1 MNLLKKNKYSI
12 RKYKVGIFSTLI
24 GTVLLLSNPNG
35 AQALTTDHNVQGGS
49 NQALPGNSQNTN
61 ADTNRDIVN
70 DSQNTPNAHATDNT
84 STNQALTNHQNVDV
98 ANQVGP
104 APIQPSASPA
114 QNNNNS
120 NANSTATEPAANTN
134 NNLASNNNTLNV
146 PNNTDNNDSAR
157 HLTLKEIQE
166 DVRHSSDK
174 PELVAIAEEASNRP
188 KKRSRR
194 AAPTD
199 PNATPADP
207 TATPADPTA
216 GNGSAPVAITA
227 PYTPTT
233 DPNANNIGQ
242 NAPNEVLS
250 FDDNN
255 IRPSTNRSVPTVTVV
270 DNLPGYTLINGGK
283 VGVFSHA
290 MVRTS
295 MFDSGDAKNY
305 QAQGNVIAL
314 GRIRG
319 NDTNDHGDFNG
330 IEKTLTVNPNSE
342 LIFEFN
348 TMTTKNYQ
356 AQGNVIALGRIRG
369 NDTNDHGDFNGIE
382 KTLTVNPNSELIFEF
397 NTMTTKNYQG
407 MTNLII
413 KNADND
419 TVIGEK
425 VVAYGP
431 IWRLLKV
438 PENVSHL
445 KIQFVPKNDAITDA
459 RGIYQLRDGYK
470 YYDFVDSIGLHSGSH
485 VYVERRTMEPTATN
499 NKEFT
504 VTTSLKN
511 NGNFGASFNTDDF
524 VYKIQLP
531 EGVEYVNNSLTKD
544 FPSGNSGV
552 DINDMNVTYDA
563 ANRIITIKSTGGGTG
578 NSPARLMPDKILDL
592 KYKLRVNNVPT
603 PRTVTFNDTLT
614 YKTYSQDFINSP
626 AESHTVSTNP
636 YTIDIIM
643 NKDALQ
649 AEVDRR
655 IQQADYTFASLDIFN
670 DLKRR
675 AQTILDENRNNVP
688 LNKRVSQ
695 ADIDSL
701 ANQMQHTLIRSVDA
715 ENAVNRKVDDM
726 EDLVNQN
733 DELTDEE
740 KQAAIQVIEEHKN
753 EIIGNIGDQTT
764 DDGVTRIK
772 DQGIQTL
779 SGDTATPVVKPNAK
793 QAIRDKAAKQREIIN
808 HTPDATQDEIQDALN
823 QLTTDE
829 TDAIDNVTNATTNAD
844 VETAKNNGIN
854 TIGAVAPQVTHKQAA
869 RDAINQATA
878 TKRQQINSNREATQE
893 EKNAA
898 LNELTQATNHAL
910 EQINQATTNDDVDT
924 AKGDG
929 LNAINPIAPVTV
941 VKQAARDAVSHDAQQ
956 HIAEINA
963 NPDATQEE
971 RQAAIEKVNAAVAVA
986 NTNILNAN
994 TNADVE
1000 QVKTN
1005 AIQGI
1010 QAIEPAT
1017 KVKTDAKN
1025 AIDQSAETQHNAIF
1039 NNNDATL
1046 EEQQAAQQ
1054 LLDQAVATAK
1064 QNINAADTNQEV
1076 AQAKDQGTQNIVVIQ
1091 PATQVKTDARNAVN
1105 EKAREAITNIN
1116 ATPGATREEKQ
1127 EAINRVNTLKNR
1139 ALNDIGV
1146 TSTTAMVNSIRDDAV
1161 NQIGAVQPH
1170 VTKKQTATGVLTDLA
1185 TAKKQ
1190 EINQNTN
1197 ATTEEKQVA
1206 LNQVDQD
1213 LATAI
1218 NNINQ
1223 ADTNAEVDQAQQLG
1237 TKAINAIQ
1245 PNIVKKP
1252 AALAQTNQHY
1262 SAKLVEI
1269 NATPDATDDEKN
1281 AAINTLNQD
1290 RQQAIES
1297 IKQANTNAEVDQ
1309 AATVAENNIDAVQV
1323 DVVKKQ
1329 AARDKITAEV
1339 AKRIEAVKQTPN
1351 ATDEE
1356 KQAAVNQINQLKDQA
1371 FNQINQNQTNDQVDA
1386 TTNQAIN
1393 AIDNVEAEVVI
1404 KPKAI
1409 ADIEKAVKEKQQQ
1422 IDNSLD
1428 STDNEKE
1435 VALQALAKEKEKAL
1449 AAIDQAQTNSQ
1460 VNQAATNG
1468 VSAIKII
1475 QPETKIK
1482 PAAREKINQ
1491 KANELRA
1498 QINQDK
1504 EATAEERQAALDKIN
1519 DLVAKAMTNITN
1531 DRTNQQVNDSTNQAL
1546 DDIALVTPDHIVRAA
1561 ARDAVKQQYEA
1572 KKHEIE
1578 QAEHATDEEKQ
1589 VALNQLANNEKRALQ
1604 NINQAIAN
1612 NDVKRVESNGI
1623 ATLKGVEPHI
1633 VVKPEAQEAIK
1644 ASADNQVE
1652 SIKDTPH
1659 ATTDEL
1665 DEANQQINDTL
1676 KQGQQ
1681 DIDNTTQDAAVND
1694 VRNQTIKAIEQIKP
1708 KVRRKRAAL
1717 DNIDESN
1724 NNQLDAIRNTLDTT
1738 QDERNVA
1745 IAALNKIVNA
1755 IKNDI
1760 AQNKTNAEVDQ
1771 TEADGNNNIKVILPK
1786 VQVKPAARQSV
1797 SAKAEAQNALIDQ
1810 SDLST
1815 EEERLAAKHLVEQ
1828 ALNQAIDQINHADK
1842 TAQVNQNS
1850 IDAQNII
1857 SKIKPATTVKATA
1870 LQQIQ
1875 NIATN
1880 KINLIKANNE
1890 ATDEEQNAAIVQVE
1904 KELIK
1909 AKQQIAGAVTNADVA
1924 YLLHDGKNE
1933 IREIEPVINKKAT
1946 AREQLTTLFN
1956 DKKQAIEA
1964 NVQATVEERNSILAQ
1979 LQNIYDTAI
1988 GQIDQDRSNAQV
2000 DKTATLN
2007 LQTIH
2012 DLDVHPIKK
2021 PDAEKTI
2028 NDDLARVTHLVQNY
2042 RKVSDRNKADALK
2055 AITALKLQMD
2065 EELKTART
2073 NADVDAVL
2081 KRFNVALGDIEAV
2094 ITEKENSL
2102 LRIDNIAQ
2110 QTYAKFKAIATP
2122 EQLAKV
2128 KALIDQYVADG
2139 NRMVDE
2145 DATLNDI
2152 KKDTQLIIDEILAIK
2167 LPAEVIKAS
2176 PKVGQP
2182 APKVCTPIKK
2192 EDKQEVRKVVKELPN
2207 TGSEEMDLP
2216 LKELALITGAA
2227 LLARRRSKKEKE
2239 S

>member
-49 NQALPGNSQNTN
+49 NQALPGNSPNTN

-70 DSQNTPNAHATDNT
+70 GSQNTPNAHATDNT
-84 STNQALTNHQNVDV
+84 STNQALTNHQNVGV
-98 ANQVGP
+98 ANQVAP
-104 APIQPSASPA
+104 APIQPSTSSAS
-114 QNNNNS
+114 NNNHS
-120 NANSTATEPAANTN
+120 DANSTATEPAANTN

-194 AAPTD
+194 AAPAD
-199 PNATPADP
+199 PN
-207 TATPADPTA
+207 ATPADPTA

-227 PYTPTT
+227 PFTPTT

-242 NAPNEVLS
+242 NAPNEVLT

-314 GRIRG
+314 GRIKG
-319 NDTNDHGDFNG
+319 NDTNDHGG
-330 IEKTLTVNPNSE
+330 
-342 LIFEFN
+342 
-348 TMTTKNYQ
+348 
-356 AQGNVIALGRIRG
+356 
-369 NDTNDHGDFNGIE
+369 FNGIE

-603 PRTVTFNDTLT
+603 PRTVTFNDILT
-614 YKTYSQDFINSP
+614 YKTYTQDFINSP

-670 DLKRR
+670 ELKRR

-701 ANQMQHTLIRSVDA
+701 VNQMQHTLIRSVDA

-808 HTPDATQDEIQDALN
+808 NTPDATQDEIQDALN

-971 RQAAIEKVNAAVAVA
+971 RQAAIEKVNAAVAAA

-1105 EKAREAITNIN
+1105 DKAREAITNIN

-1197 ATTEEKQVA
+1197 ATDEEKQVA

-1252 AALAQTNQHY
+1252 TALAQINQHY
-1262 SAKLVEI
+1262 NAKLAEI

-1386 TTNQAIN
+1386 TTNHAIN
-1393 AIDNVEAEVVI
+1393 AIDNVEAKVVI

-1435 VALQALAKEKEKAL
+1435 VALLALAKEKEKSL

-1475 QPETKIK
+1475 QPETKVK

-1546 DDIALVTPDHIVRAA
+1546 DDIALVTPDHIVRAT

-1604 NINQAIAN
+1604 NIDQAIAN

-1909 AKQQIAGAVTNADVA
+1909 AKQQIASAVTNADVA

-1956 DKKQAIEA
+1956 DKKLAIEA

-2000 DKTATLN
+2000 DKTASLN

-2139 NRMVDE
+2139 IRMIDE

-2152 KKDTQLIIDEILAIK
+2152 KQHTQFIVDEILAIK
-2167 LPAEVIKAS
+2167 LPAEATKVL

-2182 APKVCTPIKK
+2182 APKLCTSIKK
-2192 EDKQEVRKVVKELPN
+2192 VDKQEVRKVVKELPN

-2227 LLARRRSKKEKE
+2227 LLARRRNKNEKE

>member
-35 AQALTTDHNVQGGS
+35 AQALTTDNNVQS
-49 NQALPGNSQNTN
+49 DTNQATPVNSQ
-61 ADTNRDIVN
+61 DTNVANNRGLAN
-70 DSQNTPNAHATDNT
+70 SAQNTPNQSATTNQ
-84 STNQALTNHQNVDV
+84 STNQALVNHNNGSI
-98 ANQVGP
+98 ANQATP

-114 QNNNNS
+114 QNNNHS
-120 NANSTATEPAANTN
+120 DANSTATETVSNAN
-134 NNLASNNNTLNV
+134 NNDVVSNNTTLNV
-146 PNNTDNNDSAR
+146 PNRTNENGSGG

-174 PELVAIAEEASNRP
+174 PELVAIAEQASNRP

-194 AAPTD
+194 AAPAD

-207 TATPADPTA
+207 AAAAA
-216 GNGSAPVAITA
+216 GNGGAPVAITA

-233 DPNANNIGQ
+233 DPNANNAGQ

-250 FDDNN
+250 FDDNG
-255 IRPSTNRSVPTVTVV
+255 IRPSTNRSVPSVTVV
-270 DNLPGYTLINGGK
+270 DNLPGFTLINGGK

-314 GRIRG
+314 GRIKG

-330 IEKTLTVNPNSE
+330 IEKS
-342 LIFEFN
+342 
-348 TMTTKNYQ
+348 
-356 AQGNVIALGRIRG
+356 
-369 NDTNDHGDFNGIE
+369 
-382 KTLTVNPNSELIFEF
+382 LTVNPNSELIFEF

-407 MTNLII
+407 VTNLII

-419 TVIGEK
+419 TVIAEK
-425 VVAYGP
+425 SVAYGP
-431 IWRLLKV
+431 IWRLFKV
-438 PENVSHL
+438 PDNVSHL

-524 VYKIQLP
+524 VYKVQLP

-544 FPSGNSGV
+544 FPSSNSGV
-552 DINDMNVTYDA
+552 DMNDFNVTYDA
-563 ANRIITIKSTGGGTG
+563 ANRVITIKSTGGGSG

-614 YKTYSQDFINSP
+614 YKTYTQDFINSP

-670 DLKRR
+670 GLKRR

-701 ANQMQHTLIRSVDA
+701 TNQMQHTLIRSVDA
-715 ENAVNRKVDDM
+715 ENAVNKKVDQM

-753 EIIGNIGDQTT
+753 EIIGDIGDQTT
-764 DDGVTRIK
+764 DAGVTRIK

-793 QAIRDKAAKQREIIN
+793 KAIRDKATKQREIIN
-808 HTPDATQDEIQDALN
+808 ATPDATEDEIQDAIN
-823 QLTTDE
+823 QLATDE

-854 TIGAVAPQVTHKQAA
+854 TIGAVVPQVTHKKAA

-893 EKNAA
+893 EKDAA

-910 EQINQATTNDDVDT
+910 EQINQATTNADVDN

-971 RQAAIEKVNAAVAVA
+971 RQAAIDKVNAAVTAA

-994 TNADVE
+994 TNANVE

-1010 QAIEPAT
+1010 QAITPAT

-1025 AIDQSAETQHNAIF
+1025 AIDKSAETQHNTIF
-1039 NNNDATL
+1039 NNDATL

-1105 EKAREAITNIN
+1105 DKAREAITNIN

-1139 ALNDIGV
+1139 ALTDIGV

-1170 VTKKQTATGVLTDLA
+1170 VTKKQTATGVLNDLA

-1223 ADTNAEVDQAQQLG
+1223 AD
-1237 TKAINAIQ
+1237 
-1245 PNIVKKP
+1245 
-1252 AALAQTNQHY
+1252 
-1262 SAKLVEI
+1262 
-1269 NATPDATDDEKN
+1269 
-1281 AAINTLNQD
+1281 
-1290 RQQAIES
+1290 
-1297 IKQANTNAEVDQ
+1297 TNAEVDQ

-1386 TTNQAIN
+1386 TTNQAVN

-1435 VALQALAKEKEKAL
+1435 VASQALTKEKEKAL

-1475 QPETKIK
+1475 QPETKVK

-1498 QINQDK
+1498 KINQDK
-1504 EATAEERQAALDKIN
+1504 EATAEERQVALDKIN
-1519 DLVAKAMTNITN
+1519 EFVNQAMTDITN
-1531 DRTNQQVNDSTNQAL
+1531 NRTNQQVDDTTSQAL
-1546 DDIALVTPDHIVRAA
+1546 DSIALVTPEHIVRAG

-1572 KKHEIE
+1572 KKQEIE

-1589 VALNQLANNEKRALQ
+1589 VALNQLANNEKLALQ
-1604 NINQAIAN
+1604 NINQAVTN
-1612 NDVKRVESNGI
+1612 NDVKRVETNGI
-1623 ATLKGVEPHI
+1623 ATLKGVQPHI
-1633 VVKPEAQEAIK
+1633 VIKPEEQQAIK
-1644 ASADNQVE
+1644 ASAENQVE

-1659 ATTDEL
+1659 ATVDEL
-1665 DEANQQINDTL
+1665 DEANQLISDTL
-1676 KQGQQ
+1676 KKAQQ
-1681 DIDNTTQDAAVND
+1681 EIENTNQDAAVTD

-1717 DNIDESN
+1717 DSIEEN
-1724 NNQLDAIRNTLDTT
+1724 NKNQLDAIRNTLDTT
-1738 QDERNVA
+1738 QDERDVA
-1745 IAALNKIVNA
+1745 IDTLNKIVNT

-1760 AQNKTNAEVDQ
+1760 AQNKTNAEVDR
-1771 TEADGNNNIKVILPK
+1771 TETDGNDNIKVILPK

-1797 SAKAEAQNALIDQ
+1797 GVKAEAQNALIDQ

-1842 TAQVNQNS
+1842 TAQVNQDS
-1850 IDAQNII
+1850 INAQNII

-1890 ATDEEQNAAIVQVE
+1890 ATDEEQNAAIAQVE

-1909 AKQQIAGAVTNADVA
+1909 AKQQIASAVTNADVA
-1924 YLLHDGKNE
+1924 YLLHDEKNE
-1933 IREIEPVINKKAT
+1933 IREIEPVINRKAS

-1964 NVQATVEERNSILAQ
+1964 NIQATVEERNSILAQ

-2000 DKTATLN
+2000 DKTASLN

-2028 NDDLARVTHLVQNY
+2028 NDDLARVTALVQNY

-2081 KRFNVALGDIEAV
+2081 KRFNVALSDIEAV

-2128 KALIDQYVADG
+2128 KVLIDQYVADG
-2139 NRMVDE
+2139 NRMIDE

-2152 KKDTQLIIDEILAIK
+2152 KQHTQFIVDEILAIK
-2167 LPAEVIKAS
+2167 LPAEATKVS
-2176 PKVGQP
+2176 PKVIQS
-2182 APKVCTPIKK
+2182 APKVCTPIIK
-2192 EDKQEVRKVVKELPN
+2192 EETHESRKVEKELPN
-2207 TGSEEMDLP
+2207 TGSEGMDLP
-2216 LKELALITGAA
+2216 LKEFALITGAA
-2227 LLARRRSKKEKE
+2227 LLARRRTKNEKE

>member
-35 AQALTTDHNVQGGS
+35 AQALTTDNNVQS
-49 NQALPGNSQNTN
+49 DTNQATPVNSQDKDVAN
-61 ADTNRDIVN
+61 NRGLAN
-70 DSQNTPNAHATDNT
+70 SAQNTPNQSAT
-84 STNQALTNHQNVDV
+84 TNQALVNHNNGSIV
-98 ANQVGP
+98 NQATPTSV
-104 APIQPSASPA
+104 QSSTPSA
-114 QNNNNS
+114 QNNNHTDGNTTATETVS
-120 NANSTATEPAANTN
+120 NANN
-134 NNLASNNNTLNV
+134 NDAVSNNTTLNV
-146 PNNTDNNDSAR
+146 PNKTNENGSGG

-174 PELVAIAEEASNRP
+174 PELVAIAEPASNRP

-194 AAPTD
+194 AAPAD

-207 TATPADPTA
+207 AAAAA
-216 GNGSAPVAITA
+216 GNGGAPVAITA

-233 DPNANNIGQ
+233 DPNANNAGQ

-250 FDDNN
+250 FDDNG
-255 IRPSTNRSVPTVTVV
+255 IRPSTNRSVPSVTVV
-270 DNLPGYTLINGGK
+270 DNLPGFTLINGGK

-295 MFDSGDAKNY
+295 MFDSADAKNY

-314 GRIRG
+314 GRI
-319 NDTNDHGDFNG
+319 
-330 IEKTLTVNPNSE
+330 K
-342 LIFEFN
+342 
-348 TMTTKNYQ
+348 
-356 AQGNVIALGRIRG
+356 G

-407 MTNLII
+407 VTNLII

-419 TVIGEK
+419 TVIAEK
-425 VVAYGP
+425 SVAYGP
-431 IWRLLKV
+431 IWRLFKV

-524 VYKIQLP
+524 VYQVQLP

-544 FPSGNSGV
+544 FPSSNSGV
-552 DINDMNVTYDA
+552 DMNDFNVTYDA
-563 ANRIITIKSTGGGTG
+563 ANRVITIKSTGGGSG

-614 YKTYSQDFINSP
+614 YKTYTQDFINSP

-701 ANQMQHTLIRSVDA
+701 TNQMQHTLIRSVDA
-715 ENAVNRKVDDM
+715 ENAVNKKVDQM

-793 QAIRDKAAKQREIIN
+793 KAIRDKATKQREIIN
-808 HTPDATQDEIQDALN
+808 ATPDATEDEIQDALN
-823 QLTTDE
+823 QLATDE

-854 TIGAVAPQVTHKQAA
+854 TIGAVVPQVTHKKAA

-910 EQINQATTNDDVDT
+910 EQINQATTNADVDN

-929 LNAINPIAPVTV
+929 LNAINPIAPVIV

-971 RQAAIEKVNAAVAVA
+971 RQAAIDKVNAAVTAA

-1010 QAIEPAT
+1010 QAITPAT

-1025 AIDQSAETQHNAIF
+1025 AIDKSAETQHNTIF

-1091 PATQVKTDARNAVN
+1091 PATQVKTDARNVVN
-1105 EKAREAITNIN
+1105 DKAREAITNIN

-1139 ALNDIGV
+1139 ALTDIGV

-1170 VTKKQTATGVLTDLA
+1170 VTKKQTATGVLNDLA

-1206 LNQVDQD
+1206 LNQVDQE

-1252 AALAQTNQHY
+1252 AALAQINQHY
-1262 SAKLVEI
+1262 NAKLAEI

-1297 IKQANTNAEVDQ
+1297 VKQANTNAEVDQ

-1371 FNQINQNQTNDQVDA
+1371 FNQINQNQTNDQVDT
-1386 TTNQAIN
+1386 TTNQALN

-1435 VALQALAKEKEKAL
+1435 VASQALAKEKEKAL

-1475 QPETKIK
+1475 QPETKVK

-1491 KANELRA
+1491 KVNELRA
-1498 QINQDK
+1498 KINQDK
-1504 EATAEERQAALDKIN
+1504 EATAEERQVALDKIN
-1519 DLVAKAMTNITN
+1519 EFVNQAMTDITN
-1531 DRTNQQVNDSTNQAL
+1531 NRTNQQVDDTTSQAL
-1546 DDIALVTPDHIVRAA
+1546 DSIALVAPEHIVRAA

-1572 KKHEIE
+1572 KKQEIE

-1589 VALNQLANNEKRALQ
+1589 VALNQLANNEKLALQ
-1604 NINQAIAN
+1604 NINQAVTN
-1612 NDVKRVESNGI
+1612 NDVKRVETNGI
-1623 ATLKGVEPHI
+1623 ATLKGVQPHI
-1633 VVKPEAQEAIK
+1633 VIKPEAQQAIK
-1644 ASADNQVE
+1644 ASAENQVE

-1659 ATTDEL
+1659 ATVDEL
-1665 DEANQQINDTL
+1665 DEANQLISDTL
-1676 KQGQQ
+1676 KQAQQ
-1681 DIDNTTQDAAVND
+1681 EIENTNQDAAVTD
-1694 VRNQTIKAIEQIKP
+1694 VRNRTIKAIEQIKP

-1717 DNIDESN
+1717 DSIEEN
-1724 NNQLDAIRNTLDTT
+1724 NKNQLDAIRNTLDTT
-1738 QDERNVA
+1738 QDERDVA
-1745 IAALNKIVNA
+1745 IDTLNKIVNT

-1760 AQNKTNAEVDQ
+1760 AQNKTNAEVDR
-1771 TEADGNNNIKVILPK
+1771 TETDGNDNIKVILPK

-1797 SAKAEAQNALIDQ
+1797 GVKAEAQNALIDQ

-1842 TAQVNQNS
+1842 TAQVNKDS

-1880 KINLIKANNE
+1880 KINLSKANNE
-1890 ATDEEQNAAIVQVE
+1890 ATDEEQNIAIAQVE

-1909 AKQQIAGAVTNADVA
+1909 AKQQIASAVTNADVA
-1924 YLLHDGKNE
+1924 YLLHDEKNE
-1933 IREIEPVINKKAT
+1933 IREIEPVINRKAS

-1964 NVQATVEERNSILAQ
+1964 NIQATVEERNSILAQ

-2000 DKTATLN
+2000 DKTASLN
-2007 LQTIH
+2007 LQKIH

-2028 NDDLARVTHLVQNY
+2028 NDDLARVTALVQNY
-2042 RKVSDRNKADALK
+2042 RKVSNRNKADALK

-2081 KRFNVALGDIEAV
+2081 KRFNVALSDIEAV

-2128 KALIDQYVADG
+2128 KVLIDQYVADG
-2139 NRMVDE
+2139 NRMIDE

-2152 KKDTQLIIDEILAIK
+2152 KQHTQFIVDEILAIK
-2167 LPAEVIKAS
+2167 LPAEPTKVS
-2176 PKVGQP
+2176 PKVIQP

-2192 EDKQEVRKVVKELPN
+2192 EETHESRKVEKELPN
-2207 TGSEEMDLP
+2207 TGSEGMDLP
-2216 LKELALITGAA
+2216 LKEFALITGAA
-2227 LLARRRSKKEKE
+2227 LLARRRTKNEKE

>member
-295 MFDSGDAKNY
+295 MFDSGDA
-305 QAQGNVIAL
+305 
-314 GRIRG
+314 
-319 NDTNDHGDFNG
+319 
-330 IEKTLTVNPNSE
+330 
-342 LIFEFN
+342 
-348 TMTTKNYQ
+348 KNYQ

-963 NPDATQEE
+963 NPD
-971 RQAAIEKVNAAVAVA
+971 
-986 NTNILNAN
+986 
-994 TNADVE
+994 
-1000 QVKTN
+1000 
-1005 AIQGI
+1005 
-1010 QAIEPAT
+1010 
-1017 KVKTDAKN
+1017 
-1025 AIDQSAETQHNAIF
+1025 
-1039 NNNDATL
+1039 
-1046 EEQQAAQQ
+1046 
-1054 LLDQAVATAK
+1054 
-1064 QNINAADTNQEV
+1064 
-1076 AQAKDQGTQNIVVIQ
+1076 
-1091 PATQVKTDARNAVN
+1091 
-1105 EKAREAITNIN
+1105 
-1116 ATPGATREEKQ
+1116 ATREEKQ

>member
-1 MNLLKKNKYSI
+1 
-12 RKYKVGIFSTLI
+12 
-24 GTVLLLSNPNG
+24 
-35 AQALTTDHNVQGGS
+35 
-49 NQALPGNSQNTN
+49 
-61 ADTNRDIVN
+61 
-70 DSQNTPNAHATDNT
+70 
-84 STNQALTNHQNVDV
+84 
-98 ANQVGP
+98 
-104 APIQPSASPA
+104 
-114 QNNNNS
+114 
-120 NANSTATEPAANTN
+120 
-134 NNLASNNNTLNV
+134 
-146 PNNTDNNDSAR
+146 
-157 HLTLKEIQE
+157 
-166 DVRHSSDK
+166 
-174 PELVAIAEEASNRP
+174 
-188 KKRSRR
+188 
-194 AAPTD
+194 
-199 PNATPADP
+199 
-207 TATPADPTA
+207 
-216 GNGSAPVAITA
+216 
-227 PYTPTT
+227 
-233 DPNANNIGQ
+233 
-242 NAPNEVLS
+242 
-250 FDDNN
+250 
-255 IRPSTNRSVPTVTVV
+255 
-270 DNLPGYTLINGGK
+270 
-283 VGVFSHA
+283 
-290 MVRTS
+290 
-295 MFDSGDAKNY
+295 
-305 QAQGNVIAL
+305 
-314 GRIRG
+314 
-319 NDTNDHGDFNG
+319 
-330 IEKTLTVNPNSE
+330 
-342 LIFEFN
+342 
-348 TMTTKNYQ
+348 
-356 AQGNVIALGRIRG
+356 
-369 NDTNDHGDFNGIE
+369 
-382 KTLTVNPNSELIFEF
+382 
-397 NTMTTKNYQG
+397 
-407 MTNLII
+407 
-413 KNADND
+413 
-419 TVIGEK
+419 
-425 VVAYGP
+425 
-431 IWRLLKV
+431 
-438 PENVSHL
+438 
-445 KIQFVPKNDAITDA
+445 
-459 RGIYQLRDGYK
+459 
-470 YYDFVDSIGLHSGSH
+470 
-485 VYVERRTMEPTATN
+485 
-499 NKEFT
+499 
-504 VTTSLKN
+504 
-511 NGNFGASFNTDDF
+511 
-524 VYKIQLP
+524 
-531 EGVEYVNNSLTKD
+531 
-544 FPSGNSGV
+544 
-552 DINDMNVTYDA
+552 
-563 ANRIITIKSTGGGTG
+563 
-578 NSPARLMPDKILDL
+578 
-592 KYKLRVNNVPT
+592 
-603 PRTVTFNDTLT
+603 
-614 YKTYSQDFINSP
+614 
-626 AESHTVSTNP
+626 
-636 YTIDIIM
+636 
-643 NKDALQ
+643 
-649 AEVDRR
+649 
-655 IQQADYTFASLDIFN
+655 
-670 DLKRR
+670 
-675 AQTILDENRNNVP
+675 
-688 LNKRVSQ
+688 
-695 ADIDSL
+695 
-701 ANQMQHTLIRSVDA
+701 MQHTLIRSVDA

-1076 AQAKDQGTQNIVVIQ
+1076 AQAKDQGAQNIVVIQ

-2152 KKDTQLIIDEILAIK
+2152 KKHTQFIIDEILAIK

>member
-35 AQALTTDHNVQGGS
+35 AQALTTDNNVQS
-49 NQALPGNSQNTN
+49 DTNQATPVNSQ
-61 ADTNRDIVN
+61 DTNVANNRGLAN
-70 DSQNTPNAHATDNT
+70 SAQNTPNQSATTNQ
-84 STNQALTNHQNVDV
+84 STNQALVNHNNGSI
-98 ANQVGP
+98 ANQATPTSV
-104 APIQPSASPA
+104 QSSTPSA
-114 QNNNNS
+114 QNNNHTDGNTTATETVS
-120 NANSTATEPAANTN
+120 NANNKDVV
-134 NNLASNNNTLNV
+134 SNNTTLNV
-146 PNNTDNNDSAR
+146 PNKTNENGSGG

-174 PELVAIAEEASNRP
+174 PELVAIAEQASNRP

-194 AAPTD
+194 AAPAD

-207 TATPADPTA
+207 AAAAA
-216 GNGSAPVAITA
+216 GNGGAPVAITA

-233 DPNANNIGQ
+233 DPNANNAGQ

-250 FDDNN
+250 FDDNG
-255 IRPSTNRSVPTVTVV
+255 IRPSTNRSVPSVTVV
-270 DNLPGYTLINGGK
+270 DNLPGFTLINGGK

-314 GRIRG
+314 GRIKG

-330 IEKTLTVNPNSE
+330 IEKS
-342 LIFEFN
+342 
-348 TMTTKNYQ
+348 
-356 AQGNVIALGRIRG
+356 
-369 NDTNDHGDFNGIE
+369 
-382 KTLTVNPNSELIFEF
+382 LTVNPNSELIFEF

-407 MTNLII
+407 VTNLII

-419 TVIGEK
+419 TVIAEK
-425 VVAYGP
+425 SVAYGP
-431 IWRLLKV
+431 IWRLFKV

-524 VYKIQLP
+524 VYKVQLP

-544 FPSGNSGV
+544 FPSSNSGV
-552 DINDMNVTYDA
+552 DMNDFNVTYDA
-563 ANRIITIKSTGGGTG
+563 ANRVITIKSTGGGSG

-614 YKTYSQDFINSP
+614 YKTYTQDFINSP

-701 ANQMQHTLIRSVDA
+701 TNQMQHTLIRSVDA
-715 ENAVNRKVDDM
+715 ENAVNKKVDQM

-793 QAIRDKAAKQREIIN
+793 KAIRDKATKQREIIN
-808 HTPDATQDEIQDALN
+808 ATPDATEDEIQDALN
-823 QLTTDE
+823 QLATDE

-844 VETAKNNGIN
+844 VEIAKNNGIN
-854 TIGAVAPQVTHKQAA
+854 TIGAVVPQVTHKQAA

-910 EQINQATTNDDVDT
+910 EQINQATTNADVDN

-971 RQAAIEKVNAAVAVA
+971 RQAAIDKVNAAVTAA

-994 TNADVE
+994 TNAEVE

-1010 QAIEPAT
+1010 QAITPAT

-1025 AIDQSAETQHNAIF
+1025 AIDKSAETQHNTIF

-1105 EKAREAITNIN
+1105 DKAREAITNIN

-1139 ALNDIGV
+1139 ALTDIGV

-1170 VTKKQTATGVLTDLA
+1170 VTKKQTATGVLNDLA

-1206 LNQVDQD
+1206 LNQVDQE

-1252 AALAQTNQHY
+1252 AALAQINQHY
-1262 SAKLVEI
+1262 NAKLAEI
-1269 NATPDATDDEKN
+1269 NATPDATNDEKN

-1371 FNQINQNQTNDQVDA
+1371 INQINQNQTNDQVDT
-1386 TTNQAIN
+1386 TTNQAVN

-1435 VALQALAKEKEKAL
+1435 VASQALAKEKEKAL

-1475 QPETKIK
+1475 QPETKVK

-1498 QINQDK
+1498 KINQDK
-1504 EATAEERQAALDKIN
+1504 EATAEERQVALDKIN
-1519 DLVAKAMTNITN
+1519 EFVNQAMTDITN
-1531 DRTNQQVNDSTNQAL
+1531 NRTNQQVDDTTSQAL
-1546 DDIALVTPDHIVRAA
+1546 DSIALVAPEHIVRAA

-1572 KKHEIE
+1572 KKQEIE

-1589 VALNQLANNEKRALQ
+1589 VALNQLANNEKLALQ
-1604 NINQAIAN
+1604 NINQAVTN
-1612 NDVKRVESNGI
+1612 NDVKRVETNGI
-1623 ATLKGVEPHI
+1623 ATLKGVQPHI
-1633 VVKPEAQEAIK
+1633 VIKPEAQQAIK
-1644 ASADNQVE
+1644 ATAENQVE

-1659 ATTDEL
+1659 ATVDEL
-1665 DEANQQINDTL
+1665 DEANQLISDTL
-1676 KQGQQ
+1676 KQAQQ
-1681 DIDNTTQDAAVND
+1681 EIENTNQDAAVTD

-1717 DNIDESN
+1717 DSIEEN
-1724 NNQLDAIRNTLDTT
+1724 NKNQLDAIRNTLDTT
-1738 QDERNVA
+1738 QDERDVA
-1745 IAALNKIVNA
+1745 IDTLNKIVNT

-1760 AQNKTNAEVDQ
+1760 AQNKTNAEVDR
-1771 TEADGNNNIKVILPK
+1771 TETDGNDNIKVILPK

-1797 SAKAEAQNALIDQ
+1797 GVKAEAQNALIDQ

-1842 TAQVNQNS
+1842 TAQVNQDS

-1890 ATDEEQNAAIVQVE
+1890 ATDEEQNIAIAQVE

-1909 AKQQIAGAVTNADVA
+1909 AKQQIASAVTNADVA
-1924 YLLHDGKNE
+1924 YLLHDEKNE
-1933 IREIEPVINKKAT
+1933 IREIEPVINRKAS

-1964 NVQATVEERNSILAQ
+1964 NIQATVEERNSILAQ

-2000 DKTATLN
+2000 DKTASLN

-2028 NDDLARVTHLVQNY
+2028 NDDLARVTALVQNY
-2042 RKVSDRNKADALK
+2042 RKVSNRNKADALK

-2081 KRFNVALGDIEAV
+2081 KRFNVALSDIEAV

-2128 KALIDQYVADG
+2128 KVLIDQYVADG
-2139 NRMVDE
+2139 NRMIDE

-2152 KKDTQLIIDEILAIK
+2152 KQHTQFIVDEILAIK
-2167 LPAEVIKAS
+2167 LPAEATKVS
-2176 PKVGQP
+2176 PKEIQP

-2192 EDKQEVRKVVKELPN
+2192 EETHESRKVEKELPN
-2207 TGSEEMDLP
+2207 TGSEGMDLP
-2216 LKELALITGAA
+2216 LKEFALITGAA
-2227 LLARRRSKKEKE
+2227 LLARRRTKNEKE

>member
-35 AQALTTDHNVQGGS
+35 AQALTTDQNVQGES
-49 NQALPGNSQNTN
+49 NQALPGNSHNTN
-61 ADTNRDIVN
+61 AVTSRDITN
-70 DSQNTPNAHATDNT
+70 SSQNTPNQHTTANA
-84 STNQALTNHQNVDV
+84 STNQALANHHNVGES
-98 ANQVGP
+98 NQVVP
-104 APIQPSASPA
+104 MPVQPSTSSAS
-114 QNNNNS
+114 NNNHS
-120 NANSTATEPAANTN
+120 DAKSTATESAANTN
-134 NNLASNNNTLNV
+134 NNFASNNNTLNV

-194 AAPTD
+194 AAPAD

-207 TATPADPTA
+207 AA
-216 GNGSAPVAITA
+216 GNGGAPVAITA

-233 DPNANNIGQ
+233 DPNGNNAGQ

-250 FDDNN
+250 FDDNG
-255 IRPSTNRSVPTVTVV
+255 IRPSTNRSVPTVNVV
-270 DNLPGYTLINGGK
+270 NNLPGFTLVNGGK

-295 MFDSGDAKNY
+295 MFDSGDNKNY

-314 GRIRG
+314 GRIHG
-319 NDTNDHGDFNG
+319 TDANDHGDFNG

-348 TMTTKNYQ
+348 TMTTKNG
-356 AQGNVIALGRIRG
+356 QGATNV
-369 NDTNDHGDFNGIE
+369 
-382 KTLTVNPNSELIFEF
+382 
-397 NTMTTKNYQG
+397 
-407 MTNLII
+407 II
-413 KNADND
+413 KNADTND
-419 TVIGEK
+419 TIAEK
-425 VVAYGP
+425 TVEGGP
-431 IWRLLKV
+431 TLRLFKV
-438 PENVSHL
+438 PDNVRNL

-459 RGIYQLRDGYK
+459 RGIYQLKDGYK
-470 YYDFVDSIGLHSGSH
+470 YYSFVDSIGLHSGSH
-485 VYVERRTMEPTATN
+485 VYVERRIMDPTATN

-511 NGNFGASFNTDDF
+511 NGNSGASLDTNDF
-524 VYKIQLP
+524 VYQVQLP

-544 FPSGNSGV
+544 FPSNNSGV
-552 DINDMNVTYDA
+552 DVNDMNVTYDA
-563 ANRIITIKSTGGGTG
+563 ANRVITIKSTGGGTA

-592 KYKLRVNNVPT
+592 RYKLRVNNVPT
-603 PRTVTFNDTLT
+603 PRTVTFNETLT
-614 YKTYSQDFINSP
+614 YKTYTQDFINSA

-772 DQGIQTL
+772 DQGLQTL
-779 SGDTATPVVKPNAK
+779 SRDTATPVVKPNAK

-808 HTPDATQDEIQDALN
+808 NTPDATQDEIQDALN

-854 TIGAVAPQVTHKQAA
+854 TIGAVVPQVTHKQAA

-929 LNAINPIAPVTV
+929 LNAINPIVPVTV

-963 NPDATQEE
+963 NLDATQEE
-971 RQAAIEKVNAAVAVA
+971 RQAAIDKVNAAVAAA
-986 NTNILNAN
+986 NANILNAN

-1076 AQAKDQGTQNIVVIQ
+1076 AQAKDQGMQNIVVIQ
-1091 PATQVKTDARNAVN
+1091 PATQVKTDARNTVN
-1105 EKAREAITNIN
+1105 EKAREVITNIN

-1127 EAINRVNTLKNR
+1127 EAIDRVNALKNR
-1139 ALNDIGV
+1139 ALTDIGV

-1170 VTKKQTATGVLTDLA
+1170 VTKKQTATGVLNDLA

-1206 LNQVDQD
+1206 LNQVDQE

-1237 TKAINAIQ
+1237 AQAINAIQ

-1252 AALAQTNQHY
+1252 AALAQINQHY
-1262 SAKLVEI
+1262 NAKLAEI

-1297 IKQANTNAEVDQ
+1297 VKQANTNNEVDQ
-1309 AATVAENNIDAVQV
+1309 AATTAENDIDAVQV

-1409 ADIEKAVKEKQQQ
+1409 AAIEKAVKEKQQQ
-1422 IDNSLD
+1422 IDNSID

-1435 VALQALAKEKEKAL
+1435 VATQALAREKEKAL
-1449 AAIDQAQTNSQ
+1449 VAIEQAQTNEQ
-1460 VNQAATNG
+1460 VNQAATDG
-1468 VSAIKII
+1468 ITAIKII
-1475 QPETKIK
+1475 QPETRVK

-1519 DLVAKAMTNITN
+1519 DLVTQAMTNITN
-1531 DRTNQQVNDSTNQAL
+1531 DRTDQQVNDSTNQTL
-1546 DDIALVTPDHIVRAA
+1546 GDIALVTPDHIIRAA

-1572 KKHEIE
+1572 KKQEIE

-1604 NINQAIAN
+1604 NIDQAIAN

-1633 VVKPEAQEAIK
+1633 VVKPEAQQAIK

-1738 QDERNVA
+1738 QDERNIA
-1745 IAALNKIVNA
+1745 IAALNKIVNT

-1760 AQNKTNAEVDQ
+1760 TQNKTNAEVDQ

-1786 VQVKPAARQSV
+1786 FQVKPAARHSV

-1815 EEERLAAKHLVEQ
+1815 EEERLAAKHLVDQ

-1850 IDAQNII
+1850 IDAQKII
-1857 SKIKPATTVKATA
+1857 SQIKPATTVKTTA

-1875 NIATN
+1875 NIATH

-1890 ATDEEQNAAIVQVE
+1890 AIDEEQNAAIAQVE
-1904 KELIK
+1904 QALIK
-1909 AKQQIAGAVTNADVA
+1909 AKQQIASAVTNADVA

-1933 IREIEPVINKKAT
+1933 IREIEPIINRKAT
-1946 AREQLTTLFN
+1946 AREQLTTLLN

-1964 NVQATVEERNSILAQ
+1964 NVQATVEERNSVLAQ
-1979 LQNIYDTAI
+1979 LQNIYDAAI

-2000 DKTATLN
+2000 DKTASLN

-2139 NRMVDE
+2139 NRMIDE

-2152 KKDTQLIIDEILAIK
+2152 KQHTQFIVDEILAIK

-2192 EDKQEVRKVVKELPN
+2192 EDKQEVRKVEKELPN

-2227 LLARRRSKKEKE
+2227 LLARRRTKNEKE

>member
-35 AQALTTDHNVQGGS
+35 AQALTTDNNVQS
-49 NQALPGNSQNTN
+49 DTNQATPVNSQDKDVAN
-61 ADTNRDIVN
+61 NRGLAN
-70 DSQNTPNAHATDNT
+70 SAQNTPNQSATTNQA
-84 STNQALTNHQNVDV
+84 TNQALVNHNNGSIV
-98 ANQVGP
+98 NQATPTSV
-104 APIQPSASPA
+104 QSSTPSA
-114 QNNNNS
+114 QNNNHTDGNTTATETVS
-120 NANSTATEPAANTN
+120 NANN
-134 NNLASNNNTLNV
+134 NDAVSNNTTLNV
-146 PNNTDNNDSAR
+146 PNKTNENGSGG

-174 PELVAIAEEASNRP
+174 PELVAIAEPASNRP
-188 KKRSRR
+188 KKRSKR
-194 AAPTD
+194 AAPAD

-207 TATPADPTA
+207 AAAAA
-216 GNGSAPVAITA
+216 GNGGAPVAITA

-233 DPNANNIGQ
+233 DPNANNAGQ

-250 FDDNN
+250 FDDNG
-255 IRPSTNRSVPTVTVV
+255 IRPSTNRSVPSVTVV
-270 DNLPGYTLINGGK
+270 DNLPGFTLINGGK

-295 MFDSGDAKNY
+295 MFDSADAKNY

-314 GRIRG
+314 GRI
-319 NDTNDHGDFNG
+319 
-330 IEKTLTVNPNSE
+330 K
-342 LIFEFN
+342 
-348 TMTTKNYQ
+348 
-356 AQGNVIALGRIRG
+356 G

-407 MTNLII
+407 VTNLII

-419 TVIGEK
+419 TVIAEK
-425 VVAYGP
+425 SVAYGP
-431 IWRLLKV
+431 IWRLFKV

-524 VYKIQLP
+524 VYQVQLP

-544 FPSGNSGV
+544 FPSSNSGV
-552 DINDMNVTYDA
+552 DMNDFNVTYDA
-563 ANRIITIKSTGGGTG
+563 ANRVITIKSTGGGSG

-614 YKTYSQDFINSP
+614 YKTYTQDFINSP
-626 AESHTVSTNP
+626 AESHTVRTNP

-701 ANQMQHTLIRSVDA
+701 TNQMQHTLIRSVDA
-715 ENAVNRKVDDM
+715 ENAVNKKVDQM

-793 QAIRDKAAKQREIIN
+793 KAIRDKATKQREIIN
-808 HTPDATQDEIQDALN
+808 ATPDATEDEIQDALN
-823 QLTTDE
+823 QLATDE

-844 VETAKNNGIN
+844 VEIAKNNGIN
-854 TIGAVAPQVTHKQAA
+854 TIGAVVPQVTHKQAA

-910 EQINQATTNDDVDT
+910 EQINQATTNADVDN

-971 RQAAIEKVNAAVAVA
+971 RQAAIDKVNAAVTAA

-1010 QAIEPAT
+1010 QAITPAT

-1025 AIDQSAETQHNAIF
+1025 AIDKSAETQHNTIF

-1091 PATQVKTDARNAVN
+1091 PATQVKTDARNVVN
-1105 EKAREAITNIN
+1105 DKAREAITNIN

-1139 ALNDIGV
+1139 ALTDIGV

-1170 VTKKQTATGVLTDLA
+1170 VTKKQTATGVLNDLA

-1206 LNQVDQD
+1206 LNQVDQE

-1252 AALAQTNQHY
+1252 AALAQINQHY
-1262 SAKLVEI
+1262 NAKLAEI
-1269 NATPDATDDEKN
+1269 NATPDATNDEKN
-1281 AAINTLNQD
+1281 AAINTLNLD

-1371 FNQINQNQTNDQVDA
+1371 FNQINQNQTNDQVDT
-1386 TTNQAIN
+1386 TTNQALK

-1435 VALQALAKEKEKAL
+1435 VASQALAKEKEKAL

-1475 QPETKIK
+1475 QPETKVK

-1498 QINQDK
+1498 KINQYK
-1504 EATAEERQAALDKIN
+1504 EATAEERQVALDKIN
-1519 DLVAKAMTNITN
+1519 EFVNQAMTDITN
-1531 DRTNQQVNDSTNQAL
+1531 NRTNQQVDDTTSQAL
-1546 DDIALVTPDHIVRAA
+1546 DSIALVTPDHIVRAA

-1572 KKHEIE
+1572 KKREIE

-1604 NINQAIAN
+1604 NINQAVTN
-1612 NDVKRVESNGI
+1612 NDVKRVETNGI
-1623 ATLKGVEPHI
+1623 ATLKGVQPHI
-1633 VVKPEAQEAIK
+1633 VIKPEAQQAIK
-1644 ASADNQVE
+1644 ASAENQVE

-1659 ATTDEL
+1659 ATVDEL
-1665 DEANQQINDTL
+1665 DEANQLISDTL
-1676 KQGQQ
+1676 KQAQQ
-1681 DIDNTTQDAAVND
+1681 EIENTNQDAAVTD

-1717 DNIDESN
+1717 DSIEEN
-1724 NNQLDAIRNTLDTT
+1724 NKNQLDAIRNTLDTT
-1738 QDERNVA
+1738 QDERDVA
-1745 IAALNKIVNA
+1745 IDTLNKIVNT

-1760 AQNKTNAEVDQ
+1760 AQNKTNAEVDR
-1771 TEADGNNNIKVILPK
+1771 TETDGNDNIKVILPK

-1797 SAKAEAQNALIDQ
+1797 GVKAEAQNALIDQ

-1842 TAQVNQNS
+1842 TAQVNQDS
-1850 IDAQNII
+1850 INAQNII

-1890 ATDEEQNAAIVQVE
+1890 ATDEEQNIAIAQVE

-1909 AKQQIAGAVTNADVA
+1909 AKQQIASAVTNADVA
-1924 YLLHDGKNE
+1924 YLLHDEKNE
-1933 IREIEPVINKKAT
+1933 IREIEPVINRKAS

-1964 NVQATVEERNSILAQ
+1964 NIQATVEERNSILAQ

-2000 DKTATLN
+2000 DKTASLN

-2028 NDDLARVTHLVQNY
+2028 NDDLARVTALVQNY
-2042 RKVSDRNKADALK
+2042 RKVSNRNKADALK

-2081 KRFNVALGDIEAV
+2081 KRFNVALSDIEAV

-2128 KALIDQYVADG
+2128 KVLIDQYVADG
-2139 NRMVDE
+2139 NRMIDE

-2152 KKDTQLIIDEILAIK
+2152 KQHTQFIVDEILAIK
-2167 LPAEVIKAS
+2167 LPAEETKVS
-2176 PKVGQP
+2176 PKEIQP

-2192 EDKQEVRKVVKELPN
+2192 EETHESRKVEKELPN
-2207 TGSEEMDLP
+2207 TGSEGMDLP
-2216 LKELALITGAA
+2216 LKEFALITGAA
-2227 LLARRRSKKEKE
+2227 LLARRRTKNEKE

>member
-35 AQALTTDHNVQGGS
+35 AQALTTDNNVQS
-49 NQALPGNSQNTN
+49 DTNQATPVNSQDKDVAN
-61 ADTNRDIVN
+61 NRGLAN
-70 DSQNTPNAHATDNT
+70 SAQNTPNQSATTNQA
-84 STNQALTNHQNVDV
+84 TNQALVNHNNGSIV
-98 ANQVGP
+98 NQATPTSV
-104 APIQPSASPA
+104 QSSTPSA
-114 QNNNNS
+114 QNNNHTDGNTTATETVS
-120 NANSTATEPAANTN
+120 NANN
-134 NNLASNNNTLNV
+134 NDVASNNTTLNV
-146 PNNTDNNDSAR
+146 PNKTNENGSGG

-174 PELVAIAEEASNRP
+174 PELVAIAEPASNRP

-194 AAPTD
+194 AAPAD

-207 TATPADPTA
+207 GAAAA
-216 GNGSAPVAITA
+216 GNGGAPVAITA

-233 DPNANNIGQ
+233 DPNANNAGQ

-250 FDDNN
+250 FDDNS
-255 IRPSTNRSVPTVTVV
+255 IRPSTNRSVPSVTVV
-270 DNLPGYTLINGGK
+270 DNLPGFTLINGGK
-283 VGVFSHA
+283 VGVLSHA

-295 MFDSGDAKNY
+295 MFEAGSNRTY
-305 QAQGNVIAL
+305 QAQGNVLAL
-314 GRIRG
+314 GRISG
-319 NDTNDHGDFNG
+319 TDASNHGDFNG
-330 IEKTLTVNPNSE
+330 IEKSLTVNPNSE

-348 TMTTKNYQ
+348 TMPTKNG
-356 AQGNVIALGRIRG
+356 QGATNV
-369 NDTNDHGDFNGIE
+369 
-382 KTLTVNPNSELIFEF
+382 
-397 NTMTTKNYQG
+397 
-407 MTNLII
+407 II
-413 KNADND
+413 KNADTND
-419 TVIGEK
+419 TIAEK
-425 VVAYGP
+425 TVEGGP
-431 IWRLLKV
+431 TLRLFKV
-438 PENVSHL
+438 PDNVRNL

-459 RGIYQLRDGYK
+459 RGIYQLKDGYK
-470 YYDFVDSIGLHSGSH
+470 YYSFVDSIGLHSGSH

-511 NGNFGASFNTDDF
+511 NGNSGASLDTDEF

-544 FPSGNSGV
+544 FPSNNSGV
-552 DINDMNVTYDA
+552 DVNDMNVTYDA
-563 ANRIITIKSTGGGTG
+563 ANRVITIKSTGGGTT

-614 YKTYSQDFINSP
+614 YKTYTQDFINSA

-670 DLKRR
+670 DLKKR
-675 AQTILDENRNNVP
+675 AQTILAENRNNVP

-695 ADIDSL
+695 ADIDTL
-701 ANQMQHTLIRSVDA
+701 TNQMQHTLIRSVDA
-715 ENAVNRKVDDM
+715 ENAVNQKADQM

-740 KQAAIQVIEEHKN
+740 KQAAIQVIEEHKGN
-753 EIIGNIGDQTT
+753 IIGDIGDQTT

-793 QAIRDKAAKQREIIN
+793 KAIRDKATKQREIIN
-808 HTPDATQDEIQDALN
+808 ATPDATEDEIQDAIN
-823 QLTTDE
+823 QLATDE

-854 TIGAVAPQVTHKQAA
+854 TIGSVVPQVTHKQAA

-910 EQINQATTNDDVDT
+910 EQINQATTNADVDN

-971 RQAAIEKVNAAVAVA
+971 RQAAIDKVNAAVTAA

-994 TNADVE
+994 TNAEVE

-1010 QAIEPAT
+1010 QAITPAT

-1025 AIDQSAETQHNAIF
+1025 AIDKSAETQHNTIF

-1091 PATQVKTDARNAVN
+1091 PATQVKTDARNVVN
-1105 EKAREAITNIN
+1105 DKAREAITNIN

-1139 ALNDIGV
+1139 ALTDIGV

-1170 VTKKQTATGVLTDLA
+1170 VTKKQTATGVLNDLA

-1206 LNQVDQD
+1206 LNQVDQE

-1252 AALAQTNQHY
+1252 AALAQINQHY
-1262 SAKLVEI
+1262 NTKLAEI
-1269 NATPDATDDEKN
+1269 NATPDATNDEKN

-1371 FNQINQNQTNDQVDA
+1371 FNQINQNQTNDQVDT
-1386 TTNQAIN
+1386 TTNQALN

-1435 VALQALAKEKEKAL
+1435 VASQALAKEKEKAL

-1475 QPETKIK
+1475 QPETKVK

-1498 QINQDK
+1498 KINQDK
-1504 EATAEERQAALDKIN
+1504 EATAEERQVALDKIN
-1519 DLVAKAMTNITN
+1519 EFVNQAMTDITN
-1531 DRTNQQVNDSTNQAL
+1531 NRTNQQVDDTTSQAL
-1546 DDIALVTPDHIVRAA
+1546 DSIALVAPEHIVRAA

-1572 KKHEIE
+1572 KKQEIE

-1589 VALNQLANNEKRALQ
+1589 VALNQLANNKKLALQ
-1604 NINQAIAN
+1604 NINQAVTN
-1612 NDVKRVESNGI
+1612 NDVKRVETNGI
-1623 ATLKGVEPHI
+1623 ATLKGVQPHI
-1633 VVKPEAQEAIK
+1633 VIKPEAQQAIK
-1644 ASADNQVE
+1644 ASAENQVE

-1659 ATTDEL
+1659 ATVDEL
-1665 DEANQQINDTL
+1665 DEANQLISDTL
-1676 KQGQQ
+1676 KQAQQ
-1681 DIDNTTQDAAVND
+1681 EIENTNQDAAVTD

-1717 DNIDESN
+1717 DSIEEN
-1724 NNQLDAIRNTLDTT
+1724 NKNQLDAIRNTLDTT
-1738 QDERNVA
+1738 QDERDVA
-1745 IAALNKIVNA
+1745 IDTLNKIVNT

-1760 AQNKTNAEVDQ
+1760 AQNKTNAEVDR
-1771 TEADGNNNIKVILPK
+1771 TETDGNDNIKVILPK

-1797 SAKAEAQNALIDQ
+1797 GVKAEAQNALIDQ

-1842 TAQVNQNS
+1842 TAQVNQDS

-1890 ATDEEQNAAIVQVE
+1890 ATDEEQNIAIAQVE

-1909 AKQQIAGAVTNADVA
+1909 AKQQIASAVTNADVA
-1924 YLLHDGKNE
+1924 YLLHDEKNE
-1933 IREIEPVINKKAT
+1933 IREIEPVISRKAS

-1964 NVQATVEERNSILAQ
+1964 NIQATVEERNSILAQ

-2000 DKTATLN
+2000 DKTASLN

-2028 NDDLARVTHLVQNY
+2028 NDDLARVTALVQNY

-2081 KRFNVALGDIEAV
+2081 KRFNVALSDIEAV

-2128 KALIDQYVADG
+2128 KVLIDQYVADG
-2139 NRMVDE
+2139 NRMIDE

-2152 KKDTQLIIDEILAIK
+2152 KQHTQFIVDEILAIK
-2167 LPAEVIKAS
+2167 LPAEAMKVS
-2176 PKVGQP
+2176 PKVIQP

-2192 EDKQEVRKVVKELPN
+2192 EETHESRKVEKELPN

-2216 LKELALITGAA
+2216 LKEFALITGAA
-2227 LLARRRSKKEKE
+2227 LLARRRTKNEKE

>member
-35 AQALTTDHNVQGGS
+35 AQALTTDNNVQS
-49 NQALPGNSQNTN
+49 DTNQATPVNSQ
-61 ADTNRDIVN
+61 DTNVANNRGLAN
-70 DSQNTPNAHATDNT
+70 SAQNTPNQSATTNQ
-84 STNQALTNHQNVDV
+84 STNQALVNHNNGSI
-98 ANQVGP
+98 ANQATPTSV
-104 APIQPSASPA
+104 QSSTPSA
-114 QNNNNS
+114 QNNNHTDGNTTATETVS
-120 NANSTATEPAANTN
+120 NANNKDVV
-134 NNLASNNNTLNV
+134 SNNTTLNV
-146 PNNTDNNDSAR
+146 PNKTNENGSGG

-174 PELVAIAEEASNRP
+174 PELVAIAEQASNRP

-194 AAPTD
+194 AAPAD

-207 TATPADPTA
+207 AAAAA
-216 GNGSAPVAITA
+216 GNGGAPVAITA

-233 DPNANNIGQ
+233 DPNANNAGQ

-250 FDDNN
+250 FDDNG
-255 IRPSTNRSVPTVTVV
+255 IRPSTNRSVPSVTVV
-270 DNLPGYTLINGGK
+270 DNLPGFTLINGGK

-314 GRIRG
+314 GRIKG

-330 IEKTLTVNPNSE
+330 IEKS
-342 LIFEFN
+342 
-348 TMTTKNYQ
+348 
-356 AQGNVIALGRIRG
+356 
-369 NDTNDHGDFNGIE
+369 
-382 KTLTVNPNSELIFEF
+382 LTVNPNSELIFEF

-407 MTNLII
+407 VTNLII

-419 TVIGEK
+419 TVIAEK
-425 VVAYGP
+425 SVAYGP
-431 IWRLLKV
+431 IWRLFKV

-504 VTTSLKN
+504 VITSLKN

-524 VYKIQLP
+524 VYKVQLP

-544 FPSGNSGV
+544 FPSSNSGV
-552 DINDMNVTYDA
+552 DMNDFNVTYDA
-563 ANRIITIKSTGGGTG
+563 ANRVITIKSTGGGSG

-614 YKTYSQDFINSP
+614 YKTYTQDFINSP

-701 ANQMQHTLIRSVDA
+701 TNQMQHTLIRSVDA
-715 ENAVNRKVDDM
+715 ENAVNKKVDQM

-793 QAIRDKAAKQREIIN
+793 KAIRDKATKQREIIN
-808 HTPDATQDEIQDALN
+808 ATPDATEDEIQDALN
-823 QLTTDE
+823 QLATDE

-844 VETAKNNGIN
+844 VEIAKNNGIN
-854 TIGAVAPQVTHKQAA
+854 TIGAVVPQVTHKQAA

-910 EQINQATTNDDVDT
+910 EQINQATTNADVDN

-971 RQAAIEKVNAAVAVA
+971 RQAAIDKVNAAVTAA

-1010 QAIEPAT
+1010 QAITPAT

-1025 AIDQSAETQHNAIF
+1025 AIDKSAETQHNTIF

-1105 EKAREAITNIN
+1105 DKAREAITNIN

-1139 ALNDIGV
+1139 ALTDIGV

-1170 VTKKQTATGVLTDLA
+1170 VTKKQTATGVLNDLA

-1206 LNQVDQD
+1206 LNQVDQE

-1252 AALAQTNQHY
+1252 AALAQINQHY
-1262 SAKLVEI
+1262 NAKLAEI
-1269 NATPDATDDEKN
+1269 NATPDATNDEKN

-1371 FNQINQNQTNDQVDA
+1371 INQINQNQTNDQVDT
-1386 TTNQAIN
+1386 TTNQAVN

-1435 VALQALAKEKEKAL
+1435 VASQALAKEKEKAL

-1475 QPETKIK
+1475 QPETKVK

-1498 QINQDK
+1498 KINQDK
-1504 EATAEERQAALDKIN
+1504 EATAEERQVALDKIN
-1519 DLVAKAMTNITN
+1519 EFVNQAMTDITN
-1531 DRTNQQVNDSTNQAL
+1531 NRTNQQVDDTTSQAL
-1546 DDIALVTPDHIVRAA
+1546 DSIALVAPEHIVRAA

-1572 KKHEIE
+1572 KKQEIE

-1589 VALNQLANNEKRALQ
+1589 VALNQLANNEKLALQ
-1604 NINQAIAN
+1604 NINQAVTN
-1612 NDVKRVESNGI
+1612 NDVKRVETNGI
-1623 ATLKGVEPHI
+1623 ATLKGVQPHI
-1633 VVKPEAQEAIK
+1633 VIKPEAQQAIK
-1644 ASADNQVE
+1644 ATAENQVE

-1659 ATTDEL
+1659 ATVDEL
-1665 DEANQQINDTL
+1665 DEANQLISDTL
-1676 KQGQQ
+1676 KQAQQ
-1681 DIDNTTQDAAVND
+1681 EIENTNQDAAVTD

-1717 DNIDESN
+1717 DSIEEN
-1724 NNQLDAIRNTLDTT
+1724 NKNQLDAIRNTLDTT
-1738 QDERNVA
+1738 QDERDVA
-1745 IAALNKIVNA
+1745 IDTLNKIVNT

-1760 AQNKTNAEVDQ
+1760 AQNKTNAEVDR
-1771 TEADGNNNIKVILPK
+1771 TETDGNDNIKVILPK

-1797 SAKAEAQNALIDQ
+1797 GVKAEAQNALIDQ

-1842 TAQVNQNS
+1842 TAQVNQDS

-1890 ATDEEQNAAIVQVE
+1890 ATDEEQNIAIAQVE

-1909 AKQQIAGAVTNADVA
+1909 AKQQIASAVTNADVA
-1924 YLLHDGKNE
+1924 YLLHDEKNE
-1933 IREIEPVINKKAT
+1933 IREIEPVINRKAS

-1964 NVQATVEERNSILAQ
+1964 NIQATVEERNSILAQ

-2000 DKTATLN
+2000 DKTASLN

-2028 NDDLARVTHLVQNY
+2028 NDDLARVTALVQNY
-2042 RKVSDRNKADALK
+2042 RKVSNRNKADALK

-2081 KRFNVALGDIEAV
+2081 KRFNVALSDIEAV

-2128 KALIDQYVADG
+2128 KVLIDQYVADG
-2139 NRMVDE
+2139 NRMIDE

-2152 KKDTQLIIDEILAIK
+2152 KQHTQFIVDEILAIK
-2167 LPAEVIKAS
+2167 LPAEATKVS
-2176 PKVGQP
+2176 PKEIQP

-2192 EDKQEVRKVVKELPN
+2192 EETHESRKVEKELPN
-2207 TGSEEMDLP
+2207 TGSEGMDLP
-2216 LKELALITGAA
+2216 LKEFALITGAA
-2227 LLARRRSKKEKE
+2227 LLARRRTKNEKE

>member
-49 NQALPGNSQNTN
+49 NQALPGNSPNTN

-70 DSQNTPNAHATDNT
+70 GSQNTPNAHATDNT
-84 STNQALTNHQNVDV
+84 STNQALTNHQNVGV
-98 ANQVGP
+98 ANQVAP
-104 APIQPSASPA
+104 APIQPSRSSAS
-114 QNNNNS
+114 NNNHS
-120 NANSTATEPAANTN
+120 DANSTATEPAANTN

-194 AAPTD
+194 AAPAD
-199 PNATPADP
+199 PN
-207 TATPADPTA
+207 ATPADPTA

-227 PYTPTT
+227 QFTPTT

-242 NAPNEVLS
+242 NAPNEVLT

-314 GRIRG
+314 GRIKG
-319 NDTNDHGDFNG
+319 NDTNDHGG
-330 IEKTLTVNPNSE
+330 
-342 LIFEFN
+342 
-348 TMTTKNYQ
+348 
-356 AQGNVIALGRIRG
+356 
-369 NDTNDHGDFNGIE
+369 FNGIE

-603 PRTVTFNDTLT
+603 PRTVTFNDILT

-929 LNAINPIAPVTV
+929 LNVINPIAPVTV

-971 RQAAIEKVNAAVAVA
+971 RQAAIEKVNAAVAAA

-1076 AQAKDQGTQNIVVIQ
+1076 AQAKDQGTQNILAIQ
-1091 PATQVKTDARNAVN
+1091 PATQVKTDARNTVN

-1197 ATTEEKQVA
+1197 ATDEEKQVA

-1252 AALAQTNQHY
+1252 AALAQINQHY
-1262 SAKLVEI
+1262 NAKLAEI

-1281 AAINTLNQD
+1281 AAINTLNHD

-1409 ADIEKAVKEKQQQ
+1409 ADIEKAVKEKQHQ

-1468 VSAIKII
+1468 LSAIKII
-1475 QPETKIK
+1475 QPETKVK

-1519 DLVAKAMTNITN
+1519 DLVAKSMTNITN

-1546 DDIALVTPDHIVRAA
+1546 DDIALVTPDHIVRAT

-1589 VALNQLANNEKRALQ
+1589 VALNQLANNEKRTLQ
-1604 NINQAIAN
+1604 NIDQAIAN

-1771 TEADGNNNIKVILPK
+1771 TEVDGNNNIKVILPK

-1797 SAKAEAQNALIDQ
+1797 SAKSEAQNALIDQ

-1909 AKQQIAGAVTNADVA
+1909 AKQQIASAVTNADVA

-2000 DKTATLN
+2000 DKTASLN
-2007 LQTIH
+2007 LQTIL

-2139 NRMVDE
+2139 IRMIDE

-2152 KKDTQLIIDEILAIK
+2152 KQHTQFIVDEILAIK
-2167 LPAEVIKAS
+2167 LPAEATKVL

-2182 APKVCTPIKK
+2182 APKVCTSIKK

-2227 LLARRRSKKEKE
+2227 LLARRRTKNEKE

>member
-35 AQALTTDHNVQGGS
+35 AQALTTDNNVQS
-49 NQALPGNSQNTN
+49 DTNQATPVNSQ
-61 ADTNRDIVN
+61 DTNVANNRGLAN
-70 DSQNTPNAHATDNT
+70 SAQNTPNQSATTNQ
-84 STNQALTNHQNVDV
+84 STNQALVNHNNGSI
-98 ANQVGP
+98 ANQATPTSV
-104 APIQPSASPA
+104 QSSTPSA
-114 QNNNNS
+114 QNNNHTDGNTTATETVS
-120 NANSTATEPAANTN
+120 NANNKDVV
-134 NNLASNNNTLNV
+134 SNNTTLNV
-146 PNNTDNNDSAR
+146 PNKTNENGSGG

-174 PELVAIAEEASNRP
+174 PELVAIAEQASNRP

-194 AAPTD
+194 AAPAD

-207 TATPADPTA
+207 AAAAA
-216 GNGSAPVAITA
+216 GNGGAPVAITA

-233 DPNANNIGQ
+233 DPNANNAGQ

-250 FDDNN
+250 FDDNG
-255 IRPSTNRSVPTVTVV
+255 IRPSTNRSVPSVTVV
-270 DNLPGYTLINGGK
+270 DNLPGFTLINGGK

-314 GRIRG
+314 GRIKG

-330 IEKTLTVNPNSE
+330 IEKS
-342 LIFEFN
+342 
-348 TMTTKNYQ
+348 
-356 AQGNVIALGRIRG
+356 
-369 NDTNDHGDFNGIE
+369 
-382 KTLTVNPNSELIFEF
+382 LTVNPNSELIFEF

-407 MTNLII
+407 VTNLII

-419 TVIGEK
+419 TVIAEK
-425 VVAYGP
+425 SVAYGP
-431 IWRLLKV
+431 IWRLFKV

-524 VYKIQLP
+524 VYKVQLP

-544 FPSGNSGV
+544 FPSSNSGV
-552 DINDMNVTYDA
+552 DMNDFNVTYDA
-563 ANRIITIKSTGGGTG
+563 ANRVITIKSTGGGSG

-614 YKTYSQDFINSP
+614 YKTYTQDFINSP

-688 LNKRVSQ
+688 LNKRVYQ

-701 ANQMQHTLIRSVDA
+701 TNQMQHTLIRSVDA
-715 ENAVNRKVDDM
+715 ENAVNKKVDQM

-793 QAIRDKAAKQREIIN
+793 KAIRDKATKQREIIN
-808 HTPDATQDEIQDALN
+808 ATPDATEDEIQDALN
-823 QLTTDE
+823 QLATDE

-844 VETAKNNGIN
+844 VEIAKNNGIN
-854 TIGAVAPQVTHKQAA
+854 TIGAVVPQVTHKQAA

-910 EQINQATTNDDVDT
+910 EQINQATTNADVDN

-971 RQAAIEKVNAAVAVA
+971 RQAAIDKVNAAVTAA

-1010 QAIEPAT
+1010 QAITPAT

-1025 AIDQSAETQHNAIF
+1025 AIDKSAETQHNTIF

-1105 EKAREAITNIN
+1105 DKAREAITNIN

-1139 ALNDIGV
+1139 ALTDIGV

-1170 VTKKQTATGVLTDLA
+1170 VTKKQTATGVLNDLA

-1206 LNQVDQD
+1206 LNQVDQE

-1252 AALAQTNQHY
+1252 AALAQINQHY
-1262 SAKLVEI
+1262 NAKLAEI
-1269 NATPDATDDEKN
+1269 NATPDATNDEKN
-1281 AAINTLNQD
+1281 AEINTLNQD

-1371 FNQINQNQTNDQVDA
+1371 INQINQNQTNDQVDT
-1386 TTNQAIN
+1386 TTNQAVN

-1435 VALQALAKEKEKAL
+1435 VASQALAKEKEKAL

-1475 QPETKIK
+1475 QPETKVK

-1498 QINQDK
+1498 KINQDK
-1504 EATAEERQAALDKIN
+1504 EATAEERQVALDKIN
-1519 DLVAKAMTNITN
+1519 EFVNQAMTDITN
-1531 DRTNQQVNDSTNQAL
+1531 NRTNQQVDDTTSQAL
-1546 DDIALVTPDHIVRAA
+1546 DSIALVAPEHIVRAA

-1572 KKHEIE
+1572 KKQEIE

-1589 VALNQLANNEKRALQ
+1589 VALNQLANNEKLALQ
-1604 NINQAIAN
+1604 NINQAVTN
-1612 NDVKRVESNGI
+1612 NDVKRVETNGI
-1623 ATLKGVEPHI
+1623 ATLKGVQPHI
-1633 VVKPEAQEAIK
+1633 VIKPEAQQAIK
-1644 ASADNQVE
+1644 ATAENQVE

-1659 ATTDEL
+1659 ATVDEL
-1665 DEANQQINDTL
+1665 DEANQLISDTL
-1676 KQGQQ
+1676 KQAQQ
-1681 DIDNTTQDAAVND
+1681 EIENTNQDAAVTD

-1708 KVRRKRAAL
+1708 KVIRKRAAL
-1717 DNIDESN
+1717 DSIEEN
-1724 NNQLDAIRNTLDTT
+1724 NKNQLDAIRNTLDTT
-1738 QDERNVA
+1738 QDERDVA
-1745 IAALNKIVNA
+1745 IDTLNKIVNT

-1760 AQNKTNAEVDQ
+1760 AQNKTNAEVDR
-1771 TEADGNNNIKVILPK
+1771 TETDGNDNIKVILPK

-1797 SAKAEAQNALIDQ
+1797 GVKAEAQNALIDQ

-1842 TAQVNQNS
+1842 TAQVNQDS

-1890 ATDEEQNAAIVQVE
+1890 ATDEEQNIAIAQVE

-1909 AKQQIAGAVTNADVA
+1909 AKQQIASAVTNADVA
-1924 YLLHDGKNE
+1924 YLLHDEKNE
-1933 IREIEPVINKKAT
+1933 IREIEPVINRKAS

-1964 NVQATVEERNSILAQ
+1964 NIQATVEERNSILAQ

-2000 DKTATLN
+2000 DKTASLN

-2028 NDDLARVTHLVQNY
+2028 NDDLARVTALVQNY
-2042 RKVSDRNKADALK
+2042 RKVSNRNKADALK

-2081 KRFNVALGDIEAV
+2081 KRFNVALSDIEAV

-2128 KALIDQYVADG
+2128 KVLIDQYVADG
-2139 NRMVDE
+2139 NRMIDE

-2152 KKDTQLIIDEILAIK
+2152 KQHTQFIVDEILAIK
-2167 LPAEVIKAS
+2167 LPAEATKVS
-2176 PKVGQP
+2176 PKEIQP

-2192 EDKQEVRKVVKELPN
+2192 EETHESRKVEKELPN
-2207 TGSEEMDLP
+2207 TGSEGMDLP
-2216 LKELALITGAA
+2216 LKEFALITGAA
-2227 LLARRRSKKEKE
+2227 LLARRRTKNEKE

>member
-49 NQALPGNSQNTN
+49 NQALPGNSPNTN

-70 DSQNTPNAHATDNT
+70 GSQNTPNAHATDNT
-84 STNQALTNHQNVDV
+84 STNQALTNHQNVGV
-98 ANQVGP
+98 ANQVAP
-104 APIQPSASPA
+104 APIQPSTSSAS
-114 QNNNNS
+114 NNNHS
-120 NANSTATEPAANTN
+120 DANSTATEPAANTN

-194 AAPTD
+194 AAPAD
-199 PNATPADP
+199 PN
-207 TATPADPTA
+207 ATPADPTA

-227 PYTPTT
+227 PFTPTT

-242 NAPNEVLS
+242 NAPNEVLT

-314 GRIRG
+314 GRIKG
-319 NDTNDHGDFNG
+319 NDTNDHGGFNG

-348 TMTTKNYQ
+348 
-356 AQGNVIALGRIRG
+356 A
-369 NDTNDHGDFNGIE
+369 
-382 KTLTVNPNSELIFEF
+382 
-397 NTMTTKNYQG
+397 MTTKNYQG

-603 PRTVTFNDTLT
+603 PRTVTFNDILT
-614 YKTYSQDFINSP
+614 YKTYTQDFINSP

-643 NKDALQ
+643 NKDVLQ

-670 DLKRR
+670 ELKRR

-701 ANQMQHTLIRSVDA
+701 VNQMQHTLIRSVDA

-779 SGDTATPVVKPNAK
+779 SGDTATPVVKTNAK

-808 HTPDATQDEIQDALN
+808 NTPDATQDEIQDALN

-971 RQAAIEKVNAAVAVA
+971 RQAAIEKVNAAVAAA

-1105 EKAREAITNIN
+1105 DKAREAITNIN

-1197 ATTEEKQVA
+1197 ATDEEKQVA

-1252 AALAQTNQHY
+1252 TALAQINQHY
-1262 SAKLVEI
+1262 NAKLAEI

-1393 AIDNVEAEVVI
+1393 AIDNVEAKVVI

-1435 VALQALAKEKEKAL
+1435 VALLALAKEKEKAL

-1475 QPETKIK
+1475 QPETKVK

-1546 DDIALVTPDHIVRAA
+1546 DDIALVTPDHIVRAT

-1604 NINQAIAN
+1604 NIDQAIAN

-1909 AKQQIAGAVTNADVA
+1909 AKQQIASAVTNADVA

-1956 DKKQAIEA
+1956 DKKLAIEA

-2000 DKTATLN
+2000 DKTASLN

-2139 NRMVDE
+2139 IRMIDE

-2152 KKDTQLIIDEILAIK
+2152 KQHTQFIVDEILAIK
-2167 LPAEVIKAS
+2167 LPAEATKVL

-2182 APKVCTPIKK
+2182 APKLCTSIKK
-2192 EDKQEVRKVVKELPN
+2192 VDKQEVRKVVKELPN

-2227 LLARRRSKKEKE
+2227 LLARRRNKNEKE

>member
-35 AQALTTDHNVQGGS
+35 AQALTTDNNVQS
-49 NQALPGNSQNTN
+49 DTNQATPVNSQ
-61 ADTNRDIVN
+61 DTNVANNRGLAN
-70 DSQNTPNAHATDNT
+70 SAQNTPNQSATTNQ
-84 STNQALTNHQNVDV
+84 STNQALVNHNNGSI
-98 ANQVGP
+98 ANQATPTSV
-104 APIQPSASPA
+104 QSSTPSA
-114 QNNNNS
+114 QNNNHTDGNTTATETVS
-120 NANSTATEPAANTN
+120 NANNKDVV
-134 NNLASNNNTLNV
+134 SNNTTLNV
-146 PNNTDNNDSAR
+146 PNKTNENGSGG

-174 PELVAIAEEASNRP
+174 PELVAIAEQASNRP

-194 AAPTD
+194 AAPAD

-207 TATPADPTA
+207 AAAAA
-216 GNGSAPVAITA
+216 GNGGAPVAITA

-233 DPNANNIGQ
+233 DPNANNAGQ

-250 FDDNN
+250 FDDNG
-255 IRPSTNRSVPTVTVV
+255 IRSSTNRSVPSVTVV
-270 DNLPGYTLINGGK
+270 DNLPGFTLINGGK

-314 GRIRG
+314 GRIKG

-330 IEKTLTVNPNSE
+330 IEKS
-342 LIFEFN
+342 
-348 TMTTKNYQ
+348 
-356 AQGNVIALGRIRG
+356 
-369 NDTNDHGDFNGIE
+369 
-382 KTLTVNPNSELIFEF
+382 LTVNPNSELIFEF

-407 MTNLII
+407 VTNLII

-419 TVIGEK
+419 TVIAEK
-425 VVAYGP
+425 SVAYGP
-431 IWRLLKV
+431 IWRLFKV

-524 VYKIQLP
+524 VYKVQLP

-544 FPSGNSGV
+544 FPSSNSGV
-552 DINDMNVTYDA
+552 DMNDFNVTYDA
-563 ANRIITIKSTGGGTG
+563 ANRVITIKSTGGGSG

-614 YKTYSQDFINSP
+614 YKTYTQDFINSP

-701 ANQMQHTLIRSVDA
+701 TNQMQHTLIRSVDA
-715 ENAVNRKVDDM
+715 ENAVNKKVDQM

-793 QAIRDKAAKQREIIN
+793 KAIRDKATKQREIIN
-808 HTPDATQDEIQDALN
+808 ATPDATEDEIQDALN
-823 QLTTDE
+823 QLATDE

-844 VETAKNNGIN
+844 VEIAKNNGIN
-854 TIGAVAPQVTHKQAA
+854 TIGAVVPQVTHKQAA

-910 EQINQATTNDDVDT
+910 EQINQATTNADVDN

-971 RQAAIEKVNAAVAVA
+971 RQAAIDKVNAAVTAA

-1010 QAIEPAT
+1010 QAITPAT

-1025 AIDQSAETQHNAIF
+1025 AIDKSAETQHNTIF

-1105 EKAREAITNIN
+1105 DKAREAITNIN

-1139 ALNDIGV
+1139 ALTDIGV

-1170 VTKKQTATGVLTDLA
+1170 VTKKQTATGVLNDLA

-1206 LNQVDQD
+1206 LNQVDQE

-1252 AALAQTNQHY
+1252 AALAQINQHY
-1262 SAKLVEI
+1262 NAKLAEI
-1269 NATPDATDDEKN
+1269 NATPDATNDEKN

-1371 FNQINQNQTNDQVDA
+1371 INQINQNQTNDQVDT
-1386 TTNQAIN
+1386 TTNQAVN

-1435 VALQALAKEKEKAL
+1435 VASQALAKEKEKAL

-1475 QPETKIK
+1475 QPETKVK

-1498 QINQDK
+1498 KINQDK
-1504 EATAEERQAALDKIN
+1504 EATAEERQVALDKIN
-1519 DLVAKAMTNITN
+1519 EFVNQAMTDITN
-1531 DRTNQQVNDSTNQAL
+1531 NRTNQQVDDTTSQAL
-1546 DDIALVTPDHIVRAA
+1546 DSIALVAPEHIVRAA

-1572 KKHEIE
+1572 KKQEIE

-1589 VALNQLANNEKRALQ
+1589 VALNQLANNEKLALQ
-1604 NINQAIAN
+1604 NINQAVTN
-1612 NDVKRVESNGI
+1612 NDVKRVETNGI
-1623 ATLKGVEPHI
+1623 ATLKGVQPHI
-1633 VVKPEAQEAIK
+1633 VIKPEAQQAIK
-1644 ASADNQVE
+1644 ATAENQVE

-1659 ATTDEL
+1659 ATVDEL
-1665 DEANQQINDTL
+1665 DEANQLISDTL
-1676 KQGQQ
+1676 KQAQQ
-1681 DIDNTTQDAAVND
+1681 EIENTNQDAAVTD

-1717 DNIDESN
+1717 DSIEEN
-1724 NNQLDAIRNTLDTT
+1724 NKNQLDAIRNTLDTT
-1738 QDERNVA
+1738 QDERDVA
-1745 IAALNKIVNA
+1745 IDTLNKIVNT

-1760 AQNKTNAEVDQ
+1760 AQNKTNAEVDR
-1771 TEADGNNNIKVILPK
+1771 TETDGNDNIKVILPK

-1797 SAKAEAQNALIDQ
+1797 GVKAEAQNALIDQ

-1842 TAQVNQNS
+1842 TAQVNQDS

-1890 ATDEEQNAAIVQVE
+1890 ATDEEQNIAIAQVE

-1909 AKQQIAGAVTNADVA
+1909 AKQQIASAVTNADVA
-1924 YLLHDGKNE
+1924 YLLHDEKNE
-1933 IREIEPVINKKAT
+1933 IREIEPVINRKAS

-1964 NVQATVEERNSILAQ
+1964 NIQATVEERNSILAQ

-2000 DKTATLN
+2000 DKTASLN

-2028 NDDLARVTHLVQNY
+2028 NDDLARVTALVQNY
-2042 RKVSDRNKADALK
+2042 RKVSNRNKADALK

-2073 NADVDAVL
+2073 NADVDTVL
-2081 KRFNVALGDIEAV
+2081 KRFNVALSDIEAV

-2128 KALIDQYVADG
+2128 KVLIDQYVADG
-2139 NRMVDE
+2139 NRMIDE

-2152 KKDTQLIIDEILAIK
+2152 KQHTQFIVDEILAIK
-2167 LPAEVIKAS
+2167 LPAEATKVS
-2176 PKVGQP
+2176 PKEIQP

-2192 EDKQEVRKVVKELPN
+2192 EETHESRKVEKELPN
-2207 TGSEEMDLP
+2207 TGSEGMDLP
-2216 LKELALITGAA
+2216 LKEFALITGAA
-2227 LLARRRSKKEKE
+2227 LLARRRTKNEKE

>member
-35 AQALTTDHNVQGGS
+35 AQALTTDNNVQS
-49 NQALPGNSQNTN
+49 DTNQATPVNSQ
-61 ADTNRDIVN
+61 DTNVANNRGLAN
-70 DSQNTPNAHATDNT
+70 SAQNTPNQSATTNQ
-84 STNQALTNHQNVDV
+84 STNQALVNHNNGSI
-98 ANQVGP
+98 ANQATPTSV
-104 APIQPSASPA
+104 QSSTPSA
-114 QNNNNS
+114 QNNNHTDGNTTATETVS
-120 NANSTATEPAANTN
+120 NANNKDVV
-134 NNLASNNNTLNV
+134 SNNTTLNV
-146 PNNTDNNDSAR
+146 PNKTNENGSGG

-174 PELVAIAEEASNRP
+174 PELVAIAEQASNRP

-194 AAPTD
+194 AAPAD

-207 TATPADPTA
+207 AAAAA
-216 GNGSAPVAITA
+216 GNGGAPVAITA

-233 DPNANNIGQ
+233 DPNANNAGQ

-250 FDDNN
+250 FDDNG
-255 IRPSTNRSVPTVTVV
+255 IRPSTNRSVPSVTVV
-270 DNLPGYTLINGGK
+270 DNLPGFTLINGGK

-314 GRIRG
+314 GRIKG

-330 IEKTLTVNPNSE
+330 IEKS
-342 LIFEFN
+342 
-348 TMTTKNYQ
+348 
-356 AQGNVIALGRIRG
+356 
-369 NDTNDHGDFNGIE
+369 
-382 KTLTVNPNSELIFEF
+382 LTVNPNSELIFEF

-407 MTNLII
+407 VTNLII

-419 TVIGEK
+419 TVIAEK
-425 VVAYGP
+425 SVAYGP
-431 IWRLLKV
+431 IWRLFKV

-524 VYKIQLP
+524 VYKVQLP

-544 FPSGNSGV
+544 FPSSNSGV
-552 DINDMNVTYDA
+552 DMNDFNVTYDA
-563 ANRIITIKSTGGGTG
+563 ANRVITIKSTGGGSG

-614 YKTYSQDFINSP
+614 YKTYTQDFINSP

-701 ANQMQHTLIRSVDA
+701 TNQMQHTLIRSVDA
-715 ENAVNRKVDDM
+715 ENAVNKKVDQM

-793 QAIRDKAAKQREIIN
+793 KAIRDKATKQREIIN
-808 HTPDATQDEIQDALN
+808 ATPDATEDEIQDALN
-823 QLTTDE
+823 QLATDE

-844 VETAKNNGIN
+844 VEIAKNNGIN
-854 TIGAVAPQVTHKQAA
+854 TIGAVVPQVTHKQAA

-910 EQINQATTNDDVDT
+910 EQINQATTNADVDN

-971 RQAAIEKVNAAVAVA
+971 RQAAIDKVNAAVTAA

-1010 QAIEPAT
+1010 QAITPAT

-1025 AIDQSAETQHNAIF
+1025 AIDKSAETQHNTIF

-1105 EKAREAITNIN
+1105 DKAREAITNIN

-1139 ALNDIGV
+1139 ALTDIGV

-1170 VTKKQTATGVLTDLA
+1170 VTKKQTATGVLNDLA

-1206 LNQVDQD
+1206 LNQVDQE

-1252 AALAQTNQHY
+1252 AALAQINQHY
-1262 SAKLVEI
+1262 NAKLAEI
-1269 NATPDATDDEKN
+1269 NATPDATNDEKN

-1371 FNQINQNQTNDQVDA
+1371 INQINQNQTNDQVDT
-1386 TTNQAIN
+1386 TTNQAVN

-1435 VALQALAKEKEKAL
+1435 VASQALAKEKEKAL

-1475 QPETKIK
+1475 QPETKVK

-1498 QINQDK
+1498 KINQDK
-1504 EATAEERQAALDKIN
+1504 EATAEERQVALDKIN
-1519 DLVAKAMTNITN
+1519 KFVNQAMTDITN
-1531 DRTNQQVNDSTNQAL
+1531 NRTNQQVDDTTSQAL
-1546 DDIALVTPDHIVRAA
+1546 DSIALVAPEHIVRAA

-1572 KKHEIE
+1572 KKQEIE

-1589 VALNQLANNEKRALQ
+1589 VALNQLANNEKLALQ
-1604 NINQAIAN
+1604 NINQAVTN
-1612 NDVKRVESNGI
+1612 NDVKRVETNGI
-1623 ATLKGVEPHI
+1623 ATLKGVQPHI
-1633 VVKPEAQEAIK
+1633 VIKPEAQQAIK
-1644 ASADNQVE
+1644 ATAENQVE

-1659 ATTDEL
+1659 ATVDEL
-1665 DEANQQINDTL
+1665 DEANQLISDTL
-1676 KQGQQ
+1676 KQAQQ
-1681 DIDNTTQDAAVND
+1681 EIENTNQDAAVTD

-1717 DNIDESN
+1717 DSIEEN
-1724 NNQLDAIRNTLDTT
+1724 NKNQLDAIRNTLDTT
-1738 QDERNVA
+1738 QDERDVA
-1745 IAALNKIVNA
+1745 IDTLNKIVNT

-1760 AQNKTNAEVDQ
+1760 AQNKTNAEVDR
-1771 TEADGNNNIKVILPK
+1771 TETDGNDNIKVILPK

-1797 SAKAEAQNALIDQ
+1797 GVKAEAQNALIDQ

-1842 TAQVNQNS
+1842 TAQVNQDS

-1890 ATDEEQNAAIVQVE
+1890 ATDEEQNIAIAQVE

-1909 AKQQIAGAVTNADVA
+1909 AKQQIASAVTNADVA
-1924 YLLHDGKNE
+1924 YLLHDEKNE
-1933 IREIEPVINKKAT
+1933 IREIEPVINRKAS

-1964 NVQATVEERNSILAQ
+1964 NIQATVEERNSILAQ

-2000 DKTATLN
+2000 DKTASLN

-2028 NDDLARVTHLVQNY
+2028 NDDLARVTALVQNY
-2042 RKVSDRNKADALK
+2042 RKVSNRNKADALK

-2081 KRFNVALGDIEAV
+2081 KRFNVALSDIEAV

-2128 KALIDQYVADG
+2128 KVLIDQYVADG
-2139 NRMVDE
+2139 NRMIDE

-2152 KKDTQLIIDEILAIK
+2152 KQHTQFIVDEILAIK
-2167 LPAEVIKAS
+2167 LPAEATKVS
-2176 PKVGQP
+2176 PKEIQP

-2192 EDKQEVRKVVKELPN
+2192 EETHESRKVEKELPN
-2207 TGSEEMDLP
+2207 TGSEGMDLP
-2216 LKELALITGAA
+2216 LKEFALITGAA
-2227 LLARRRSKKEKE
+2227 LLARRRTKNEKE

>member
-35 AQALTTDHNVQGGS
+35 AQALTTDNNVQS
-49 NQALPGNSQNTN
+49 DTNQATPVNSQDKDVAN
-61 ADTNRDIVN
+61 NRGLAN
-70 DSQNTPNAHATDNT
+70 SAQNTPNQSATTNQA
-84 STNQALTNHQNVDV
+84 TNQALVNHNNGSIV
-98 ANQVGP
+98 NQATPTSV
-104 APIQPSASPA
+104 QSSTPSA
-114 QNNNNS
+114 QNNNHTDGNTTATETVS
-120 NANSTATEPAANTN
+120 NANN
-134 NNLASNNNTLNV
+134 NDVASNNTTLNV
-146 PNNTDNNDSAR
+146 PNKTNENGSGG

-174 PELVAIAEEASNRP
+174 PELVAIAEPASNRP

-194 AAPTD
+194 AAPAD

-207 TATPADPTA
+207 GAAAA
-216 GNGSAPVAITA
+216 GNGGAPVAITA

-233 DPNANNIGQ
+233 DPNANNAGQ

-250 FDDNN
+250 FDDNS
-255 IRPSTNRSVPTVTVV
+255 IRPSTNRSVPSVTVV
-270 DNLPGYTLINGGK
+270 DNLPGFTLINGGK
-283 VGVFSHA
+283 VGVLSHA

-295 MFDSGDAKNY
+295 MFEAGSNRTY
-305 QAQGNVIAL
+305 QAQGNVLAL
-314 GRIRG
+314 GRISG
-319 NDTNDHGDFNG
+319 TDASNHGDFNG
-330 IEKTLTVNPNSE
+330 IEKSLTVNPNSE

-348 TMTTKNYQ
+348 TMPTKNG
-356 AQGNVIALGRIRG
+356 QGATNV
-369 NDTNDHGDFNGIE
+369 
-382 KTLTVNPNSELIFEF
+382 
-397 NTMTTKNYQG
+397 
-407 MTNLII
+407 II
-413 KNADND
+413 KNADTND
-419 TVIGEK
+419 TIAEK
-425 VVAYGP
+425 TVEGGP
-431 IWRLLKV
+431 TLRLFKV
-438 PENVSHL
+438 PDNVRNL

-459 RGIYQLRDGYK
+459 RGIYQLKDGYK
-470 YYDFVDSIGLHSGSH
+470 YYSFVDSIGLHSGSH

-511 NGNFGASFNTDDF
+511 NGNSGASLDTDEF

-544 FPSGNSGV
+544 FPSNNSGV
-552 DINDMNVTYDA
+552 DVNDMNVTYDA
-563 ANRIITIKSTGGGTG
+563 ANRVITIKSTGGGTT

-614 YKTYSQDFINSP
+614 YKTYTQDFINSA

-670 DLKRR
+670 DLKKR
-675 AQTILDENRNNVP
+675 AQTILAENRNNVP

-695 ADIDSL
+695 ADIDTL
-701 ANQMQHTLIRSVDA
+701 TNQMQHTLIRSVDA
-715 ENAVNRKVDDM
+715 ENAVNQKADQM

-740 KQAAIQVIEEHKN
+740 KQAAIQVIEEHKGN
-753 EIIGNIGDQTT
+753 IIGDIGDQTT

-793 QAIRDKAAKQREIIN
+793 KAIRDKATKQREIIN
-808 HTPDATQDEIQDALN
+808 ATPDATEDEIQDAIN
-823 QLTTDE
+823 QLATDE

-854 TIGAVAPQVTHKQAA
+854 TIGSVVPQVTHKQAA

-910 EQINQATTNDDVDT
+910 EQINQATTNADVDN

-971 RQAAIEKVNAAVAVA
+971 RQAAIDKVNAAVTAA

-994 TNADVE
+994 TNAEVE

-1010 QAIEPAT
+1010 QAITPAT

-1025 AIDQSAETQHNAIF
+1025 AIDKSAETQHNTIF

-1091 PATQVKTDARNAVN
+1091 PATQVKTDARNVVN
-1105 EKAREAITNIN
+1105 DKAREAITNIN

-1139 ALNDIGV
+1139 ALTDIGV

-1170 VTKKQTATGVLTDLA
+1170 VTKKQTATGVLNDLA

-1206 LNQVDQD
+1206 LNQVDQE

-1252 AALAQTNQHY
+1252 AALAQINQHY
-1262 SAKLVEI
+1262 NAKLAEI
-1269 NATPDATDDEKN
+1269 NATPDATNDEKN

-1371 FNQINQNQTNDQVDA
+1371 FNQINQNQTNDQVDT
-1386 TTNQAIN
+1386 TTNQALN

-1435 VALQALAKEKEKAL
+1435 VASQALAKEKEKAL

-1475 QPETKIK
+1475 QPETKVK

-1498 QINQDK
+1498 KINQDK
-1504 EATAEERQAALDKIN
+1504 EATAEERQVALDKIN
-1519 DLVAKAMTNITN
+1519 EFVNQAMTDITN
-1531 DRTNQQVNDSTNQAL
+1531 NRTNQQVDDTTSQAL
-1546 DDIALVTPDHIVRAA
+1546 DSIALVAPEHIVRAA

-1572 KKHEIE
+1572 KKQEIE
-1578 QAEHATDEEKQ
+1578 QAAHATDEEKQ
-1589 VALNQLANNEKRALQ
+1589 VALNQLANNKKLALQ
-1604 NINQAIAN
+1604 NINQAVTN
-1612 NDVKRVESNGI
+1612 NDVKRVETNGI
-1623 ATLKGVEPHI
+1623 ATLKGVQPHI
-1633 VVKPEAQEAIK
+1633 VIKPEAQQAIK
-1644 ASADNQVE
+1644 ASAENQVE

-1659 ATTDEL
+1659 ATVDEL
-1665 DEANQQINDTL
+1665 DEANQLISDTL
-1676 KQGQQ
+1676 KQAQQ
-1681 DIDNTTQDAAVND
+1681 EIENTNQDAAVTD

-1717 DNIDESN
+1717 DSIEEN
-1724 NNQLDAIRNTLDTT
+1724 NKNQLDAIRNTLDTT
-1738 QDERNVA
+1738 QDERDVA
-1745 IAALNKIVNA
+1745 IDTLNKIVNT

-1760 AQNKTNAEVDQ
+1760 AQNKTNAEVDR
-1771 TEADGNNNIKVILPK
+1771 TETDGNDNIKVILPK

-1797 SAKAEAQNALIDQ
+1797 GVKAEAQNALIDQ

-1842 TAQVNQNS
+1842 TAQVNQDS

-1890 ATDEEQNAAIVQVE
+1890 ATDEEQNIAIAQVE

-1909 AKQQIAGAVTNADVA
+1909 AKQQIASAVTNADVA
-1924 YLLHDGKNE
+1924 YLLHDEKNE
-1933 IREIEPVINKKAT
+1933 IREIEPVISRKAS

-1964 NVQATVEERNSILAQ
+1964 NIQATVEERNSILAQ

-2000 DKTATLN
+2000 DKTASLN

-2028 NDDLARVTHLVQNY
+2028 NDDLARVTALVQNY

-2081 KRFNVALGDIEAV
+2081 KRFNVALSDIEAV

-2128 KALIDQYVADG
+2128 KVLIDQYVADG
-2139 NRMVDE
+2139 NRMIDE

-2152 KKDTQLIIDEILAIK
+2152 KQHTQFIVDEILAIK
-2167 LPAEVIKAS
+2167 LPAEAMKVS
-2176 PKVGQP
+2176 PKVIQP

-2192 EDKQEVRKVVKELPN
+2192 EETHESRKVEKELPN

-2216 LKELALITGAA
+2216 LKEFALITGAA
-2227 LLARRRSKKEKE
+2227 LLARRRTKNEKE

>member
-1 MNLLKKNKYSI
+1 M
-12 RKYKVGIFSTLI
+12 
-24 GTVLLLSNPNG
+24 
-35 AQALTTDHNVQGGS
+35 
-49 NQALPGNSQNTN
+49 
-61 ADTNRDIVN
+61 
-70 DSQNTPNAHATDNT
+70 
-84 STNQALTNHQNVDV
+84 
-98 ANQVGP
+98 
-104 APIQPSASPA
+104 
-114 QNNNNS
+114 
-120 NANSTATEPAANTN
+120 
-134 NNLASNNNTLNV
+134 
-146 PNNTDNNDSAR
+146 
-157 HLTLKEIQE
+157 
-166 DVRHSSDK
+166 
-174 PELVAIAEEASNRP
+174 
-188 KKRSRR
+188 
-194 AAPTD
+194 
-199 PNATPADP
+199 
-207 TATPADPTA
+207 
-216 GNGSAPVAITA
+216 
-227 PYTPTT
+227 
-233 DPNANNIGQ
+233 
-242 NAPNEVLS
+242 LS
-250 FDDNN
+250 FDDNG
-255 IRPSTNRSVPTVTVV
+255 IRPSTNRSVPSVTVV
-270 DNLPGYTLINGGK
+270 DNLPGFTLINGGK
-283 VGVFSHA
+283 VGVLSHA

-295 MFDSGDAKNY
+295 MFEAGSNRTY
-305 QAQGNVIAL
+305 QAQGNVLAL
-314 GRIRG
+314 GRISG
-319 NDTNDHGDFNG
+319 TDASNHGDFNG
-330 IEKTLTVNPNSE
+330 IEKSLTVNPNSE

-348 TMTTKNYQ
+348 TMPTKNG
-356 AQGNVIALGRIRG
+356 QGATNV
-369 NDTNDHGDFNGIE
+369 
-382 KTLTVNPNSELIFEF
+382 
-397 NTMTTKNYQG
+397 
-407 MTNLII
+407 II
-413 KNADND
+413 KNGVTND
-419 TVIGEK
+419 TIAEK
-425 VVAYGP
+425 TIEDGP
-431 IWRLLKV
+431 TLRLFKV
-438 PENVSHL
+438 PDNVNNL
-445 KIQFVPKNDAITDA
+445 KIQFVPKNDAITDT
-459 RGIYQLRDGYK
+459 RGIYQLKDGYK

-511 NGNFGASFNTDDF
+511 NGNSGASLDTDEF

-544 FPSGNSGV
+544 FPSNNSGV
-552 DINDMNVTYDA
+552 DVNNMNVTYDA
-563 ANRIITIKSTGGGTG
+563 TNRVITIKSAGGGTT

-592 KYKLRVNNVPT
+592 KFKLRVNNVPT

-614 YKTYSQDFINSP
+614 YKTYTQDFINSP

-649 AEVDRR
+649 GEVDRR

-675 AQTILDENRNNVP
+675 AQTILAENRNNVP

-695 ADIDSL
+695 ADIDTL
-701 ANQMQHTLIRSVDA
+701 TNQMQHTLIRSVDA
-715 ENAVNRKVDDM
+715 ENAVNQKADQM

-740 KQAAIQVIEEHKN
+740 KQAAIQVIEEHKGN
-753 EIIGNIGDQTT
+753 IIGDIGDQTT
-764 DDGVTRIK
+764 DAGVTRIK

-793 QAIRDKAAKQREIIN
+793 KAIRDKATKQRAIIN
-808 HTPDATQDEIQDALN
+808 ATPDATEDEIQDAIN
-823 QLTTDE
+823 QLATDE

-854 TIGAVAPQVTHKQAA
+854 TIGAVVPQVTHKKAA

-893 EKNAA
+893 EKDAA

-910 EQINQATTNDDVDT
+910 EQINQATTNADVDN

-941 VKQAARDAVSHDAQQ
+941 VKQAARDAISHDAQQ

-971 RQAAIEKVNAAVAVA
+971 RQAAIDKVNAAVTAA

-994 TNADVE
+994 TNANVE

-1010 QAIEPAT
+1010 QAITPAT

-1025 AIDQSAETQHNAIF
+1025 AIDKSAETQHNTIF

-1105 EKAREAITNIN
+1105 DKAREAITNIN

-1139 ALNDIGV
+1139 ALTDIGV

-1170 VTKKQTATGVLTDLA
+1170 VTKKQTATGVLNDLA

-1190 EINQNTN
+1190 EINQTTN

-1206 LNQVDQD
+1206 LNQVDQE

-1252 AALAQTNQHY
+1252 AALAQINQHY
-1262 SAKLVEI
+1262 NTKLAEI
-1269 NATPDATDDEKN
+1269 NATPDATNDEKN

-1371 FNQINQNQTNDQVDA
+1371 FNQINQNQTNDQVDV
-1386 TTNQAIN
+1386 TTNQAVN

-1435 VALQALAKEKEKAL
+1435 VASQALTKEKEKAL

-1475 QPETKIK
+1475 QPETKVK

-1498 QINQDK
+1498 KINQDK
-1504 EATAEERQAALDKIN
+1504 EATAEERQVALDKIN
-1519 DLVAKAMTNITN
+1519 EFVNQAMTDITN
-1531 DRTNQQVNDSTNQAL
+1531 NRTNQQVDDTTSQAL
-1546 DDIALVTPDHIVRAA
+1546 DSIALVTPEHIVRAG

-1572 KKHEIE
+1572 KKQEIE

-1589 VALNQLANNEKRALQ
+1589 VALNQLANNEKLALQ
-1604 NINQAIAN
+1604 NINQAVTN
-1612 NDVKRVESNGI
+1612 NDVKRVETNGI
-1623 ATLKGVEPHI
+1623 ATLKGVQPHI
-1633 VVKPEAQEAIK
+1633 VIKPEAQQAIK
-1644 ASADNQVE
+1644 ASAENQVE

-1659 ATTDEL
+1659 ATVDEL
-1665 DEANQQINDTL
+1665 DEANQLISDTL
-1676 KQGQQ
+1676 KQAQQ
-1681 DIDNTTQDAAVND
+1681 EIENTNQDAAVTD

-1745 IAALNKIVNA
+1745 IDALNKIVNA

-1890 ATDEEQNAAIVQVE
+1890 ATDEEQNTAIAQVE

-1909 AKQQIAGAVTNADVA
+1909 AKQQIASAVTNADVA
-1924 YLLHDGKNE
+1924 YLLHDEKNE
-1933 IREIEPVINKKAT
+1933 IREIEPVINRKAS

-1964 NVQATVEERNSILAQ
+1964 NIQATVEERNSILAQ

-2000 DKTATLN
+2000 DKTASLN

-2028 NDDLARVTHLVQNY
+2028 NDNLARVTALVQNY

-2139 NRMVDE
+2139 NRMIDE

-2152 KKDTQLIIDEILAIK
+2152 KQHTQFIVDEILAIK
-2167 LPAEVIKAS
+2167 LPAEATKVS
-2176 PKVGQP
+2176 PKVIQS

-2192 EDKQEVRKVVKELPN
+2192 EETHESRKVEKELPN
-2207 TGSEEMDLP
+2207 TGSEGMDLP
-2216 LKELALITGAA
+2216 LKEFALITGAA
-2227 LLARRRSKKEKE
+2227 LLARRRTKNEKE

>member
-35 AQALTTDHNVQGGS
+35 AQALTTDNNVQS
-49 NQALPGNSQNTN
+49 DTNQATPVNSQ
-61 ADTNRDIVN
+61 DTNVANNRGLAN
-70 DSQNTPNAHATDNT
+70 SAQNTPNQSATTNQ
-84 STNQALTNHQNVDV
+84 STNQALVNHNNGSI
-98 ANQVGP
+98 ANQATP

-114 QNNNNS
+114 QNNNHS
-120 NANSTATEPAANTN
+120 DANSTATETVSNAN
-134 NNLASNNNTLNV
+134 NNDVVSNNTTLNV
-146 PNNTDNNDSAR
+146 PNRTNENGSGG

-174 PELVAIAEEASNRP
+174 PELVAIAEQASNRP

-194 AAPTD
+194 AAPAD

-207 TATPADPTA
+207 AAAAA
-216 GNGSAPVAITA
+216 GNGGAPVAITA

-233 DPNANNIGQ
+233 DPNANNAGQ

-250 FDDNN
+250 FDDNG
-255 IRPSTNRSVPTVTVV
+255 IRPSTNRSVPSVTVV
-270 DNLPGYTLINGGK
+270 DNLPGFTLINGGK
-283 VGVFSHA
+283 VGVLSHA

-314 GRIRG
+314 GRIKG

-330 IEKTLTVNPNSE
+330 IEKS
-342 LIFEFN
+342 
-348 TMTTKNYQ
+348 
-356 AQGNVIALGRIRG
+356 
-369 NDTNDHGDFNGIE
+369 
-382 KTLTVNPNSELIFEF
+382 LTVNPNSELIFEF

-407 MTNLII
+407 VTNLII
-413 KNADND
+413 KDADND
-419 TVIGEK
+419 TVIAEK
-425 VVAYGP
+425 SVAYGP
-431 IWRLLKV
+431 IWPLFKV

-544 FPSGNSGV
+544 FPSSNSGV
-552 DINDMNVTYDA
+552 DMNDFNVTYDA
-563 ANRIITIKSTGGGTG
+563 ANRVITIKSTGGGSG

-614 YKTYSQDFINSP
+614 YKTYTQDFINSP

-649 AEVDRR
+649 GEVDRR

-670 DLKRR
+670 GLKRR

-701 ANQMQHTLIRSVDA
+701 TNQMQHTLIRSVDA
-715 ENAVNRKVDDM
+715 ENAVNKKVDQM

-793 QAIRDKAAKQREIIN
+793 KAIRDKATKQRAIIN
-808 HTPDATQDEIQDALN
+808 ATPDATEDEIQDAIN
-823 QLTTDE
+823 QLDTDE

-854 TIGAVAPQVTHKQAA
+854 TIGAVAPQVTHKKAA

-893 EKNAA
+893 EKDAA

-910 EQINQATTNDDVDT
+910 EQINQATTNADVDN

-941 VKQAARDAVSHDAQQ
+941 VKQAARDAISHDAQQ

-971 RQAAIEKVNAAVAVA
+971 RQAAIDKVNAAVTAA

-994 TNADVE
+994 TNANVE

-1010 QAIEPAT
+1010 QAITPAT

-1025 AIDQSAETQHNAIF
+1025 AIDKSAETQHNTIF

-1105 EKAREAITNIN
+1105 DKAREAITNIN

-1139 ALNDIGV
+1139 ALTDIGV

-1170 VTKKQTATGVLTDLA
+1170 VTKKQTATGVLNDLA

-1190 EINQNTN
+1190 EINQTTN

-1206 LNQVDQD
+1206 LNQVDQE

-1252 AALAQTNQHY
+1252 AALAQINQHY
-1262 SAKLVEI
+1262 NTKLAEI
-1269 NATPDATDDEKN
+1269 NATPDATNDEKN

-1356 KQAAVNQINQLKDQA
+1356 KQAAVNQINQLKDQV

-1386 TTNQAIN
+1386 TINQAIN

-1435 VALQALAKEKEKAL
+1435 VASQALAKEKEKAL

-1475 QPETKIK
+1475 QPETKVK

-1498 QINQDK
+1498 KINQDK
-1504 EATAEERQAALDKIN
+1504 EATAEERQVALDKIN
-1519 DLVAKAMTNITN
+1519 EFVNQAMTDITN
-1531 DRTNQQVNDSTNQAL
+1531 NRTNQQVDDTTSQAL
-1546 DDIALVTPDHIVRAA
+1546 DSIALVTPEHIVRAG

-1572 KKHEIE
+1572 KKQEIE

-1589 VALNQLANNEKRALQ
+1589 VALNQLANNEKLALQ
-1604 NINQAIAN
+1604 NINQAVTN
-1612 NDVKRVESNGI
+1612 NDVKRVETNGI
-1623 ATLKGVEPHI
+1623 ATLKGVQPHI
-1633 VVKPEAQEAIK
+1633 VIKPEAQQAIK
-1644 ASADNQVE
+1644 ASAENQVE

-1659 ATTDEL
+1659 ATVDEL
-1665 DEANQQINDTL
+1665 DEANQLISDTL
-1676 KQGQQ
+1676 KKAQQ
-1681 DIDNTTQDAAVND
+1681 EIENTNQDAAVTD

-1745 IAALNKIVNA
+1745 IDALNKIVNA

-1760 AQNKTNAEVDQ
+1760 AQINTNAEVDQ

-1786 VQVKPAARQSV
+1786 VQVKPTARQSV

-1890 ATDEEQNAAIVQVE
+1890 ATDEEQNAAIAQVE

-1909 AKQQIAGAVTNADVA
+1909 AKQQIASAVTNADVA
-1924 YLLHDGKNE
+1924 YLLHDEKNE
-1933 IREIEPVINKKAT
+1933 IREIEPVINRKAS

-1964 NVQATVEERNSILAQ
+1964 NIQATVEERNSILAQ

-2000 DKTATLN
+2000 DKTASLN

-2128 KALIDQYVADG
+2128 KALIDQYVTDG
-2139 NRMVDE
+2139 NRMIDE

-2152 KKDTQLIIDEILAIK
+2152 KQHTQFIVDEILAIK
-2167 LPAEVIKAS
+2167 LPAEATKVS

-2192 EDKQEVRKVVKELPN
+2192 EDKQEVSKVEKELPN
-2207 TGSEEMDLP
+2207 TSSEEMDLP

-2227 LLARRRSKKEKE
+2227 LLARRRTKNEKE

>member
-35 AQALTTDHNVQGGS
+35 AQALTTDNNVQS
-49 NQALPGNSQNTN
+49 DTNQATPVNSQ
-61 ADTNRDIVN
+61 DTNVANNRGLAN
-70 DSQNTPNAHATDNT
+70 SAQNTPNQSATTNQ
-84 STNQALTNHQNVDV
+84 STNQALVNHNNGSI
-98 ANQVGP
+98 ANQATPTSV
-104 APIQPSASPA
+104 QSSTPSA
-114 QNNNNS
+114 QNNNHTDGNTTATETVS
-120 NANSTATEPAANTN
+120 NANNKDVV
-134 NNLASNNNTLNV
+134 SNNTTLNV
-146 PNNTDNNDSAR
+146 PNKTNENGSGG

-174 PELVAIAEEASNRP
+174 PELVAIAEQASNRP

-194 AAPTD
+194 AAPAD

-207 TATPADPTA
+207 AAAAA
-216 GNGSAPVAITA
+216 GNGGAPVAITA

-233 DPNANNIGQ
+233 DPNANNAGQ

-250 FDDNN
+250 FDDNG
-255 IRPSTNRSVPTVTVV
+255 IRPSTNRSVPSVTVV
-270 DNLPGYTLINGGK
+270 DNLPGFTLINGGK

-314 GRIRG
+314 GRIKG

-330 IEKTLTVNPNSE
+330 IEKS
-342 LIFEFN
+342 
-348 TMTTKNYQ
+348 
-356 AQGNVIALGRIRG
+356 
-369 NDTNDHGDFNGIE
+369 
-382 KTLTVNPNSELIFEF
+382 LTVNPNSELIFEF

-407 MTNLII
+407 VTNLII

-419 TVIGEK
+419 TVIAEK
-425 VVAYGP
+425 SVAYGP
-431 IWRLLKV
+431 IWRLFKV

-524 VYKIQLP
+524 VYKVQLP

-544 FPSGNSGV
+544 FPSSNSGV
-552 DINDMNVTYDA
+552 DMNDFNVTYDA
-563 ANRIITIKSTGGGTG
+563 ANRVITIKSTGGGSG

-614 YKTYSQDFINSP
+614 YKTYTQDFINSP

-701 ANQMQHTLIRSVDA
+701 TNQMQHTLIRSVDA
-715 ENAVNRKVDDM
+715 ENAVNKKVDQM

-793 QAIRDKAAKQREIIN
+793 KAIRDKATKQREIIN
-808 HTPDATQDEIQDALN
+808 ATPDATEDEIQDALN
-823 QLTTDE
+823 QLATDE

-844 VETAKNNGIN
+844 VEIAKNNGIN
-854 TIGAVAPQVTHKQAA
+854 TIGAVVPQVTHKQAA

-910 EQINQATTNDDVDT
+910 EQINQATTNADVDN

-971 RQAAIEKVNAAVAVA
+971 RQAAIDKVNAAVTAA

-1010 QAIEPAT
+1010 QAITPAT

-1025 AIDQSAETQHNAIF
+1025 AIDKSAETQHNTIF

-1105 EKAREAITNIN
+1105 DKAREAITNIN

-1139 ALNDIGV
+1139 ALTDIGV

-1170 VTKKQTATGVLTDLA
+1170 VTKKQTATGVLNDLA

-1206 LNQVDQD
+1206 LNQVDQE

-1252 AALAQTNQHY
+1252 AALAQINQHY
-1262 SAKLVEI
+1262 NAKLAEI
-1269 NATPDATDDEKN
+1269 NATPDATNDEKN

-1371 FNQINQNQTNDQVDA
+1371 INQINQNQTNDQVDT
-1386 TTNQAIN
+1386 TTNQAVN

-1404 KPKAI
+1404 KPTAI

-1435 VALQALAKEKEKAL
+1435 VASQALAKEKEKAL

-1475 QPETKIK
+1475 QPETKVK

-1498 QINQDK
+1498 KINQDK
-1504 EATAEERQAALDKIN
+1504 EATAEERQVALDKIN
-1519 DLVAKAMTNITN
+1519 EFVNQAMTDITN
-1531 DRTNQQVNDSTNQAL
+1531 NRTNQQVDDTTSQAL
-1546 DDIALVTPDHIVRAA
+1546 DSIALVAPEHIVRAA

-1572 KKHEIE
+1572 KKQEIE

-1589 VALNQLANNEKRALQ
+1589 VALNQLANNEKLALQ
-1604 NINQAIAN
+1604 NINQAVTN
-1612 NDVKRVESNGI
+1612 NDVKRVETNGI
-1623 ATLKGVEPHI
+1623 ATLKGVQPHI
-1633 VVKPEAQEAIK
+1633 VIKPEAQQAIK
-1644 ASADNQVE
+1644 ATAENQVE

-1659 ATTDEL
+1659 ATVDEL
-1665 DEANQQINDTL
+1665 DEANQLISDTL
-1676 KQGQQ
+1676 KQAQQ
-1681 DIDNTTQDAAVND
+1681 EIENTNQDAAVTD

-1717 DNIDESN
+1717 DSIEEN
-1724 NNQLDAIRNTLDTT
+1724 NKNQLDAIRNTLDTT
-1738 QDERNVA
+1738 QDERDVA
-1745 IAALNKIVNA
+1745 IDTLNKIVNT

-1760 AQNKTNAEVDQ
+1760 AQNKTNAEVDR
-1771 TEADGNNNIKVILPK
+1771 TETDGNDNIKVILPK

-1797 SAKAEAQNALIDQ
+1797 GVKVEAQNALIDQ

-1842 TAQVNQNS
+1842 TAQVNQDS

-1890 ATDEEQNAAIVQVE
+1890 ATDEEQNIAIAQVE

-1909 AKQQIAGAVTNADVA
+1909 AKQQIASAVTNADVA
-1924 YLLHDGKNE
+1924 YLLHDEKNE
-1933 IREIEPVINKKAT
+1933 IREIEPVINRKAS

-1964 NVQATVEERNSILAQ
+1964 NIQATVEERNSILAQ

-2000 DKTATLN
+2000 DKTASLN

-2028 NDDLARVTHLVQNY
+2028 NDDLARVTALVQNY
-2042 RKVSDRNKADALK
+2042 RKVSNRNKADALK

-2081 KRFNVALGDIEAV
+2081 KRFNVALSDIEAV

-2128 KALIDQYVADG
+2128 KVLIDQYVADG
-2139 NRMVDE
+2139 NRMIDE

-2152 KKDTQLIIDEILAIK
+2152 KQHTQFIVDEILAIK
-2167 LPAEVIKAS
+2167 LPAEATKVS
-2176 PKVGQP
+2176 PKEIQP

-2192 EDKQEVRKVVKELPN
+2192 EETHESRKVEKELPN
-2207 TGSEEMDLP
+2207 TGSEGMDLP
-2216 LKELALITGAA
+2216 LKEFALITGAA
-2227 LLARRRSKKEKE
+2227 LLARRRTKNEKE

>member
-35 AQALTTDHNVQGGS
+35 AQALTTDNNVQS
-49 NQALPGNSQNTN
+49 DTNQATPVNSQ
-61 ADTNRDIVN
+61 DTNVANNRGLAN
-70 DSQNTPNAHATDNT
+70 SAQNTPNQSATTNQ
-84 STNQALTNHQNVDV
+84 STNQALVNHNNGSI
-98 ANQVGP
+98 ANQATPTSV
-104 APIQPSASPA
+104 QSSTPSA
-114 QNNNNS
+114 QNNNHTDGNTTATETVS
-120 NANSTATEPAANTN
+120 NANNKDVV
-134 NNLASNNNTLNV
+134 SNNTTLNV
-146 PNNTDNNDSAR
+146 PNKTNENGSGG

-174 PELVAIAEEASNRP
+174 PELVAIAEQASNRP

-194 AAPTD
+194 AAPAD

-207 TATPADPTA
+207 AAAAA
-216 GNGSAPVAITA
+216 GNGGAPVAITA

-233 DPNANNIGQ
+233 DPNANNAGQ

-250 FDDNN
+250 FDDNG
-255 IRPSTNRSVPTVTVV
+255 IRPSTNRSVPSVTVV
-270 DNLPGYTLINGGK
+270 DNLPGFTLINGGK

-314 GRIRG
+314 GRIKG

-330 IEKTLTVNPNSE
+330 IEKS
-342 LIFEFN
+342 
-348 TMTTKNYQ
+348 
-356 AQGNVIALGRIRG
+356 
-369 NDTNDHGDFNGIE
+369 
-382 KTLTVNPNSELIFEF
+382 LTVNPNSELIFEF

-407 MTNLII
+407 VTNLII

-419 TVIGEK
+419 TVIAEK
-425 VVAYGP
+425 SVAYGP
-431 IWRLLKV
+431 IWRLFKV

-524 VYKIQLP
+524 VYKVQLP

-544 FPSGNSGV
+544 FPSSNSGV
-552 DINDMNVTYDA
+552 DMNDFNVTYDA
-563 ANRIITIKSTGGGTG
+563 ANRVITIKSTGGGSG

-614 YKTYSQDFINSP
+614 YKTYTQDFINLP

-695 ADIDSL
+695 VDIDSL
-701 ANQMQHTLIRSVDA
+701 TNQMQHTLIRSVDA
-715 ENAVNRKVDDM
+715 ENAVNKKVDQM

-793 QAIRDKAAKQREIIN
+793 KAIRDKATKQREIIN
-808 HTPDATQDEIQDALN
+808 ATPDATEDEIQDALN
-823 QLTTDE
+823 QLATDE

-844 VETAKNNGIN
+844 VEIAKNNGIN
-854 TIGAVAPQVTHKQAA
+854 TIGAVVPQVTHKQAA

-910 EQINQATTNDDVDT
+910 EQINQATTNADVDN

-971 RQAAIEKVNAAVAVA
+971 RQAAIDKVNAAVTAA

-1010 QAIEPAT
+1010 QAITPAT

-1025 AIDQSAETQHNAIF
+1025 AIDKSAETQHNTIF

-1105 EKAREAITNIN
+1105 DKAREAITNIN

-1139 ALNDIGV
+1139 ALTDIGV

-1170 VTKKQTATGVLTDLA
+1170 VTKKQTATGVLNDLA

-1206 LNQVDQD
+1206 LNQVDQE

-1252 AALAQTNQHY
+1252 AALAQINQHY
-1262 SAKLVEI
+1262 NAKLAEI
-1269 NATPDATDDEKN
+1269 NATPDATNDEKN

-1371 FNQINQNQTNDQVDA
+1371 INQINQNQTNDQVDT
-1386 TTNQAIN
+1386 TTNQAVN

-1404 KPKAI
+1404 KPTAI

-1435 VALQALAKEKEKAL
+1435 VASQALAKEKEKAL

-1475 QPETKIK
+1475 QPETKVK

-1498 QINQDK
+1498 KINQDK
-1504 EATAEERQAALDKIN
+1504 EATAEERQVALDKIN
-1519 DLVAKAMTNITN
+1519 EFVNQAMTDITN
-1531 DRTNQQVNDSTNQAL
+1531 NRTNQQVDDTTSQAL
-1546 DDIALVTPDHIVRAA
+1546 DSIALVAPEHIVRAA

-1572 KKHEIE
+1572 KKQEIE

-1589 VALNQLANNEKRALQ
+1589 VALNQLANNEKLALQ
-1604 NINQAIAN
+1604 NINQAVTN
-1612 NDVKRVESNGI
+1612 NDVKRVETNGI
-1623 ATLKGVEPHI
+1623 ATLKGVQPHI
-1633 VVKPEAQEAIK
+1633 VIKPEAQQAIK
-1644 ASADNQVE
+1644 ATAENQVE

-1659 ATTDEL
+1659 ATVDEL
-1665 DEANQQINDTL
+1665 DEANQLISDTL
-1676 KQGQQ
+1676 KQAQQ
-1681 DIDNTTQDAAVND
+1681 EIENTNQDAAVTD

-1717 DNIDESN
+1717 DSIEEN
-1724 NNQLDAIRNTLDTT
+1724 NKNQLDAIRNTLDTT
-1738 QDERNVA
+1738 QDERDVA
-1745 IAALNKIVNA
+1745 IDTLNKIVNT

-1760 AQNKTNAEVDQ
+1760 AQNKTNAEVDR
-1771 TEADGNNNIKVILPK
+1771 TETDGNDNIKVILPK

-1797 SAKAEAQNALIDQ
+1797 GVKAEAQNALIDQ

-1842 TAQVNQNS
+1842 TAQVNQDS

-1890 ATDEEQNAAIVQVE
+1890 ATDEEQNIAIAQVE

-1909 AKQQIAGAVTNADVA
+1909 AKQQIASAVTNADVA
-1924 YLLHDGKNE
+1924 YLLHDEKNE
-1933 IREIEPVINKKAT
+1933 IREIEPVINRKAS

-1964 NVQATVEERNSILAQ
+1964 NIQATVEERNSILAQ

-2000 DKTATLN
+2000 DKTASLN

-2021 PDAEKTI
+2021 PDAEKKI
-2028 NDDLARVTHLVQNY
+2028 NDDLARVTALVQNY
-2042 RKVSDRNKADALK
+2042 RKVSNRNKADALK

-2081 KRFNVALGDIEAV
+2081 KRFNVALSDIEAV

-2128 KALIDQYVADG
+2128 KVLIDQYVADG
-2139 NRMVDE
+2139 NRMIDE

-2152 KKDTQLIIDEILAIK
+2152 KQHTQFIVDEILAIK
-2167 LPAEVIKAS
+2167 LPAEATKVS
-2176 PKVGQP
+2176 PKEIQP

-2192 EDKQEVRKVVKELPN
+2192 EETHESRKVEKELPN
-2207 TGSEEMDLP
+2207 TGSEGMDLP
-2216 LKELALITGAA
+2216 LKEFALITGAA
-2227 LLARRRSKKEKE
+2227 LLARRRTKNEKE

>member
-12 RKYKVGIFSTLI
+12 RKYKIGIFSTLI

-35 AQALTTDHNVQGGS
+35 AQALTTDNNVQS
-49 NQALPGNSQNTN
+49 DTNQATPVNSQDKDVAN
-61 ADTNRDIVN
+61 NRGLAN
-70 DSQNTPNAHATDNT
+70 SAQNTPNQSATTNQA
-84 STNQALTNHQNVDV
+84 TNQALVNHNNGSIV
-98 ANQVGP
+98 NQATPTSV
-104 APIQPSASPA
+104 QSSTPSA
-114 QNNNNS
+114 QNNNHTDGNTTATETVS
-120 NANSTATEPAANTN
+120 NANN
-134 NNLASNNNTLNV
+134 NDVASNNTTLNV
-146 PNNTDNNDSAR
+146 PNKTNENGSGG

-174 PELVAIAEEASNRP
+174 PELVAIAEPASNRP

-194 AAPTD
+194 AAPAD

-207 TATPADPTA
+207 GAAAA
-216 GNGSAPVAITA
+216 GNGGAPVAITA

-233 DPNANNIGQ
+233 DPNANNAGQ

-250 FDDNN
+250 FDDNS
-255 IRPSTNRSVPTVTVV
+255 IRPSTNRSVPSVTVV
-270 DNLPGYTLINGGK
+270 DNLPGFTLINGGK
-283 VGVFSHA
+283 VGVLSHA

-295 MFDSGDAKNY
+295 MFEAGSNRTY
-305 QAQGNVIAL
+305 QAQGNVLAL
-314 GRIRG
+314 GRISG
-319 NDTNDHGDFNG
+319 TDASNHGDFNG
-330 IEKTLTVNPNSE
+330 IEKSLTVNPNSE

-348 TMTTKNYQ
+348 TMPTKNG
-356 AQGNVIALGRIRG
+356 QGATNV
-369 NDTNDHGDFNGIE
+369 
-382 KTLTVNPNSELIFEF
+382 
-397 NTMTTKNYQG
+397 
-407 MTNLII
+407 II
-413 KNADND
+413 KNADTND
-419 TVIGEK
+419 TIAEK
-425 VVAYGP
+425 TVEGGP
-431 IWRLLKV
+431 TLRLFKV
-438 PENVSHL
+438 PDNVRNL

-459 RGIYQLRDGYK
+459 RGIYQLKDGYK
-470 YYDFVDSIGLHSGSH
+470 YYSFVDSIGLHSGSH

-511 NGNFGASFNTDDF
+511 NGNSGASLDTDEF

-544 FPSGNSGV
+544 FPSNNSGV
-552 DINDMNVTYDA
+552 DVNDMNVTYDA
-563 ANRIITIKSTGGGTG
+563 ANRVITIKSTGGGTT

-614 YKTYSQDFINSP
+614 YKTYTQDFINSA

-670 DLKRR
+670 DLKKR
-675 AQTILDENRNNVP
+675 AQTILAENRNNVP

-701 ANQMQHTLIRSVDA
+701 TNQMQHTLIRSVDA
-715 ENAVNRKVDDM
+715 ENAVNQKADQM

-740 KQAAIQVIEEHKN
+740 KQAAIQVIEEHKGN
-753 EIIGNIGDQTT
+753 IIGDIGDQTT

-793 QAIRDKAAKQREIIN
+793 KAIRDKATKQREIIN
-808 HTPDATQDEIQDALN
+808 ATPDATEDEIQDALN
-823 QLTTDE
+823 QLATDE

-854 TIGAVAPQVTHKQAA
+854 TIGAVVPQVTHKKAA

-910 EQINQATTNDDVDT
+910 EQINQATTNADVDN

-971 RQAAIEKVNAAVAVA
+971 RQAAIDKVNAAVTAA

-1010 QAIEPAT
+1010 QAITPAT

-1025 AIDQSAETQHNAIF
+1025 AIDKSAETQHNTIF

-1091 PATQVKTDARNAVN
+1091 PATQVKTDARNVVN
-1105 EKAREAITNIN
+1105 DKAREAITNIN

-1139 ALNDIGV
+1139 ALTDIGV

-1170 VTKKQTATGVLTDLA
+1170 VTKKQTATGVLNDLA

-1206 LNQVDQD
+1206 LNQVDQE

-1223 ADTNAEVDQAQQLG
+1223 ADTNEEVDQAQQLG

-1252 AALAQTNQHY
+1252 AALAQINQHY
-1262 SAKLVEI
+1262 NAKLAEI
-1269 NATPDATDDEKN
+1269 NATPDATNDEKN

-1297 IKQANTNAEVDQ
+1297 IKKANTNAEVDQ

-1386 TTNQAIN
+1386 TTNQAVN

-1435 VALQALAKEKEKAL
+1435 VASQALAKEKEKAL

-1475 QPETKIK
+1475 QPETKVK

-1498 QINQDK
+1498 KINQDK
-1504 EATAEERQAALDKIN
+1504 EATAEERQVALDKIN
-1519 DLVAKAMTNITN
+1519 EFVNQAMTDITN
-1531 DRTNQQVNDSTNQAL
+1531 NRTNQQVDDTTSQAL
-1546 DDIALVTPDHIVRAA
+1546 DSIALVAPEHIVRAA

-1572 KKHEIE
+1572 KKQEIE

-1589 VALNQLANNEKRALQ
+1589 VALNQLANNEKLALQ
-1604 NINQAIAN
+1604 NINQAVTN
-1612 NDVKRVESNGI
+1612 NDVKRVETNGI
-1623 ATLKGVEPHI
+1623 ATLKGVQPHI
-1633 VVKPEAQEAIK
+1633 VIKPEAQQAIK
-1644 ASADNQVE
+1644 ASAENQVE

-1659 ATTDEL
+1659 ATVDEL
-1665 DEANQQINDTL
+1665 DEANQLISDTL
-1676 KQGQQ
+1676 KQAQQ
-1681 DIDNTTQDAAVND
+1681 EIENTNQDAAVTD

-1717 DNIDESN
+1717 DSIEEN
-1724 NNQLDAIRNTLDTT
+1724 NKNQLDAIRNTLDTT
-1738 QDERNVA
+1738 QDERDVA
-1745 IAALNKIVNA
+1745 IDTLNKIVNT

-1760 AQNKTNAEVDQ
+1760 AQNKTNAEVDR
-1771 TEADGNNNIKVILPK
+1771 TETDGNDNIKVILPK

-1797 SAKAEAQNALIDQ
+1797 GVKAEAQNALIDQ

-1842 TAQVNQNS
+1842 TAQVNQDS
-1850 IDAQNII
+1850 INAQNII

-1890 ATDEEQNAAIVQVE
+1890 ATDEEQNIAIAQVE

-1909 AKQQIAGAVTNADVA
+1909 AKQQIASAVTNADVA
-1924 YLLHDGKNE
+1924 YLLHNEKNE
-1933 IREIEPVINKKAT
+1933 IREIEPVINRKAS

-1964 NVQATVEERNSILAQ
+1964 NIQATVEERNSILAQ

-2000 DKTATLN
+2000 DKTASLN

-2028 NDDLARVTHLVQNY
+2028 NDDLARVTALVQNY

-2081 KRFNVALGDIEAV
+2081 KRFNVALSDIEAV

-2128 KALIDQYVADG
+2128 KVLIDQYVADG
-2139 NRMVDE
+2139 NRMIDE

-2152 KKDTQLIIDEILAIK
+2152 KQHTQFIVDEILAIK
-2167 LPAEVIKAS
+2167 LPAEATKVS
-2176 PKVGQP
+2176 PKVIQP

-2192 EDKQEVRKVVKELPN
+2192 EETHESRKVEKELPN
-2207 TGSEEMDLP
+2207 TGSEGMDLP
-2216 LKELALITGAA
+2216 LKEFALITGAA
-2227 LLARRRSKKEKE
+2227 LLARRRTKNEKE

>member
-35 AQALTTDHNVQGGS
+35 AQALTTDNNVQS
-49 NQALPGNSQNTN
+49 DTNQATPVNSQDKDVAN
-61 ADTNRDIVN
+61 NRGLAN
-70 DSQNTPNAHATDNT
+70 SAQNTPNQSATTNQA
-84 STNQALTNHQNVDV
+84 TNQALVNHNNGSIV
-98 ANQVGP
+98 NQATPTSV
-104 APIQPSASPA
+104 QSSTPSA
-114 QNNNNS
+114 QNNNHTDGNTTATEAVS
-120 NANSTATEPAANTN
+120 NANN
-134 NNLASNNNTLNV
+134 NDVASNNTTLNV
-146 PNNTDNNDSAR
+146 PNKTNENGSGG

-174 PELVAIAEEASNRP
+174 PELVAIAEPASNRP

-194 AAPTD
+194 AAPAD

-207 TATPADPTA
+207 GAAAA
-216 GNGSAPVAITA
+216 GNGGAPVAITA

-233 DPNANNIGQ
+233 DPNANNAGQ

-250 FDDNN
+250 FDDNS
-255 IRPSTNRSVPTVTVV
+255 IRPSTNRSVPSVTVV
-270 DNLPGYTLINGGK
+270 DNLPGFTLINGGK
-283 VGVFSHA
+283 VGVLSHA

-295 MFDSGDAKNY
+295 MFEAGSNRTY
-305 QAQGNVIAL
+305 QAQGNVLAL
-314 GRIRG
+314 GRISG
-319 NDTNDHGDFNG
+319 TDASNHGDFNG
-330 IEKTLTVNPNSE
+330 IEKSLTVNPNSE

-348 TMTTKNYQ
+348 TMPTKNG
-356 AQGNVIALGRIRG
+356 QGATNV
-369 NDTNDHGDFNGIE
+369 
-382 KTLTVNPNSELIFEF
+382 
-397 NTMTTKNYQG
+397 
-407 MTNLII
+407 II
-413 KNADND
+413 KNADTND
-419 TVIGEK
+419 TNAEK
-425 VVAYGP
+425 TVEGGP
-431 IWRLLKV
+431 TLRLFKV
-438 PENVSHL
+438 PDNVRNL

-459 RGIYQLRDGYK
+459 RGIYQLKDGYK
-470 YYDFVDSIGLHSGSH
+470 YYSFVDSIGLHSGSH

-511 NGNFGASFNTDDF
+511 NGNSGASLDTDEF

-544 FPSGNSGV
+544 FPSNNSGV
-552 DINDMNVTYDA
+552 DVNDMNVTYDA
-563 ANRIITIKSTGGGTG
+563 ANRVITIKSTGGGTT

-614 YKTYSQDFINSP
+614 YKTYTQDFINSA

-670 DLKRR
+670 DLKKR
-675 AQTILDENRNNVP
+675 AQTILAENRNNVP

-695 ADIDSL
+695 ADIDTL
-701 ANQMQHTLIRSVDA
+701 TNQMQHTLIRSVDA
-715 ENAVNRKVDDM
+715 ENAVNQKADQM

-740 KQAAIQVIEEHKN
+740 KQAAIQVIEEHKGN
-753 EIIGNIGDQTT
+753 IIGDIGDQTT

-793 QAIRDKAAKQREIIN
+793 KAIRDKATKQREIIN
-808 HTPDATQDEIQDALN
+808 ATPDATEDEIQDAIN
-823 QLTTDE
+823 QLATDE

-854 TIGAVAPQVTHKQAA
+854 TIGSVVPQVTHKQAA

-910 EQINQATTNDDVDT
+910 EQINQATTNADVDN

-971 RQAAIEKVNAAVAVA
+971 RQAAIDKVNAAVTAA

-994 TNADVE
+994 TNAEVE

-1010 QAIEPAT
+1010 QAITPAT

-1025 AIDQSAETQHNAIF
+1025 AIDKSAETQHNTIF

-1091 PATQVKTDARNAVN
+1091 PATQVKTDARNVVN
-1105 EKAREAITNIN
+1105 DKAREAITNIN

-1139 ALNDIGV
+1139 ALTDIGV

-1170 VTKKQTATGVLTDLA
+1170 VTKKQTATGVLNDLA

-1206 LNQVDQD
+1206 LNQVDQE

-1252 AALAQTNQHY
+1252 AALAQINQHY
-1262 SAKLVEI
+1262 NAKLAEI
-1269 NATPDATDDEKN
+1269 NATPDATNDEKN

-1371 FNQINQNQTNDQVDA
+1371 FNQINQNQTNDQVDT
-1386 TTNQAIN
+1386 TTNQALN

-1435 VALQALAKEKEKAL
+1435 VASQALAKEKEKAL

-1475 QPETKIK
+1475 QPETKVK

-1498 QINQDK
+1498 KINQDK
-1504 EATAEERQAALDKIN
+1504 EATAEERQVALDKIN
-1519 DLVAKAMTNITN
+1519 EFVNQAMTDITN
-1531 DRTNQQVNDSTNQAL
+1531 NRTNQQVDDTTSQAL
-1546 DDIALVTPDHIVRAA
+1546 DSIALVAPEHIVRAA

-1572 KKHEIE
+1572 KKQEIE

-1589 VALNQLANNEKRALQ
+1589 VALNQLANNKKLALQ
-1604 NINQAIAN
+1604 NINQAVTN
-1612 NDVKRVESNGI
+1612 NDVKRVETNGI
-1623 ATLKGVEPHI
+1623 ATLKGVQPHI
-1633 VVKPEAQEAIK
+1633 VIKPEAQQAIK
-1644 ASADNQVE
+1644 ASAENQVE

-1659 ATTDEL
+1659 ATVDEL
-1665 DEANQQINDTL
+1665 DEANQLISDTL
-1676 KQGQQ
+1676 KQAQQ
-1681 DIDNTTQDAAVND
+1681 EIENTNQDAAVTD

-1717 DNIDESN
+1717 DSIEEN
-1724 NNQLDAIRNTLDTT
+1724 NKNQLDAIRNTLDTT
-1738 QDERNVA
+1738 QDERDVA
-1745 IAALNKIVNA
+1745 IDTLNKIVNT

-1760 AQNKTNAEVDQ
+1760 AQNKTNAEVDR
-1771 TEADGNNNIKVILPK
+1771 TETDGNDNIKVILPK

-1797 SAKAEAQNALIDQ
+1797 GVKAEAQNALIDQ

-1842 TAQVNQNS
+1842 TAQVNQDS

-1890 ATDEEQNAAIVQVE
+1890 ATDEEQNIAIAQVE

-1909 AKQQIAGAVTNADVA
+1909 AKQQIASAVTNADVA
-1924 YLLHDGKNE
+1924 YLLHDEKNE
-1933 IREIEPVINKKAT
+1933 IREIEPVISRKAS

-1964 NVQATVEERNSILAQ
+1964 NIQATVEERNSILAQ

-2000 DKTATLN
+2000 DKTASLN

-2028 NDDLARVTHLVQNY
+2028 NDDLARVTALVQNY

-2081 KRFNVALGDIEAV
+2081 KRFNVALSDIEAV

-2128 KALIDQYVADG
+2128 KVLIDQYVADG
-2139 NRMVDE
+2139 NRMIDE

-2152 KKDTQLIIDEILAIK
+2152 KQHTQFIVDEILAIK
-2167 LPAEVIKAS
+2167 LPAEAMKVS
-2176 PKVGQP
+2176 PKVIQP

-2192 EDKQEVRKVVKELPN
+2192 EETHESRKVEKELPN

-2216 LKELALITGAA
+2216 LKEFALITGAA
-2227 LLARRRSKKEKE
+2227 LLARRRTKNEKE

>member
-35 AQALTTDHNVQGGS
+35 AQALTTDNNVQS
-49 NQALPGNSQNTN
+49 DTNQATPVNSQ
-61 ADTNRDIVN
+61 DTNVANNRGLAN
-70 DSQNTPNAHATDNT
+70 SAQNTPNQSATTNQ
-84 STNQALTNHQNVDV
+84 STNQALVNHNNGSI
-98 ANQVGP
+98 ANQATPTSV
-104 APIQPSASPA
+104 QSSTPSA
-114 QNNNNS
+114 QNNNHTDGNTTATETVS
-120 NANSTATEPAANTN
+120 NANNKDVV
-134 NNLASNNNTLNV
+134 SNNTTLNV
-146 PNNTDNNDSAR
+146 PNKTNENGSGG

-174 PELVAIAEEASNRP
+174 PELVAIAEQASNRP

-194 AAPTD
+194 AAPAD

-207 TATPADPTA
+207 AAAAA
-216 GNGSAPVAITA
+216 GNGGAPVAITA

-233 DPNANNIGQ
+233 DPNANNAGQ

-250 FDDNN
+250 FDDNG
-255 IRPSTNRSVPTVTVV
+255 IRPSTNRSVPSVTVV
-270 DNLPGYTLINGGK
+270 DNLPGFTLINGGK

-314 GRIRG
+314 GRIKG

-330 IEKTLTVNPNSE
+330 IEKS
-342 LIFEFN
+342 
-348 TMTTKNYQ
+348 
-356 AQGNVIALGRIRG
+356 
-369 NDTNDHGDFNGIE
+369 
-382 KTLTVNPNSELIFEF
+382 LTVNPNSELIFEF

-407 MTNLII
+407 VTNLII

-419 TVIGEK
+419 TVIAEK
-425 VVAYGP
+425 SVAYGP
-431 IWRLLKV
+431 IWRLFKV

-524 VYKIQLP
+524 VYKVQLP

-544 FPSGNSGV
+544 FPSSNSGV
-552 DINDMNVTYDA
+552 DMNDFNVTYDA
-563 ANRIITIKSTGGGTG
+563 ANRVITIKSTGGGSG

-614 YKTYSQDFINSP
+614 YKTYTQDFINSP

-701 ANQMQHTLIRSVDA
+701 TNQMQHTLIRSVDA
-715 ENAVNRKVDDM
+715 ENAVNKKVDQM

-793 QAIRDKAAKQREIIN
+793 KAIRDKATKQREIIN
-808 HTPDATQDEIQDALN
+808 ATPDATEDEIQDALN
-823 QLTTDE
+823 QLATDE

-844 VETAKNNGIN
+844 VEIAKNNGIN
-854 TIGAVAPQVTHKQAA
+854 TIGAVVPQVTHKQAA

-910 EQINQATTNDDVDT
+910 EQINQATTNVDVDN

-971 RQAAIEKVNAAVAVA
+971 RQAAIDKVNAAVTAA

-1010 QAIEPAT
+1010 QAITPAT

-1025 AIDQSAETQHNAIF
+1025 AIDKSAETQHNTIF

-1105 EKAREAITNIN
+1105 DKAREAITNIN

-1139 ALNDIGV
+1139 ALTDIGV

-1170 VTKKQTATGVLTDLA
+1170 VTKKQTATGVLNDLA

-1206 LNQVDQD
+1206 LNQVDQE

-1252 AALAQTNQHY
+1252 AALAQINQHY
-1262 SAKLVEI
+1262 NAKLAEI
-1269 NATPDATDDEKN
+1269 NATPDATNDEKN

-1371 FNQINQNQTNDQVDA
+1371 INQINQNQTNDQVDT
-1386 TTNQAIN
+1386 TTNQAVN

-1404 KPKAI
+1404 KPTAI

-1435 VALQALAKEKEKAL
+1435 VASQALAKEKEKAL

-1475 QPETKIK
+1475 QPETKVK

-1498 QINQDK
+1498 KINQDK
-1504 EATAEERQAALDKIN
+1504 EATAEERQVALDKIN
-1519 DLVAKAMTNITN
+1519 EFVNQAMTDITN
-1531 DRTNQQVNDSTNQAL
+1531 NRTNQQVDDTTSQAL
-1546 DDIALVTPDHIVRAA
+1546 DSIALVAPEHIVRAA

-1572 KKHEIE
+1572 KKQEIE

-1589 VALNQLANNEKRALQ
+1589 VALNQLANNEKLALQ
-1604 NINQAIAN
+1604 NINQAVTN
-1612 NDVKRVESNGI
+1612 NDVKRVETNGI
-1623 ATLKGVEPHI
+1623 ATLKGVQPHI
-1633 VVKPEAQEAIK
+1633 VIKPEAQQAIK
-1644 ASADNQVE
+1644 ATAENQVE

-1659 ATTDEL
+1659 ATVDEL
-1665 DEANQQINDTL
+1665 DEANQLISDTL
-1676 KQGQQ
+1676 KQAQQ
-1681 DIDNTTQDAAVND
+1681 EIENTNQDAAVTD

-1717 DNIDESN
+1717 DSIEEN
-1724 NNQLDAIRNTLDTT
+1724 NKNQLDAIRNTLDTT
-1738 QDERNVA
+1738 QDERDVA
-1745 IAALNKIVNA
+1745 IDTLNKIVNT

-1760 AQNKTNAEVDQ
+1760 AQNKTNAEVDR
-1771 TEADGNNNIKVILPK
+1771 TETDGNDNIKVILPK

-1797 SAKAEAQNALIDQ
+1797 GVKAEAQNALIDQ

-1842 TAQVNQNS
+1842 TAQVNQDS

-1890 ATDEEQNAAIVQVE
+1890 ATDEEQNIAIAQVE

-1909 AKQQIAGAVTNADVA
+1909 AKQQIASAVTNADVA
-1924 YLLHDGKNE
+1924 YLLHDEKNE
-1933 IREIEPVINKKAT
+1933 IREIEPVINRKAS

-1964 NVQATVEERNSILAQ
+1964 NIQATVEERNSILAQ

-2000 DKTATLN
+2000 DKTASLN

-2028 NDDLARVTHLVQNY
+2028 NDDLARVTALVQNY
-2042 RKVSDRNKADALK
+2042 RKVSNRNKADALK

-2081 KRFNVALGDIEAV
+2081 KRFNVALSDIEAV

-2128 KALIDQYVADG
+2128 KVLIDQYVADG
-2139 NRMVDE
+2139 NRMIDE

-2152 KKDTQLIIDEILAIK
+2152 KQHTQFIVDEILAIK
-2167 LPAEVIKAS
+2167 LPAEATKVS
-2176 PKVGQP
+2176 PKEIQP

-2192 EDKQEVRKVVKELPN
+2192 EETHESRKVEKELPN
-2207 TGSEEMDLP
+2207 TGSEGMDLP
-2216 LKELALITGAA
+2216 LKEFALITGAA
-2227 LLARRRSKKEKE
+2227 LLARRRTKNEKE

>member
-35 AQALTTDHNVQGGS
+35 AQALTTDNNVQS
-49 NQALPGNSQNTN
+49 DTNQATPVNSQ
-61 ADTNRDIVN
+61 DTNVANNRGLAN
-70 DSQNTPNAHATDNT
+70 SAQNTPNQSATTNQ
-84 STNQALTNHQNVDV
+84 STNQALVNHNNGSI
-98 ANQVGP
+98 ANQATPTSV
-104 APIQPSASPA
+104 QSSTPSA
-114 QNNNNS
+114 QNNNHTDGNTTATETVS
-120 NANSTATEPAANTN
+120 NANNKDVV
-134 NNLASNNNTLNV
+134 SNNTTLNV
-146 PNNTDNNDSAR
+146 PNKTNENGSGG

-174 PELVAIAEEASNRP
+174 PELVAIAEQASNRP

-194 AAPTD
+194 AAPAD

-207 TATPADPTA
+207 AAAAA
-216 GNGSAPVAITA
+216 GNGGAPVAITA

-233 DPNANNIGQ
+233 DPNANNAGQ

-250 FDDNN
+250 FDDNG
-255 IRPSTNRSVPTVTVV
+255 IRPSTNRSVPSVTVV
-270 DNLPGYTLINGGK
+270 DNLPGFTLINGGK

-314 GRIRG
+314 GRIKG

-330 IEKTLTVNPNSE
+330 IEKS
-342 LIFEFN
+342 
-348 TMTTKNYQ
+348 
-356 AQGNVIALGRIRG
+356 
-369 NDTNDHGDFNGIE
+369 
-382 KTLTVNPNSELIFEF
+382 LTVNPNSELIFEF

-407 MTNLII
+407 VTNLII

-419 TVIGEK
+419 TVIAEK
-425 VVAYGP
+425 SVAYGP
-431 IWRLLKV
+431 IWRLFKV

-524 VYKIQLP
+524 VYKVQLP

-544 FPSGNSGV
+544 FPSSNSGV
-552 DINDMNVTYDA
+552 DMNDFNVTYDA
-563 ANRIITIKSTGGGTG
+563 ANRVITIKSTGGGSG

-614 YKTYSQDFINSP
+614 YKTYTQDFINSP

-701 ANQMQHTLIRSVDA
+701 TNQMQHTLIRSVDA
-715 ENAVNRKVDDM
+715 ENAVNKKVDQM

-772 DQGIQTL
+772 DQGIQSL

-793 QAIRDKAAKQREIIN
+793 KAIRDKATKQREIIN
-808 HTPDATQDEIQDALN
+808 ATPDATEDEIQDALN
-823 QLTTDE
+823 QLATDE

-844 VETAKNNGIN
+844 VEIAKNNGIN
-854 TIGAVAPQVTHKQAA
+854 TIGAVVPQVTHKQAA

-910 EQINQATTNDDVDT
+910 EQINQATTNADVDN

-971 RQAAIEKVNAAVAVA
+971 RQAAIDKVNAAVTAA

-1010 QAIEPAT
+1010 QAITPAT

-1025 AIDQSAETQHNAIF
+1025 AIDKSAETQHNTIF

-1105 EKAREAITNIN
+1105 DKAREAITNIN

-1139 ALNDIGV
+1139 ALTDIGV

-1170 VTKKQTATGVLTDLA
+1170 VTKKQTATGVLNDLA

-1206 LNQVDQD
+1206 LNQVDQE

-1252 AALAQTNQHY
+1252 AALAQINQHY
-1262 SAKLVEI
+1262 NAKLAEI
-1269 NATPDATDDEKN
+1269 NATPDATNDEKN

-1371 FNQINQNQTNDQVDA
+1371 INQINQNQTNDQVDT
-1386 TTNQAIN
+1386 TTNQAVN

-1435 VALQALAKEKEKAL
+1435 VASQALAKEKEKAL

-1475 QPETKIK
+1475 QPETKVK

-1498 QINQDK
+1498 KINQDK
-1504 EATAEERQAALDKIN
+1504 EATAEERQVALDKIN
-1519 DLVAKAMTNITN
+1519 EFVNQAMTDITN
-1531 DRTNQQVNDSTNQAL
+1531 NRTNQQVDDTTSQAL
-1546 DDIALVTPDHIVRAA
+1546 DSIALVAPEHIVRAA

-1572 KKHEIE
+1572 KKQEIE

-1589 VALNQLANNEKRALQ
+1589 VALNQLANNEKLALQ
-1604 NINQAIAN
+1604 NINQAVTN
-1612 NDVKRVESNGI
+1612 NDVKRVETNGI
-1623 ATLKGVEPHI
+1623 ATLKGVQPHI
-1633 VVKPEAQEAIK
+1633 VIKPEAQQAIK
-1644 ASADNQVE
+1644 ATAENQVE

-1659 ATTDEL
+1659 ATVDEL
-1665 DEANQQINDTL
+1665 DEANQLISDTL
-1676 KQGQQ
+1676 KQAQQ
-1681 DIDNTTQDAAVND
+1681 EIENTNQDAAVTD

-1717 DNIDESN
+1717 DSIEEN
-1724 NNQLDAIRNTLDTT
+1724 NKNQLDAIRNTLDTT
-1738 QDERNVA
+1738 QDERDVA
-1745 IAALNKIVNA
+1745 IDTLNKIVNT

-1760 AQNKTNAEVDQ
+1760 AQNKTNAEVDR
-1771 TEADGNNNIKVILPK
+1771 TETDGNDNIKVILPK

-1797 SAKAEAQNALIDQ
+1797 GVKAEAQNALIDQ

-1842 TAQVNQNS
+1842 TAQVNQDS

-1890 ATDEEQNAAIVQVE
+1890 ATDEEQNIAIAQVE

-1909 AKQQIAGAVTNADVA
+1909 AKQQIASAVTNADVA
-1924 YLLHDGKNE
+1924 YLLHDEKNE
-1933 IREIEPVINKKAT
+1933 IREIEPVINRKAS

-1964 NVQATVEERNSILAQ
+1964 NIQATVEERNSILAQ

-2000 DKTATLN
+2000 DKTASLN

-2028 NDDLARVTHLVQNY
+2028 NDDLARVTALVQNY
-2042 RKVSDRNKADALK
+2042 RKVSNRNKADALK

-2081 KRFNVALGDIEAV
+2081 KRFNVALSDIEAV

-2128 KALIDQYVADG
+2128 KVLIDQYVADG
-2139 NRMVDE
+2139 NRMIDE

-2152 KKDTQLIIDEILAIK
+2152 KQHTQFIVDEILAIK
-2167 LPAEVIKAS
+2167 LPAEATKVS
-2176 PKVGQP
+2176 PKEIQP

-2192 EDKQEVRKVVKELPN
+2192 EETHESRKVEKELPN
-2207 TGSEEMDLP
+2207 TGSEGMDLP
-2216 LKELALITGAA
+2216 LKEFALITGAA
-2227 LLARRRSKKEKE
+2227 LLARRRTKNEKE

>member
-35 AQALTTDHNVQGGS
+35 AQALTTDNNVQS
-49 NQALPGNSQNTN
+49 DTNQATPVNSQ
-61 ADTNRDIVN
+61 DTNVANNRGLAN
-70 DSQNTPNAHATDNT
+70 SAQNTPNQSATTNQ
-84 STNQALTNHQNVDV
+84 STNQALVNHNNGSI
-98 ANQVGP
+98 ANQATPTSV
-104 APIQPSASPA
+104 QSSTPSA
-114 QNNNNS
+114 QNNNHTDGNTTATETVS
-120 NANSTATEPAANTN
+120 NANNKDVV
-134 NNLASNNNTLNV
+134 SNNTTLNV
-146 PNNTDNNDSAR
+146 PNKTNENGSGG

-174 PELVAIAEEASNRP
+174 PELVAIAEQASNRP

-194 AAPTD
+194 AAPAD

-207 TATPADPTA
+207 AAAAA
-216 GNGSAPVAITA
+216 GNGGAPVAITA

-233 DPNANNIGQ
+233 DPNANNAGQ

-250 FDDNN
+250 FDDNG
-255 IRPSTNRSVPTVTVV
+255 IRPSTNRSVPSVTVV
-270 DNLPGYTLINGGK
+270 DNLPGFTLINGGK

-314 GRIRG
+314 GRIKG

-330 IEKTLTVNPNSE
+330 IEKS
-342 LIFEFN
+342 
-348 TMTTKNYQ
+348 
-356 AQGNVIALGRIRG
+356 
-369 NDTNDHGDFNGIE
+369 
-382 KTLTVNPNSELIFEF
+382 LTVNPNSELIFEF

-407 MTNLII
+407 VTNLII

-419 TVIGEK
+419 TVIAEK
-425 VVAYGP
+425 SVAYGP
-431 IWRLLKV
+431 IWRLFKV

-524 VYKIQLP
+524 VYKVQLP

-544 FPSGNSGV
+544 FPSSNSGV
-552 DINDMNVTYDA
+552 DMNDFNVTYDA
-563 ANRIITIKSTGGGTG
+563 ANRVITIKSTGGGSG

-614 YKTYSQDFINSP
+614 YKTYTQDFINSP

-695 ADIDSL
+695 VDIDSL
-701 ANQMQHTLIRSVDA
+701 TNQMQHTLIRSVDA
-715 ENAVNRKVDDM
+715 ENAVNKKVDQM

-793 QAIRDKAAKQREIIN
+793 KAIRDKATKQREIIN
-808 HTPDATQDEIQDALN
+808 ATPDATEDEIQDALN
-823 QLTTDE
+823 QLATDE

-844 VETAKNNGIN
+844 VEIAKNNGIN
-854 TIGAVAPQVTHKQAA
+854 TIGAVVPQVTHKQAA

-910 EQINQATTNDDVDT
+910 EQINQATTNADVDN

-971 RQAAIEKVNAAVAVA
+971 RQAAIDKVNAAVTAA

-994 TNADVE
+994 INADVE

-1010 QAIEPAT
+1010 QAITPAT

-1025 AIDQSAETQHNAIF
+1025 AIDKSAETQHNTIF

-1105 EKAREAITNIN
+1105 DKAREAITNIN

-1139 ALNDIGV
+1139 ALTDIGV

-1170 VTKKQTATGVLTDLA
+1170 VTKKQTATGVLNDLA

-1206 LNQVDQD
+1206 LNQVDQE

-1252 AALAQTNQHY
+1252 AALAQINQHY
-1262 SAKLVEI
+1262 NAKLAEI
-1269 NATPDATDDEKN
+1269 NATPDATNDEKN

-1371 FNQINQNQTNDQVDA
+1371 INQINQNQTNDQVDT
-1386 TTNQAIN
+1386 TTNQAVN

-1404 KPKAI
+1404 KPTAI

-1435 VALQALAKEKEKAL
+1435 VASQALAKEKEKAL

-1475 QPETKIK
+1475 QPETKVK

-1498 QINQDK
+1498 KINQDK
-1504 EATAEERQAALDKIN
+1504 EATAEERQVALDKIN
-1519 DLVAKAMTNITN
+1519 EFVNQAMTDITN
-1531 DRTNQQVNDSTNQAL
+1531 NRTNQQVDDTTSQAL
-1546 DDIALVTPDHIVRAA
+1546 DSIALVAPEHIVRAA

-1572 KKHEIE
+1572 KKQEIE

-1589 VALNQLANNEKRALQ
+1589 VALNQLANNEKLALQ
-1604 NINQAIAN
+1604 NINQAVTN
-1612 NDVKRVESNGI
+1612 NDVKRVETNGI
-1623 ATLKGVEPHI
+1623 ATLKGVQPHI
-1633 VVKPEAQEAIK
+1633 VIKPEAQQAIK
-1644 ASADNQVE
+1644 ATAENQVE

-1659 ATTDEL
+1659 ATVDEL
-1665 DEANQQINDTL
+1665 DEANQLISDTL
-1676 KQGQQ
+1676 KQAQQ
-1681 DIDNTTQDAAVND
+1681 EIENTNQDAAVTD

-1717 DNIDESN
+1717 DSIEEN
-1724 NNQLDAIRNTLDTT
+1724 NKNQLDAIRNTLDTT
-1738 QDERNVA
+1738 QDERDVA
-1745 IAALNKIVNA
+1745 IDTLNKIVNT

-1760 AQNKTNAEVDQ
+1760 AQNKTNAEVDR
-1771 TEADGNNNIKVILPK
+1771 TETDGNDNIKVILPK

-1797 SAKAEAQNALIDQ
+1797 GVKAEAQNALIDQ

-1842 TAQVNQNS
+1842 TAQVNQDS

-1890 ATDEEQNAAIVQVE
+1890 ATDEEQNIAIAQVE

-1909 AKQQIAGAVTNADVA
+1909 AKQQIASAVTNADVA
-1924 YLLHDGKNE
+1924 YLLHDEKNE
-1933 IREIEPVINKKAT
+1933 IREIEPVINRKAS

-1964 NVQATVEERNSILAQ
+1964 NIQATVEERNSILAQ

-2000 DKTATLN
+2000 DKTASLN

-2028 NDDLARVTHLVQNY
+2028 NDDLARVTALVQNY
-2042 RKVSDRNKADALK
+2042 RKVSNRNKADALK

-2081 KRFNVALGDIEAV
+2081 KRFNVALSDIEAV

-2128 KALIDQYVADG
+2128 KVLIDQYVADG
-2139 NRMVDE
+2139 NRMIDE

-2152 KKDTQLIIDEILAIK
+2152 KQHTQFIVDEILAIK
-2167 LPAEVIKAS
+2167 LPAEATKVS
-2176 PKVGQP
+2176 PKEIQP

-2192 EDKQEVRKVVKELPN
+2192 EETHESRKVEKELPN
-2207 TGSEEMDLP
+2207 TGSEGMDLP
-2216 LKELALITGAA
+2216 LKEFALITGAA
-2227 LLARRRSKKEKE
+2227 LLARRRTKNEKE

>member
-35 AQALTTDHNVQGGS
+35 AQALTTDNNVQS
-49 NQALPGNSQNTN
+49 DTNQATPVNSQDKDVAN
-61 ADTNRDIVN
+61 NRGLAN
-70 DSQNTPNAHATDNT
+70 SAQNTPNQSATTNQA
-84 STNQALTNHQNVDV
+84 TNQALVNHNNGSIV
-98 ANQVGP
+98 NQATPTSV
-104 APIQPSASPA
+104 QSSTPSA
-114 QNNNNS
+114 QNNNHTDGNTTATETVS
-120 NANSTATEPAANTN
+120 NANN
-134 NNLASNNNTLNV
+134 NDVASNNTTLNV
-146 PNNTDNNDSAR
+146 PNKTNENGSGG

-174 PELVAIAEEASNRP
+174 PELVAIAEPASNRP

-194 AAPTD
+194 AAPAD

-207 TATPADPTA
+207 GAAAA
-216 GNGSAPVAITA
+216 GNGGAPVAITA

-233 DPNANNIGQ
+233 DPNANNAGQ

-250 FDDNN
+250 FDDNS
-255 IRPSTNRSVPTVTVV
+255 IRPSTNRSVPSVTVV
-270 DNLPGYTLINGGK
+270 DNLPGFTLINGGK
-283 VGVFSHA
+283 VGVLSHA

-295 MFDSGDAKNY
+295 MFEAGSNRTY
-305 QAQGNVIAL
+305 QAQGNVLAL
-314 GRIRG
+314 GRISG
-319 NDTNDHGDFNG
+319 TDASNHGDFNG
-330 IEKTLTVNPNSE
+330 IEKSLTVNPNSE

-348 TMTTKNYQ
+348 TMPTKNG
-356 AQGNVIALGRIRG
+356 QGATNV
-369 NDTNDHGDFNGIE
+369 
-382 KTLTVNPNSELIFEF
+382 
-397 NTMTTKNYQG
+397 
-407 MTNLII
+407 II
-413 KNADND
+413 KNADTND
-419 TVIGEK
+419 TIAEK
-425 VVAYGP
+425 TVEGGP
-431 IWRLLKV
+431 TLRLFKV
-438 PENVSHL
+438 PDNVRNL

-459 RGIYQLRDGYK
+459 RGIYQLKDGYK
-470 YYDFVDSIGLHSGSH
+470 YYSFVDSIGLHSGSH

-511 NGNFGASFNTDDF
+511 NGNSGASLDTDEF

-544 FPSGNSGV
+544 FPSNNSGV
-552 DINDMNVTYDA
+552 DVNDMNVTYDA
-563 ANRIITIKSTGGGTG
+563 ANRVITIKSTGGGTT

-614 YKTYSQDFINSP
+614 YKTYTQDFINSA

-670 DLKRR
+670 DLKKR
-675 AQTILDENRNNVP
+675 AQTILAENRNNVP

-695 ADIDSL
+695 ADIDTL
-701 ANQMQHTLIRSVDA
+701 TNQMQHTLIRSVDA
-715 ENAVNRKVDDM
+715 ENAVNQKADQM

-740 KQAAIQVIEEHKN
+740 KQAAIQVIEEHKGN
-753 EIIGNIGDQTT
+753 IIGDIGDQTT

-793 QAIRDKAAKQREIIN
+793 KAIRDKATKQREIIN
-808 HTPDATQDEIQDALN
+808 ATPDATEDEIQDAIN
-823 QLTTDE
+823 QLATDE

-854 TIGAVAPQVTHKQAA
+854 TIGSVVPQVTHKQAA

-910 EQINQATTNDDVDT
+910 EQINQATTNADVDN

-971 RQAAIEKVNAAVAVA
+971 RQAAIDKVNAAVTAA

-994 TNADVE
+994 TNAEVE

-1010 QAIEPAT
+1010 QAITPAT

-1025 AIDQSAETQHNAIF
+1025 AIDKSAETQHNTIF

-1091 PATQVKTDARNAVN
+1091 PATQVKTDARNVVN
-1105 EKAREAITNIN
+1105 DKAREAITNIN

-1139 ALNDIGV
+1139 ALTDIGV

-1170 VTKKQTATGVLTDLA
+1170 VTKKQTATGVLNDLA

-1206 LNQVDQD
+1206 LNQVDQE

-1252 AALAQTNQHY
+1252 AALAQINQHY
-1262 SAKLVEI
+1262 NAKLAEI
-1269 NATPDATDDEKN
+1269 NATPDATNDEKN

-1371 FNQINQNQTNDQVDA
+1371 FNQINQNQTNDQVDT
-1386 TTNQAIN
+1386 TTNQALN
-1393 AIDNVEAEVVI
+1393 AIDNVEVEVVI

-1435 VALQALAKEKEKAL
+1435 VASQALAKEKEKAL

-1475 QPETKIK
+1475 QPETKVK

-1498 QINQDK
+1498 KINQDK
-1504 EATAEERQAALDKIN
+1504 EATAEERQVALDKIN
-1519 DLVAKAMTNITN
+1519 EFVNQAMTDITN
-1531 DRTNQQVNDSTNQAL
+1531 NRTNQQVDDTTSQAL
-1546 DDIALVTPDHIVRAA
+1546 DSIALVAPEHIVRAA

-1572 KKHEIE
+1572 KKQEIE

-1589 VALNQLANNEKRALQ
+1589 VALNQLANNKKLALQ
-1604 NINQAIAN
+1604 NINQAVTN
-1612 NDVKRVESNGI
+1612 NDVKRVETNGI
-1623 ATLKGVEPHI
+1623 ATLKGVQPHI
-1633 VVKPEAQEAIK
+1633 VIKPEAQQAIK
-1644 ASADNQVE
+1644 ASAENQVE

-1659 ATTDEL
+1659 ATVDEL
-1665 DEANQQINDTL
+1665 DEANQLISDTL
-1676 KQGQQ
+1676 KQAQQ
-1681 DIDNTTQDAAVND
+1681 EIENTNQDAAVTD

-1717 DNIDESN
+1717 DSIEEN
-1724 NNQLDAIRNTLDTT
+1724 NKNQLDAIRNTLDTT
-1738 QDERNVA
+1738 QDERDVA
-1745 IAALNKIVNA
+1745 IDTLNKIVNT

-1760 AQNKTNAEVDQ
+1760 AQNKTNAEVDR
-1771 TEADGNNNIKVILPK
+1771 TETDGNDNIKVILPK

-1797 SAKAEAQNALIDQ
+1797 GVKAEAQNALIDQ

-1842 TAQVNQNS
+1842 TAQVNQDS

-1890 ATDEEQNAAIVQVE
+1890 ATDEEQNIAIAQVE

-1909 AKQQIAGAVTNADVA
+1909 AKQQIASAVTNADVA
-1924 YLLHDGKNE
+1924 YLLHDEKNE
-1933 IREIEPVINKKAT
+1933 IREIEPVISRKAS

-1964 NVQATVEERNSILAQ
+1964 NIQATVEERNSILAQ

-2000 DKTATLN
+2000 DKTASLN

-2028 NDDLARVTHLVQNY
+2028 NDDLARVTALVQNY

-2081 KRFNVALGDIEAV
+2081 KRFNVALSDIEAV

-2128 KALIDQYVADG
+2128 KVLIDQYVADG
-2139 NRMVDE
+2139 NRMIDE

-2152 KKDTQLIIDEILAIK
+2152 KQHTQFIVDEILAIK
-2167 LPAEVIKAS
+2167 LPAEAMKVS
-2176 PKVGQP
+2176 PKVIQP

-2192 EDKQEVRKVVKELPN
+2192 EETHESRKVEKELPN

-2216 LKELALITGAA
+2216 LKEFALITGAA
-2227 LLARRRSKKEKE
+2227 LLARRRTKNEKE

>member
-35 AQALTTDHNVQGGS
+35 AQALTTDNNVQS
-49 NQALPGNSQNTN
+49 DTNQATPVNSQDKDVAN
-61 ADTNRDIVN
+61 NRGLAN
-70 DSQNTPNAHATDNT
+70 SAQNTPNQSATTNQA
-84 STNQALTNHQNVDV
+84 TNQALVNHNNGSIV
-98 ANQVGP
+98 NQATPTSV
-104 APIQPSASPA
+104 QSSTPSA
-114 QNNNNS
+114 QNNNHTDGNTTATETVS
-120 NANSTATEPAANTN
+120 NANN
-134 NNLASNNNTLNV
+134 NDVASNNTTLNV
-146 PNNTDNNDSAR
+146 PNKTNENGSGG

-174 PELVAIAEEASNRP
+174 PELVAIAEPASNRP

-194 AAPTD
+194 AAPAD

-207 TATPADPTA
+207 GAAAA
-216 GNGSAPVAITA
+216 GNGGAPVAITA

-233 DPNANNIGQ
+233 DPNANNAGQ

-250 FDDNN
+250 FDDNS
-255 IRPSTNRSVPTVTVV
+255 IRPSTNRSVPSVTVV
-270 DNLPGYTLINGGK
+270 DNLPGFTLINGGK
-283 VGVFSHA
+283 VGVLSHA

-295 MFDSGDAKNY
+295 MFEAGSNRTY
-305 QAQGNVIAL
+305 QAQGNVLAL
-314 GRIRG
+314 GRISG
-319 NDTNDHGDFNG
+319 TDASNHGDFNG
-330 IEKTLTVNPNSE
+330 IEKSLTVNPNSE

-348 TMTTKNYQ
+348 TMPTKNG
-356 AQGNVIALGRIRG
+356 QGATNV
-369 NDTNDHGDFNGIE
+369 
-382 KTLTVNPNSELIFEF
+382 
-397 NTMTTKNYQG
+397 
-407 MTNLII
+407 II
-413 KNADND
+413 KNADTND
-419 TVIGEK
+419 TIAEK
-425 VVAYGP
+425 TVEGGP
-431 IWRLLKV
+431 TLRLFKV
-438 PENVSHL
+438 PDNVRNL

-459 RGIYQLRDGYK
+459 RGIYQLKDGYK
-470 YYDFVDSIGLHSGSH
+470 YYSFVDSIGLHSGSH

-511 NGNFGASFNTDDF
+511 NGNSGASLDTDEF

-544 FPSGNSGV
+544 FPSNNSGV
-552 DINDMNVTYDA
+552 DVNDMNVTYDA
-563 ANRIITIKSTGGGTG
+563 ANRVITIKSTGGGTT

-614 YKTYSQDFINSP
+614 YKTYTQDFINSA

-670 DLKRR
+670 DLKKR
-675 AQTILDENRNNVP
+675 AQTILAENRNNVP

-695 ADIDSL
+695 ADIDTL
-701 ANQMQHTLIRSVDA
+701 TNQMQHTLIRSVDA
-715 ENAVNRKVDDM
+715 ENAVNQKADQM

-740 KQAAIQVIEEHKN
+740 KQAAIQVIEEHKGN
-753 EIIGNIGDQTT
+753 IIGDIGDQTT

-793 QAIRDKAAKQREIIN
+793 KAIRDKATKQREIIN
-808 HTPDATQDEIQDALN
+808 ATPDATEDEIQDAIN
-823 QLTTDE
+823 QLATDE

-854 TIGAVAPQVTHKQAA
+854 TIGSVVPQVTHKQAA

-910 EQINQATTNDDVDT
+910 EQINQATTNADVDN

-971 RQAAIEKVNAAVAVA
+971 RQAAIDKVNAAVTAA

-994 TNADVE
+994 TNAEVE

-1010 QAIEPAT
+1010 QAITPAT

-1025 AIDQSAETQHNAIF
+1025 AIDKSAETQHNTIF

-1091 PATQVKTDARNAVN
+1091 PATQVKTDARNVVN
-1105 EKAREAITNIN
+1105 DKAREAITNIN

-1139 ALNDIGV
+1139 ALTDIGV

-1170 VTKKQTATGVLTDLA
+1170 VTKKQTATGVLNDLA

-1206 LNQVDQD
+1206 LNQVDQE

-1252 AALAQTNQHY
+1252 AALAQINQHY
-1262 SAKLVEI
+1262 NAKLAEI
-1269 NATPDATDDEKN
+1269 NATPDATNDEKN

-1371 FNQINQNQTNDQVDA
+1371 FNQINQNQTNDQVDT
-1386 TTNQAIN
+1386 TTNQALN

-1435 VALQALAKEKEKAL
+1435 VASQALAKEKAL

-1475 QPETKIK
+1475 QPETKVK

-1498 QINQDK
+1498 KINQDK
-1504 EATAEERQAALDKIN
+1504 EATAEERQVALDKIN
-1519 DLVAKAMTNITN
+1519 EFVNQAMTDITN
-1531 DRTNQQVNDSTNQAL
+1531 NRTNQQVDDTTSQAL
-1546 DDIALVTPDHIVRAA
+1546 DSIALVAPEHIVRAA

-1572 KKHEIE
+1572 KKQEIE

-1589 VALNQLANNEKRALQ
+1589 VALNQLANNKKLALQ
-1604 NINQAIAN
+1604 NINQAVTN
-1612 NDVKRVESNGI
+1612 NDVKRVETNGI
-1623 ATLKGVEPHI
+1623 ATLKGVQPHI
-1633 VVKPEAQEAIK
+1633 VIKPEAQQAIK
-1644 ASADNQVE
+1644 ASAENQVE

-1659 ATTDEL
+1659 ATVDEL
-1665 DEANQQINDTL
+1665 DEANQLISDTL
-1676 KQGQQ
+1676 KQAQQ
-1681 DIDNTTQDAAVND
+1681 EIENTNQDAAVTD

-1717 DNIDESN
+1717 DSIEEN
-1724 NNQLDAIRNTLDTT
+1724 NKNQLDAIRNTLDTT
-1738 QDERNVA
+1738 QDERDVA
-1745 IAALNKIVNA
+1745 IDTLNKIVNT

-1760 AQNKTNAEVDQ
+1760 AQNKTNAEVDR
-1771 TEADGNNNIKVILPK
+1771 TETDGNDNIKVILPK

-1797 SAKAEAQNALIDQ
+1797 GVKAEAQNALIDQ

-1842 TAQVNQNS
+1842 TAQVNQDS

-1890 ATDEEQNAAIVQVE
+1890 ATDEEQNIAIAQVE

-1909 AKQQIAGAVTNADVA
+1909 AKQQIASAVTNADVA
-1924 YLLHDGKNE
+1924 YLLHDEKNE
-1933 IREIEPVINKKAT
+1933 IREIEPVISRKAS

-1964 NVQATVEERNSILAQ
+1964 NIQATVEERNSILAQ

-2000 DKTATLN
+2000 DKTASLN

-2028 NDDLARVTHLVQNY
+2028 NDDLARVTALVQNY

-2081 KRFNVALGDIEAV
+2081 KRFNVALSDIEAV

-2128 KALIDQYVADG
+2128 KVLIDQYVADG
-2139 NRMVDE
+2139 NRMIDE

-2152 KKDTQLIIDEILAIK
+2152 KQHTQFIVDEILAIK
-2167 LPAEVIKAS
+2167 LPAEAMKVS
-2176 PKVGQP
+2176 PKVIQP

-2192 EDKQEVRKVVKELPN
+2192 EETHESRKVEKELPN

-2216 LKELALITGAA
+2216 LKEFALITGAA
-2227 LLARRRSKKEKE
+2227 LLARRRTKNEKE

>member
-295 MFDSGDAKNY
+295 MFDSGDA
-305 QAQGNVIAL
+305 
-314 GRIRG
+314 
-319 NDTNDHGDFNG
+319 
-330 IEKTLTVNPNSE
+330 
-342 LIFEFN
+342 
-348 TMTTKNYQ
+348 KNYQ

-1146 TSTTAMVNSIRDDAV
+1146 TSTAMVNSIRDDAV

-1738 QDERNVA
+1738 QGERNVA

-1771 TEADGNNNIKVILPK
+1771 TEADGNNNIKEILPK

-1857 SKIKPATTVKATA
+1857 SKINPATTVKATA

-2081 KRFNVALGDIEAV
+2081 KRFNVTLGDIEAV

>member
-35 AQALTTDHNVQGGS
+35 AQALTTDNNVQS
-49 NQALPGNSQNTN
+49 DTNQATPVNSQDKDVAN
-61 ADTNRDIVN
+61 NRGLAN
-70 DSQNTPNAHATDNT
+70 SAQNTPNQSATTNQA
-84 STNQALTNHQNVDV
+84 TNQALVNHNNGSIV
-98 ANQVGP
+98 NQATPTSV
-104 APIQPSASPA
+104 QSSTPSA
-114 QNNNNS
+114 QNNNHTDGNTTATETVS
-120 NANSTATEPAANTN
+120 NANN
-134 NNLASNNNTLNV
+134 NDVASNNTTLNV
-146 PNNTDNNDSAR
+146 PNKTNENGSGG

-174 PELVAIAEEASNRP
+174 PELVAIAEPASNRP

-194 AAPTD
+194 AAPAD

-207 TATPADPTA
+207 GAAAA
-216 GNGSAPVAITA
+216 GNGGAPVAITA

-233 DPNANNIGQ
+233 DPNANNAGQ

-250 FDDNN
+250 FDDNS
-255 IRPSTNRSVPTVTVV
+255 IRPSTNRSVPSVTVV
-270 DNLPGYTLINGGK
+270 DNLPGFTLINGGK
-283 VGVFSHA
+283 VGVLSHA

-295 MFDSGDAKNY
+295 MFEAGSNRTY
-305 QAQGNVIAL
+305 QAQGNVLAL
-314 GRIRG
+314 GRISG
-319 NDTNDHGDFNG
+319 TDASNHGDFNG
-330 IEKTLTVNPNSE
+330 IEKSLTVNPNSE

-348 TMTTKNYQ
+348 TMPTKNG
-356 AQGNVIALGRIRG
+356 QGATNV
-369 NDTNDHGDFNGIE
+369 
-382 KTLTVNPNSELIFEF
+382 
-397 NTMTTKNYQG
+397 
-407 MTNLII
+407 II
-413 KNADND
+413 KNADTND
-419 TVIGEK
+419 TIAEK
-425 VVAYGP
+425 TVEGGP
-431 IWRLLKV
+431 TLRLFKV
-438 PENVSHL
+438 PDNVRNL

-459 RGIYQLRDGYK
+459 RGIYQLKDGYK
-470 YYDFVDSIGLHSGSH
+470 YYSFVDSIGLHSGSH

-511 NGNFGASFNTDDF
+511 NGNSGASLDIDEF

-544 FPSGNSGV
+544 FPSNNSGV
-552 DINDMNVTYDA
+552 DVNDMNVTYDA
-563 ANRIITIKSTGGGTG
+563 ANRVITIKSTGGGTT

-614 YKTYSQDFINSP
+614 YKTYTQDFINSA

-670 DLKRR
+670 DLKKR
-675 AQTILDENRNNVP
+675 AQTILAENRNNVP

-695 ADIDSL
+695 ADIDTL
-701 ANQMQHTLIRSVDA
+701 TNQMQHTLIRSVDA
-715 ENAVNRKVDDM
+715 ENAVNQKADQM

-740 KQAAIQVIEEHKN
+740 KQAAIQVIEEHKGN
-753 EIIGNIGDQTT
+753 IIGDIGDQTT

-793 QAIRDKAAKQREIIN
+793 KAIRDKATKQREIIN
-808 HTPDATQDEIQDALN
+808 ATPDATEDEIQDAIN
-823 QLTTDE
+823 QLATDE

-844 VETAKNNGIN
+844 VEIAKNNGIN
-854 TIGAVAPQVTHKQAA
+854 TIGSVVPQVTHKQAA

-898 LNELTQATNHAL
+898 LNELTQAT
-910 EQINQATTNDDVDT
+910 TNADVDN

-971 RQAAIEKVNAAVAVA
+971 RQAAIDKVNAAVTAA

-994 TNADVE
+994 TNAEVE

-1010 QAIEPAT
+1010 QAITPAT

-1025 AIDQSAETQHNAIF
+1025 AIDKSAETQHNTIF

-1091 PATQVKTDARNAVN
+1091 PATQVKTDARNVVN
-1105 EKAREAITNIN
+1105 DKAREAITNIN
-1116 ATPGATREEKQ
+1116 ATPGVTREEKQ

-1139 ALNDIGV
+1139 ALTDIGV

-1170 VTKKQTATGVLTDLA
+1170 VTKKQTATGVLNDLA

-1206 LNQVDQD
+1206 LNQVDQE

-1252 AALAQTNQHY
+1252 AALAQINQHY
-1262 SAKLVEI
+1262 NAKLAEI
-1269 NATPDATDDEKN
+1269 NATPDATNDEKN

-1371 FNQINQNQTNDQVDA
+1371 FNQINQNQTNDQVDT
-1386 TTNQAIN
+1386 TTNQALN

-1435 VALQALAKEKEKAL
+1435 VASQALAKEKEKAL

-1475 QPETKIK
+1475 QPETKVK

-1498 QINQDK
+1498 KINQDK
-1504 EATAEERQAALDKIN
+1504 EATAEERQVALDKIN
-1519 DLVAKAMTNITN
+1519 EFVNQAMTDITN
-1531 DRTNQQVNDSTNQAL
+1531 NRTNQQVDDTTSQAL
-1546 DDIALVTPDHIVRAA
+1546 DSIALVAPEHIVRAA

-1572 KKHEIE
+1572 KKQEIE

-1589 VALNQLANNEKRALQ
+1589 VALNQLANNKKLALQ
-1604 NINQAIAN
+1604 NINQAVTN
-1612 NDVKRVESNGI
+1612 NDVKRVETNGI
-1623 ATLKGVEPHI
+1623 ATLKGVQPHI
-1633 VVKPEAQEAIK
+1633 VIKPEAQQAIK
-1644 ASADNQVE
+1644 ASAENQVE

-1659 ATTDEL
+1659 ATVDEL
-1665 DEANQQINDTL
+1665 DEANQLISDTL
-1676 KQGQQ
+1676 KQAQQ
-1681 DIDNTTQDAAVND
+1681 EIENTNQDAAVTD

-1717 DNIDESN
+1717 DSIEEN
-1724 NNQLDAIRNTLDTT
+1724 NKNQLDAIRNTLDTT
-1738 QDERNVA
+1738 QDERDVA
-1745 IAALNKIVNA
+1745 IDTLNKIVNT

-1760 AQNKTNAEVDQ
+1760 AQNKTNAEVDR
-1771 TEADGNNNIKVILPK
+1771 TETDGNDNIKVILPK

-1797 SAKAEAQNALIDQ
+1797 GVKAEAQNALIDQ

-1842 TAQVNQNS
+1842 TAQVNQDS

-1890 ATDEEQNAAIVQVE
+1890 ATDEEQNIAIAQVE

-1909 AKQQIAGAVTNADVA
+1909 AKQQIASAVTNADVA
-1924 YLLHDGKNE
+1924 YLLHDEKNE
-1933 IREIEPVINKKAT
+1933 IREIEPVISRKAS

-1964 NVQATVEERNSILAQ
+1964 NIQATVEERNSILAQ

-2000 DKTATLN
+2000 DKTASLN

-2028 NDDLARVTHLVQNY
+2028 NDDLARVTALVQNY

-2081 KRFNVALGDIEAV
+2081 KRFNVALSDIEAV

-2128 KALIDQYVADG
+2128 KVLIDQYVADG
-2139 NRMVDE
+2139 NRMIDE

-2152 KKDTQLIIDEILAIK
+2152 KQHTQFIVDEILAIK
-2167 LPAEVIKAS
+2167 LPAEAMKVS
-2176 PKVGQP
+2176 PKVIQP

-2192 EDKQEVRKVVKELPN
+2192 EETHESRKVEKELPN

-2216 LKELALITGAA
+2216 LKEFALITGAA
-2227 LLARRRSKKEKE
+2227 LLARRRTKNEKE

>member
-35 AQALTTDHNVQGGS
+35 AQALTTDNNVQS
-49 NQALPGNSQNTN
+49 DTNQATPVNSQ
-61 ADTNRDIVN
+61 DTNVANNRGLAN
-70 DSQNTPNAHATDNT
+70 SAQNTPNQSATTNQ
-84 STNQALTNHQNVDV
+84 STNQALVNHNNGSI
-98 ANQVGP
+98 ANQATPTSV
-104 APIQPSASPA
+104 QSSTPSA
-114 QNNNNS
+114 QNNNHTDGNTTATETVS
-120 NANSTATEPAANTN
+120 NANNKDVV
-134 NNLASNNNTLNV
+134 SNNTTLNV
-146 PNNTDNNDSAR
+146 PNKTNENGSGG

-174 PELVAIAEEASNRP
+174 PELVAIAEQASNRP

-194 AAPTD
+194 AAPAD

-207 TATPADPTA
+207 AAAAA
-216 GNGSAPVAITA
+216 GNGGAPVAITA

-233 DPNANNIGQ
+233 DPNANNAGQ

-250 FDDNN
+250 FDDNG
-255 IRPSTNRSVPTVTVV
+255 IRPSTNRSVPSVTVV
-270 DNLPGYTLINGGK
+270 DNLPGFTLINGGK

-314 GRIRG
+314 GRIKG

-330 IEKTLTVNPNSE
+330 IEKS
-342 LIFEFN
+342 
-348 TMTTKNYQ
+348 
-356 AQGNVIALGRIRG
+356 
-369 NDTNDHGDFNGIE
+369 
-382 KTLTVNPNSELIFEF
+382 LTVNPNSELIFEF

-407 MTNLII
+407 VTNLII

-419 TVIGEK
+419 TVIAEK
-425 VVAYGP
+425 SVAYGP
-431 IWRLLKV
+431 IWRLFKV

-524 VYKIQLP
+524 VYKVQLP

-544 FPSGNSGV
+544 FPSSNSGV
-552 DINDMNVTYDA
+552 DMNDFNVTYDA
-563 ANRIITIKSTGGGTG
+563 ANRVITIKSTGGGSG

-614 YKTYSQDFINSP
+614 YKTYTQDFINSP

-701 ANQMQHTLIRSVDA
+701 TNQMQHTLIRSVDA
-715 ENAVNRKVDDM
+715 ENAVNKKVDQM

-793 QAIRDKAAKQREIIN
+793 KAIRDKATKQREIIN
-808 HTPDATQDEIQDALN
+808 ATPDATEDEIQDALN
-823 QLTTDE
+823 QLATDE

-844 VETAKNNGIN
+844 VEIAKNNGIN
-854 TIGAVAPQVTHKQAA
+854 TIGAVVPQVTHKQAA

-910 EQINQATTNDDVDT
+910 EQINQATTNADVDN

-971 RQAAIEKVNAAVAVA
+971 RQAAIDKVNAAVTAA

-1010 QAIEPAT
+1010 QAITPAT

-1025 AIDQSAETQHNAIF
+1025 AIDKSAETQHNTIF

-1105 EKAREAITNIN
+1105 DKAREAITNIN

-1139 ALNDIGV
+1139 ALTDIGV

-1170 VTKKQTATGVLTDLA
+1170 VTKKQTATGVLNDLA

-1190 EINQNTN
+1190 KINQNTN

-1206 LNQVDQD
+1206 LNQVDQE

-1252 AALAQTNQHY
+1252 AALAQINQHY
-1262 SAKLVEI
+1262 NAKLAEI
-1269 NATPDATDDEKN
+1269 NATPDATNDEKN

-1371 FNQINQNQTNDQVDA
+1371 INQINQNQTNDQVDT
-1386 TTNQAIN
+1386 TTNQAVN

-1435 VALQALAKEKEKAL
+1435 VASQALAKEKEKAL

-1475 QPETKIK
+1475 QPETKVK

-1498 QINQDK
+1498 KINQDK
-1504 EATAEERQAALDKIN
+1504 EATAEERQVALDKIN
-1519 DLVAKAMTNITN
+1519 EFVNQAMTDITN
-1531 DRTNQQVNDSTNQAL
+1531 NRTNQQVDDTTSQAL
-1546 DDIALVTPDHIVRAA
+1546 DSIALVAPEHIVRAA

-1572 KKHEIE
+1572 KKQEIE

-1589 VALNQLANNEKRALQ
+1589 VALNQLANNEKLALQ
-1604 NINQAIAN
+1604 NINQVVTN
-1612 NDVKRVESNGI
+1612 NDVKRVETNGI
-1623 ATLKGVEPHI
+1623 ATLKGVQPHI
-1633 VVKPEAQEAIK
+1633 VIKPEAQQAIK
-1644 ASADNQVE
+1644 ATAENQVE

-1659 ATTDEL
+1659 ATVDEL
-1665 DEANQQINDTL
+1665 DEANQLISDTL
-1676 KQGQQ
+1676 KQAQQ
-1681 DIDNTTQDAAVND
+1681 EIENTNQDAAVTD

-1717 DNIDESN
+1717 DSIEEN
-1724 NNQLDAIRNTLDTT
+1724 NKNQLDAIRNTLDTT
-1738 QDERNVA
+1738 QDERDVA
-1745 IAALNKIVNA
+1745 IDTLNKIVNT

-1760 AQNKTNAEVDQ
+1760 AQNKTNAEVDR
-1771 TEADGNNNIKVILPK
+1771 TETDGNDNIKVILPK

-1797 SAKAEAQNALIDQ
+1797 GVKAEAQNALIDQ

-1842 TAQVNQNS
+1842 TAQVNQDS

-1890 ATDEEQNAAIVQVE
+1890 ATDEEQNIAIAQVE

-1909 AKQQIAGAVTNADVA
+1909 AKQQIASAVTNADVA
-1924 YLLHDGKNE
+1924 YLLHDEKNE
-1933 IREIEPVINKKAT
+1933 IREIEPVINRKAS

-1964 NVQATVEERNSILAQ
+1964 NIQATVEERNSILAQ

-2000 DKTATLN
+2000 DKTASLN

-2028 NDDLARVTHLVQNY
+2028 NDDLARVTALVQNY
-2042 RKVSDRNKADALK
+2042 RKVSNRNKADALK

-2081 KRFNVALGDIEAV
+2081 KRFNVALSDIEAV

-2128 KALIDQYVADG
+2128 KVLIDQYVADG
-2139 NRMVDE
+2139 NRMIDE

-2152 KKDTQLIIDEILAIK
+2152 KQHTQFIVDEILAIK
-2167 LPAEVIKAS
+2167 LPAEATKVS
-2176 PKVGQP
+2176 PKEIQP

-2192 EDKQEVRKVVKELPN
+2192 EETHESRKVEKELPN
-2207 TGSEEMDLP
+2207 TGSEGMDLP
-2216 LKELALITGAA
+2216 LKEFALITGAA
-2227 LLARRRSKKEKE
+2227 LLARRRTKNEKE

>member
-49 NQALPGNSQNTN
+49 NQALPGNSPNTN

-70 DSQNTPNAHATDNT
+70 GSQNTPNAHATDNT
-84 STNQALTNHQNVDV
+84 STNQALTNHQNVGV
-98 ANQVGP
+98 ANQVAP
-104 APIQPSASPA
+104 APIQPSTSSAS
-114 QNNNNS
+114 NNNHS
-120 NANSTATEPAANTN
+120 DANSTATEPAANTN

-194 AAPTD
+194 AAPAD
-199 PNATPADP
+199 PN
-207 TATPADPTA
+207 ATPADPTA

-227 PYTPTT
+227 PFTPTT

-242 NAPNEVLS
+242 NAPNEVLT

-314 GRIRG
+314 GRIKG
-319 NDTNDHGDFNG
+319 NDTNDHGG
-330 IEKTLTVNPNSE
+330 
-342 LIFEFN
+342 
-348 TMTTKNYQ
+348 
-356 AQGNVIALGRIRG
+356 
-369 NDTNDHGDFNGIE
+369 FNGIE

-603 PRTVTFNDTLT
+603 PRTVTFNDILT

-675 AQTILDENRNNVP
+675 AQTILDENLNNVP

-971 RQAAIEKVNAAVAVA
+971 RQAAIEKVNAAVAAA

-1046 EEQQAAQQ
+1046 EEQQTAQQ

-1076 AQAKDQGTQNIVVIQ
+1076 AQAKDQGTQNILAIQ
-1091 PATQVKTDARNAVN
+1091 PATQVKTDARNTVN

-1127 EAINRVNTLKNR
+1127 EAIDRVNTLKNR
-1139 ALNDIGV
+1139 ALTDIGV

-1170 VTKKQTATGVLTDLA
+1170 VTKKQSASGVLNDLA
-1185 TAKKQ
+1185 IAKKQ

-1197 ATTEEKQVA
+1197 ATDEEKQVA

-1237 TKAINAIQ
+1237 TIAINAIQ
-1245 PNIVKKP
+1245 PNIIKKP
-1252 AALAQTNQHY
+1252 AALAQINQHY
-1262 SAKLVEI
+1262 NAKLAEI

-1281 AAINTLNQD
+1281 AAINTLNHD

-1371 FNQINQNQTNDQVDA
+1371 FNQINQNQTNDQVDV

-1393 AIDNVEAEVVI
+1393 AIDNVEAKVVI

-1435 VALQALAKEKEKAL
+1435 VALLALAKEKEKAL

-1475 QPETKIK
+1475 QPETKVK

-1546 DDIALVTPDHIVRAA
+1546 DDIALVTPDHIVRAT

-1604 NINQAIAN
+1604 NIDQAIAN

-1909 AKQQIAGAVTNADVA
+1909 AKQQIASAVTNADVA

-1956 DKKQAIEA
+1956 DKKLAIEA

-2000 DKTATLN
+2000 DKTASLN

-2073 NADVDAVL
+2073 NADFDAVL

-2139 NRMVDE
+2139 IRMIDE

-2152 KKDTQLIIDEILAIK
+2152 KQHTQFIVDEILAIK
-2167 LPAEVIKAS
+2167 LPAEATKVL

-2182 APKVCTPIKK
+2182 APKLCTSIKK
-2192 EDKQEVRKVVKELPN
+2192 EDKQEVRKVAKELPN

-2227 LLARRRSKKEKE
+2227 LLARRRNKNEKE

>member
-35 AQALTTDHNVQGGS
+35 AQALTTDNNVQS
-49 NQALPGNSQNTN
+49 DTNQATPVNSQ
-61 ADTNRDIVN
+61 DTNVANNRGLAN
-70 DSQNTPNAHATDNT
+70 SAQNTPNQSATTNQ
-84 STNQALTNHQNVDV
+84 STNQALVNHNNGSI
-98 ANQVGP
+98 ANQATPTSV
-104 APIQPSASPA
+104 QSSTPSA
-114 QNNNNS
+114 QNNNHTDGNTTATETVS
-120 NANSTATEPAANTN
+120 NANNKDVV
-134 NNLASNNNTLNV
+134 SNNTTLNV
-146 PNNTDNNDSAR
+146 PNKTNENGSGG

-174 PELVAIAEEASNRP
+174 PELVAIAEQASNRP

-194 AAPTD
+194 AAPAD

-207 TATPADPTA
+207 AAAAA
-216 GNGSAPVAITA
+216 GNGGAPVAITA

-233 DPNANNIGQ
+233 DPNANNAGQ

-250 FDDNN
+250 FDDNG
-255 IRPSTNRSVPTVTVV
+255 IRLSTNRSVPSVTVV
-270 DNLPGYTLINGGK
+270 DNLPGFTLINGGK

-314 GRIRG
+314 GRIKG

-330 IEKTLTVNPNSE
+330 IEKS
-342 LIFEFN
+342 
-348 TMTTKNYQ
+348 
-356 AQGNVIALGRIRG
+356 
-369 NDTNDHGDFNGIE
+369 
-382 KTLTVNPNSELIFEF
+382 LTVNPNSELIFEF

-407 MTNLII
+407 VTNLII

-419 TVIGEK
+419 TVIAEK
-425 VVAYGP
+425 SVAYGP
-431 IWRLLKV
+431 IWRLFKV

-524 VYKIQLP
+524 VYKVQLP

-544 FPSGNSGV
+544 FPSSNSGV
-552 DINDMNVTYDA
+552 DMNDFNVTYDA
-563 ANRIITIKSTGGGTG
+563 ANRVITIKSTGGGSG

-614 YKTYSQDFINSP
+614 YKTYTQDFINSP

-701 ANQMQHTLIRSVDA
+701 TNQMQHTLIRSVDA
-715 ENAVNRKVDDM
+715 ENAVNKKVDQM

-793 QAIRDKAAKQREIIN
+793 KAIRDKATKQREIIN
-808 HTPDATQDEIQDALN
+808 ATPDATEDEIQDALN
-823 QLTTDE
+823 QLATDE

-844 VETAKNNGIN
+844 VEIAKNNGIN
-854 TIGAVAPQVTHKQAA
+854 TIGAVVPQVTHKQAA

-910 EQINQATTNDDVDT
+910 EQINQATTNADVDN

-971 RQAAIEKVNAAVAVA
+971 RQAAIDKVNAAVTAA

-1010 QAIEPAT
+1010 QAITPAT

-1025 AIDQSAETQHNAIF
+1025 AIDKSAETQHNTIF

-1105 EKAREAITNIN
+1105 DKAREAITNIN

-1139 ALNDIGV
+1139 ALTDIGV

-1170 VTKKQTATGVLTDLA
+1170 VTKKQTATGVLNDLA

-1206 LNQVDQD
+1206 LNQVDQE

-1252 AALAQTNQHY
+1252 AALAQINQHY
-1262 SAKLVEI
+1262 NAKLAEI
-1269 NATPDATDDEKN
+1269 NATPDATNDEKN

-1371 FNQINQNQTNDQVDA
+1371 INQINQNQTNDQVDT
-1386 TTNQAIN
+1386 TTNQAVN

-1404 KPKAI
+1404 KPTAI

-1435 VALQALAKEKEKAL
+1435 VASQALAKEKEKAL

-1475 QPETKIK
+1475 QPETKVK

-1498 QINQDK
+1498 KINQDK
-1504 EATAEERQAALDKIN
+1504 EATAEERQVALDKIN
-1519 DLVAKAMTNITN
+1519 EFVNQAMTDITN
-1531 DRTNQQVNDSTNQAL
+1531 NRTNQQVDDTTSQAL
-1546 DDIALVTPDHIVRAA
+1546 DSIALVAPEHIVRAA

-1572 KKHEIE
+1572 KKQEIE

-1589 VALNQLANNEKRALQ
+1589 VALNQLANNEKLALQ
-1604 NINQAIAN
+1604 NINQAVTN
-1612 NDVKRVESNGI
+1612 NDVKRVETNGI
-1623 ATLKGVEPHI
+1623 ATLKGVQPHI
-1633 VVKPEAQEAIK
+1633 VIKPEAQQAIK
-1644 ASADNQVE
+1644 ATAENQVE

-1659 ATTDEL
+1659 ATVDEL
-1665 DEANQQINDTL
+1665 DEANQLISDTL
-1676 KQGQQ
+1676 KQAQQ
-1681 DIDNTTQDAAVND
+1681 EIENTNQDAAVTD

-1717 DNIDESN
+1717 DSIEEN
-1724 NNQLDAIRNTLDTT
+1724 NKNQLDAIRNTLDTT
-1738 QDERNVA
+1738 QDERDVA
-1745 IAALNKIVNA
+1745 IDTLNKIVNT

-1760 AQNKTNAEVDQ
+1760 AQNKTNAEVDR
-1771 TEADGNNNIKVILPK
+1771 TETDGNDNIKVILPK

-1797 SAKAEAQNALIDQ
+1797 GVKAEAQNALIDQ

-1842 TAQVNQNS
+1842 TAQVNQDS

-1890 ATDEEQNAAIVQVE
+1890 ATDEEQNIAIAQVE

-1909 AKQQIAGAVTNADVA
+1909 AKQQIASAVTNADVA
-1924 YLLHDGKNE
+1924 YLLHDEKNE
-1933 IREIEPVINKKAT
+1933 IREIEPVINRKAS

-1964 NVQATVEERNSILAQ
+1964 NIQATVEERNSILAQ

-2000 DKTATLN
+2000 DKTASLN

-2028 NDDLARVTHLVQNY
+2028 NDDLARVTALVQNY
-2042 RKVSDRNKADALK
+2042 RKVSNRNKADALK

-2081 KRFNVALGDIEAV
+2081 KRFNVALSDIEAV

-2128 KALIDQYVADG
+2128 KVLIDQYVADG
-2139 NRMVDE
+2139 NRMIDE

-2152 KKDTQLIIDEILAIK
+2152 KQHTQFIVDEILAIK
-2167 LPAEVIKAS
+2167 LPAEATKVS
-2176 PKVGQP
+2176 PKEIQP

-2192 EDKQEVRKVVKELPN
+2192 EETHESRKVEKELPN
-2207 TGSEEMDLP
+2207 TGSEGMDLP
-2216 LKELALITGAA
+2216 LKEFALITGAA
-2227 LLARRRSKKEKE
+2227 LLARRRTKNEKE

>member
-35 AQALTTDHNVQGGS
+35 AQALTTDNNVQS
-49 NQALPGNSQNTN
+49 DTNQATPVNSQDKDVAN
-61 ADTNRDIVN
+61 NRGLAN
-70 DSQNTPNAHATDNT
+70 SAQNTPNQSATTNQA
-84 STNQALTNHQNVDV
+84 TNQALVNHNNGSIV
-98 ANQVGP
+98 NQATPTSV
-104 APIQPSASPA
+104 QSSTPSA
-114 QNNNNS
+114 QNNNHTDGNTTATETVS
-120 NANSTATEPAANTN
+120 NANN
-134 NNLASNNNTLNV
+134 NDAVSNNTTLNV
-146 PNNTDNNDSAR
+146 PNKTNENGSGG

-174 PELVAIAEEASNRP
+174 PELVAIAEPASNRP

-194 AAPTD
+194 AAPAD

-207 TATPADPTA
+207 AAAAA
-216 GNGSAPVAITA
+216 GNGGAPVAITA

-233 DPNANNIGQ
+233 DPNANNAGQ

-250 FDDNN
+250 FDDNG
-255 IRPSTNRSVPTVTVV
+255 IRPSTNRSVPSVTVV
-270 DNLPGYTLINGGK
+270 DNLPGFTLINGGK

-295 MFDSGDAKNY
+295 MFDSADAKNY

-314 GRIRG
+314 GRI
-319 NDTNDHGDFNG
+319 
-330 IEKTLTVNPNSE
+330 K
-342 LIFEFN
+342 
-348 TMTTKNYQ
+348 
-356 AQGNVIALGRIRG
+356 G

-407 MTNLII
+407 VTNLII

-419 TVIGEK
+419 TVIAEK
-425 VVAYGP
+425 SVAYGP
-431 IWRLLKV
+431 IWRLFKV

-524 VYKIQLP
+524 VYQVQLP

-544 FPSGNSGV
+544 FPSSNSGV
-552 DINDMNVTYDA
+552 DMNDFNVTYDA
-563 ANRIITIKSTGGGTG
+563 ANRVITIKSTGGGSG

-614 YKTYSQDFINSP
+614 YKTYTQDFINSP

-701 ANQMQHTLIRSVDA
+701 TNQMQHTLIRSVDA
-715 ENAVNRKVDDM
+715 ENAVNKKVDQM

-793 QAIRDKAAKQREIIN
+793 KAIRDKATKQREIIN
-808 HTPDATQDEIQDALN
+808 ATPDATEDEIQDALN
-823 QLTTDE
+823 QLATDE

-854 TIGAVAPQVTHKQAA
+854 TIGAVVPQVTHKQAA

-910 EQINQATTNDDVDT
+910 EQINQATTNADVDN

-971 RQAAIEKVNAAVAVA
+971 RQAAIDKVNAAVTAA

-1010 QAIEPAT
+1010 QAITPAT

-1025 AIDQSAETQHNAIF
+1025 AIDKSAETQHNTIF

-1105 EKAREAITNIN
+1105 DKAREAITNIN

-1139 ALNDIGV
+1139 ALTDIGV

-1170 VTKKQTATGVLTDLA
+1170 VTKKQTATGVLNDLA

-1206 LNQVDQD
+1206 LNQVDQE

-1252 AALAQTNQHY
+1252 AALAQINQHY
-1262 SAKLVEI
+1262 NAKLAEI
-1269 NATPDATDDEKN
+1269 NATPDATNDEKN
-1281 AAINTLNQD
+1281 AAINTLNLD

-1371 FNQINQNQTNDQVDA
+1371 FNQINQNQTNDQVDT
-1386 TTNQAIN
+1386 TTNQALK

-1435 VALQALAKEKEKAL
+1435 VASQALAKEKEKAL

-1475 QPETKIK
+1475 QPETKVK

-1498 QINQDK
+1498 KINQDK
-1504 EATAEERQAALDKIN
+1504 EATAEERQVALDKIN
-1519 DLVAKAMTNITN
+1519 EFVNQAMTDITN
-1531 DRTNQQVNDSTNQAL
+1531 NRTNQQVDDTTSQAL
-1546 DDIALVTPDHIVRAA
+1546 DSIALVAPEHIVRAA

-1572 KKHEIE
+1572 KKQEIE

-1589 VALNQLANNEKRALQ
+1589 VALNQLANNEKLALQ
-1604 NINQAIAN
+1604 NINQAVTN
-1612 NDVKRVESNGI
+1612 NDVKRVETNGI
-1623 ATLKGVEPHI
+1623 ATLKGVQPHI
-1633 VVKPEAQEAIK
+1633 VIKPEAQQAIK
-1644 ASADNQVE
+1644 ASAENQVE

-1659 ATTDEL
+1659 ATVDEL
-1665 DEANQQINDTL
+1665 DEANQLISDTL
-1676 KQGQQ
+1676 KQAQQ
-1681 DIDNTTQDAAVND
+1681 EIENTNQDAAVTD

-1717 DNIDESN
+1717 DSIEEN
-1724 NNQLDAIRNTLDTT
+1724 NKNQLDAIRNTLDTT
-1738 QDERNVA
+1738 QDERDVA
-1745 IAALNKIVNA
+1745 IDTLNKIVNT

-1760 AQNKTNAEVDQ
+1760 AQNKTNAEVDR
-1771 TEADGNNNIKVILPK
+1771 TETDGNDNIKVILPK

-1797 SAKAEAQNALIDQ
+1797 GVKAEAQNALIDQ

-1842 TAQVNQNS
+1842 TAQVNQDS
-1850 IDAQNII
+1850 INAQNII

-1890 ATDEEQNAAIVQVE
+1890 ATDEEQNAAIAQVE
-1904 KELIK
+1904 QALIK
-1909 AKQQIAGAVTNADVA
+1909 AKQQIASAVTNADVA

-1933 IREIEPVINKKAT
+1933 IREIEPVISRKAS

-1964 NVQATVEERNSILAQ
+1964 NIQATVEERNSILAQ

-2000 DKTATLN
+2000 DKTASLN

-2028 NDDLARVTHLVQNY
+2028 NVDLARVTALVQNY

-2055 AITALKLQMD
+2055 AITALKLQMN

-2081 KRFNVALGDIEAV
+2081 KRFNVALSDIEAV

-2122 EQLAKV
+2122 EQLAKIKV
-2128 KALIDQYVADG
+2128 LIDQYVADG
-2139 NRMVDE
+2139 NRMIDE

-2152 KKDTQLIIDEILAIK
+2152 KQHTQFIVDEILAIK
-2167 LPAEVIKAS
+2167 LPAEATKVS
-2176 PKVGQP
+2176 PKVIQP

-2192 EDKQEVRKVVKELPN
+2192 EETHESRKVEKELPN
-2207 TGSEEMDLP
+2207 TGSEGMDLP
-2216 LKELALITGAA
+2216 LKEFALITGAA
-2227 LLARRRSKKEKE
+2227 LLARRRTKNEKE

>member
-35 AQALTTDHNVQGGS
+35 AQALTTDNNVQS
-49 NQALPGNSQNTN
+49 DTNQATPVNSQDKDVAN
-61 ADTNRDIVN
+61 NRGLAN
-70 DSQNTPNAHATDNT
+70 SAQNTPNQSATTNQA
-84 STNQALTNHQNVDV
+84 TNQALVNHNNGSIV
-98 ANQVGP
+98 NQATPTSV
-104 APIQPSASPA
+104 QSSTPSA
-114 QNNNNS
+114 QNNNHTDGNTTATETVS
-120 NANSTATEPAANTN
+120 NANN
-134 NNLASNNNTLNV
+134 NDAVSNNTTLNV
-146 PNNTDNNDSAR
+146 PNKTNENGSGG

-174 PELVAIAEEASNRP
+174 PELVAIAEPASNRP

-194 AAPTD
+194 AAPAD

-207 TATPADPTA
+207 AAAAA
-216 GNGSAPVAITA
+216 GNGGAPVAITA

-233 DPNANNIGQ
+233 DPNANNAGQ

-250 FDDNN
+250 FDDNG
-255 IRPSTNRSVPTVTVV
+255 IRPSTNRSVPSVTVV
-270 DNLPGYTLINGGK
+270 DNLPGFTLINGGK

-295 MFDSGDAKNY
+295 MFDSADAKNY

-314 GRIRG
+314 GRI
-319 NDTNDHGDFNG
+319 
-330 IEKTLTVNPNSE
+330 K
-342 LIFEFN
+342 
-348 TMTTKNYQ
+348 
-356 AQGNVIALGRIRG
+356 G

-407 MTNLII
+407 VTNLII

-419 TVIGEK
+419 TVIAEK
-425 VVAYGP
+425 SVAYGP
-431 IWRLLKV
+431 IWRLFKV

-524 VYKIQLP
+524 VYQVQLP

-544 FPSGNSGV
+544 FPSSNSGV
-552 DINDMNVTYDA
+552 DMNDFNVTYDA
-563 ANRIITIKSTGGGTG
+563 ANRVITIKSTGGGSG

-614 YKTYSQDFINSP
+614 YKTYTQDFINSP

-701 ANQMQHTLIRSVDA
+701 TNQMQHTLIRSVDA
-715 ENAVNRKVDDM
+715 ENAVNKKVDQM

-793 QAIRDKAAKQREIIN
+793 KAIRDKATKQRGIIN
-808 HTPDATQDEIQDALN
+808 ATPDATEDEIQDALN
-823 QLTTDE
+823 QLATDE

-854 TIGAVAPQVTHKQAA
+854 TIGAVVPQVTHKKAA

-910 EQINQATTNDDVDT
+910 EQINQATTNADVDN

-971 RQAAIEKVNAAVAVA
+971 RQAAIDKVNAAVTAA

-1010 QAIEPAT
+1010 QAITPAT

-1025 AIDQSAETQHNAIF
+1025 AIDKSAETQHNTIF

-1091 PATQVKTDARNAVN
+1091 PATQVKTDARNVVN
-1105 EKAREAITNIN
+1105 DKAREAITNIN

-1139 ALNDIGV
+1139 ALTDIGV

-1170 VTKKQTATGVLTDLA
+1170 VTKKQTATGVLNDLA

-1206 LNQVDQD
+1206 LNQVDQE

-1252 AALAQTNQHY
+1252 AALAQINQHY
-1262 SAKLVEI
+1262 NAKLAEI

-1297 IKQANTNAEVDQ
+1297 VKQANTNAEVDQ

-1371 FNQINQNQTNDQVDA
+1371 FNQINQNQTNDQVDT
-1386 TTNQAIN
+1386 TTNQALN

-1435 VALQALAKEKEKAL
+1435 VASQALAKEKEKAL

-1475 QPETKIK
+1475 QPETKVK

-1491 KANELRA
+1491 KVNELRA
-1498 QINQDK
+1498 KINQDK
-1504 EATAEERQAALDKIN
+1504 EATAEERQVALDKIN
-1519 DLVAKAMTNITN
+1519 EFVNQAMTDITN
-1531 DRTNQQVNDSTNQAL
+1531 NRTNQQVDDTTSQAL
-1546 DDIALVTPDHIVRAA
+1546 DSIALVAPEHIVRAA

-1572 KKHEIE
+1572 KKQEIE

-1589 VALNQLANNEKRALQ
+1589 VALNQLANNEKLALQ
-1604 NINQAIAN
+1604 NINQAVTN
-1612 NDVKRVESNGI
+1612 NDVKRVETNGI
-1623 ATLKGVEPHI
+1623 ATLKGVQPHI
-1633 VVKPEAQEAIK
+1633 VIKPEAQQAIK
-1644 ASADNQVE
+1644 ASAENQVE

-1659 ATTDEL
+1659 ATVDEL
-1665 DEANQQINDTL
+1665 DEANQLISDTL
-1676 KQGQQ
+1676 KQAQQ
-1681 DIDNTTQDAAVND
+1681 EIENTNQDAAVTD
-1694 VRNQTIKAIEQIKP
+1694 VRNRTIKAIEQIKP

-1717 DNIDESN
+1717 DSIEEN
-1724 NNQLDAIRNTLDTT
+1724 NKNQLDAIRNTLDTT
-1738 QDERNVA
+1738 QDERDVA
-1745 IAALNKIVNA
+1745 IDTLNKIVNT

-1760 AQNKTNAEVDQ
+1760 AQNKTNAEVDR
-1771 TEADGNNNIKVILPK
+1771 TETDGNDNIKVILPK

-1797 SAKAEAQNALIDQ
+1797 GVKAEAQNALIDQ

-1842 TAQVNQNS
+1842 TAQVNKDS

-1880 KINLIKANNE
+1880 KINLSKANNE
-1890 ATDEEQNAAIVQVE
+1890 ATDEEQNIAIAQVE

-1909 AKQQIAGAVTNADVA
+1909 AKQQIASAVTNADVA
-1924 YLLHDGKNE
+1924 YLLHDEKNE
-1933 IREIEPVINKKAT
+1933 IREIEPVINRKAS

-1964 NVQATVEERNSILAQ
+1964 NIQATVEERNSILAQ

-2000 DKTATLN
+2000 DKTASLN
-2007 LQTIH
+2007 LQKIH

-2028 NDDLARVTHLVQNY
+2028 NDDLARVTALVQNY
-2042 RKVSDRNKADALK
+2042 RKVSNRNKADALK

-2081 KRFNVALGDIEAV
+2081 KRFNVALSDIEAV

-2128 KALIDQYVADG
+2128 KVLIDQYVADG
-2139 NRMVDE
+2139 NRMIDE

-2152 KKDTQLIIDEILAIK
+2152 KQHTQFIVDEILAIK
-2167 LPAEVIKAS
+2167 LPAEPTKVS
-2176 PKVGQP
+2176 PKVIQP

-2192 EDKQEVRKVVKELPN
+2192 EETHESRKVEKELPN
-2207 TGSEEMDLP
+2207 TGSEGMDLP
-2216 LKELALITGAA
+2216 LKEFALITGAA
-2227 LLARRRSKKEKE
+2227 LLARRRTKNEKE

>member
-35 AQALTTDHNVQGGS
+35 AQALTTDNNVQS
-49 NQALPGNSQNTN
+49 DTNQATPVNSQDKDVAN
-61 ADTNRDIVN
+61 NRGLAN
-70 DSQNTPNAHATDNT
+70 SAQNTPNQSATTNQA
-84 STNQALTNHQNVDV
+84 TNQALVNHNNGSIV
-98 ANQVGP
+98 NQATPTSV
-104 APIQPSASPA
+104 QSSTPSA
-114 QNNNNS
+114 QNNNHTDGNTTATETVS
-120 NANSTATEPAANTN
+120 NANN
-134 NNLASNNNTLNV
+134 NDVASNNTTLNV
-146 PNNTDNNDSAR
+146 PNKTNENGSGG

-174 PELVAIAEEASNRP
+174 PELVAIAEPASNRP

-194 AAPTD
+194 AAPAD

-207 TATPADPTA
+207 GAAAA
-216 GNGSAPVAITA
+216 GNGGAPVAITA

-233 DPNANNIGQ
+233 DPNANNAGQ

-250 FDDNN
+250 FDDNS
-255 IRPSTNRSVPTVTVV
+255 IRPSTNRSVPSVTVV
-270 DNLPGYTLINGGK
+270 DNLPGFTLINGGK
-283 VGVFSHA
+283 VGVLSHA

-295 MFDSGDAKNY
+295 MFEAGSNRTY
-305 QAQGNVIAL
+305 QAQGNVLAL
-314 GRIRG
+314 GRISG
-319 NDTNDHGDFNG
+319 TDASNHGDFNG
-330 IEKTLTVNPNSE
+330 IEKSLTVNPNSE

-348 TMTTKNYQ
+348 TMPTKNG
-356 AQGNVIALGRIRG
+356 QGATNV
-369 NDTNDHGDFNGIE
+369 
-382 KTLTVNPNSELIFEF
+382 
-397 NTMTTKNYQG
+397 
-407 MTNLII
+407 II
-413 KNADND
+413 KNADTND
-419 TVIGEK
+419 TIAEK
-425 VVAYGP
+425 TVEGGP
-431 IWRLLKV
+431 TLRLFKV
-438 PENVSHL
+438 PDNVRNL

-459 RGIYQLRDGYK
+459 RGIYQLKDGYK
-470 YYDFVDSIGLHSGSH
+470 YYSFVDSIGLHSGSH

-511 NGNFGASFNTDDF
+511 NGNSGASLDTDEF

-544 FPSGNSGV
+544 FPSNNSGV
-552 DINDMNVTYDA
+552 DVNDMNVTYDA
-563 ANRIITIKSTGGGTG
+563 ANRVITIKSTGGGTT

-614 YKTYSQDFINSP
+614 YKTYTQDFINSA

-670 DLKRR
+670 DLKKR
-675 AQTILDENRNNVP
+675 AQTILAENRNNVP

-695 ADIDSL
+695 ADIDTL
-701 ANQMQHTLIRSVDA
+701 TNQMQHTLIRSVDA
-715 ENAVNRKVDDM
+715 ENAVNQKADQM

-740 KQAAIQVIEEHKN
+740 KQAAIQVIEEHKGN
-753 EIIGNIGDQTT
+753 IIGDIGDQTT

-793 QAIRDKAAKQREIIN
+793 KAIRDKATKQREIIN
-808 HTPDATQDEIQDALN
+808 ATPDATEDEIQDAIN
-823 QLTTDE
+823 QLATDE

-854 TIGAVAPQVTHKQAA
+854 TIGSVVPQVTHKQAA

-910 EQINQATTNDDVDT
+910 EQINQATKNADVDN

-971 RQAAIEKVNAAVAVA
+971 RQAAIDKVNAAVTAA

-994 TNADVE
+994 TNAEVE

-1010 QAIEPAT
+1010 QAITPAT

-1025 AIDQSAETQHNAIF
+1025 AIDKSAETQHNTIF

-1091 PATQVKTDARNAVN
+1091 PATQVKTDARNVVN
-1105 EKAREAITNIN
+1105 DKAREAITNIN

-1139 ALNDIGV
+1139 ALTDIGV

-1170 VTKKQTATGVLTDLA
+1170 VTKKQTATGVLNDLA

-1206 LNQVDQD
+1206 LNQVDQE

-1252 AALAQTNQHY
+1252 AALAQINQHY
-1262 SAKLVEI
+1262 NAKLAEI
-1269 NATPDATDDEKN
+1269 NATPDATNDEKN

-1371 FNQINQNQTNDQVDA
+1371 FNQINQNQTNDQVDT
-1386 TTNQAIN
+1386 TTNQALN

-1435 VALQALAKEKEKAL
+1435 VASQALAKEKEKAL

-1475 QPETKIK
+1475 QPETKVK

-1498 QINQDK
+1498 KINQDK
-1504 EATAEERQAALDKIN
+1504 EATAEERQVALDKIN
-1519 DLVAKAMTNITN
+1519 EFVNQAMTDITN
-1531 DRTNQQVNDSTNQAL
+1531 NRTNQQVDDTTSQAL
-1546 DDIALVTPDHIVRAA
+1546 DSIALVAPEHIVRAA

-1572 KKHEIE
+1572 KKQEIE

-1589 VALNQLANNEKRALQ
+1589 VALNQLANNKKLALQ
-1604 NINQAIAN
+1604 NINQAVTN
-1612 NDVKRVESNGI
+1612 NDVKRVETNGI
-1623 ATLKGVEPHI
+1623 ATLKGVQPHI
-1633 VVKPEAQEAIK
+1633 VIKPEAQQAIK
-1644 ASADNQVE
+1644 ASAENQVE

-1659 ATTDEL
+1659 ATVDEL
-1665 DEANQQINDTL
+1665 DEANQLISDTL
-1676 KQGQQ
+1676 KQAQQ
-1681 DIDNTTQDAAVND
+1681 EIENTNQDAAVTD

-1717 DNIDESN
+1717 DSIEEN
-1724 NNQLDAIRNTLDTT
+1724 NKNQLDAIRNTLDTT
-1738 QDERNVA
+1738 QDERDVA
-1745 IAALNKIVNA
+1745 IDTLNKIVNT

-1760 AQNKTNAEVDQ
+1760 AQNKTNAEVDR
-1771 TEADGNNNIKVILPK
+1771 TETDGNDNIKVILPK

-1797 SAKAEAQNALIDQ
+1797 GVKAEAQNALIDQ

-1842 TAQVNQNS
+1842 TAQVNQDS

-1890 ATDEEQNAAIVQVE
+1890 ATDEEQNIAIAQVE

-1909 AKQQIAGAVTNADVA
+1909 AKQQIASAVTNADVA
-1924 YLLHDGKNE
+1924 YLLHDEKNE
-1933 IREIEPVINKKAT
+1933 IREIEPVISRKAS

-1964 NVQATVEERNSILAQ
+1964 NIQATVEERNSILAQ

-2000 DKTATLN
+2000 DKTASLN

-2028 NDDLARVTHLVQNY
+2028 NDDLARVTALVQNY

-2081 KRFNVALGDIEAV
+2081 KRFNVALSDIEAV

-2128 KALIDQYVADG
+2128 KVLIDQYVADG
-2139 NRMVDE
+2139 NRMIDE

-2152 KKDTQLIIDEILAIK
+2152 KQHTQFIVDEILAIK
-2167 LPAEVIKAS
+2167 LPAEAMKVS
-2176 PKVGQP
+2176 PKVIQP

-2192 EDKQEVRKVVKELPN
+2192 EETHESRKVEKELPN

-2216 LKELALITGAA
+2216 LKEFALITGAA
-2227 LLARRRSKKEKE
+2227 LLARRRTKNEKE

>member
-35 AQALTTDHNVQGGS
+35 AQALTTDNNVQS
-49 NQALPGNSQNTN
+49 DTNQATPVNSQ
-61 ADTNRDIVN
+61 DTNVANNRGLAN
-70 DSQNTPNAHATDNT
+70 SAQNTPNQSATTNQ
-84 STNQALTNHQNVDV
+84 STNQALVNHNNGSI
-98 ANQVGP
+98 ANQATP

-114 QNNNNS
+114 QNNNHS
-120 NANSTATEPAANTN
+120 DANSTATETVSNAN
-134 NNLASNNNTLNV
+134 NNDVVSNNTTLNV
-146 PNNTDNNDSAR
+146 PNRTNENGSGG

-174 PELVAIAEEASNRP
+174 PELVAIAEQASNRP

-194 AAPTD
+194 AAPAD

-207 TATPADPTA
+207 AAAAA
-216 GNGSAPVAITA
+216 GNGGAPVAITA

-233 DPNANNIGQ
+233 DPNANNAGQ

-250 FDDNN
+250 FDDNG
-255 IRPSTNRSVPTVTVV
+255 IRPSTNRSVPSVTVV
-270 DNLPGYTLINGGK
+270 DNLPGFTLINGGK

-314 GRIRG
+314 GRIKG

-330 IEKTLTVNPNSE
+330 IEKS
-342 LIFEFN
+342 
-348 TMTTKNYQ
+348 
-356 AQGNVIALGRIRG
+356 
-369 NDTNDHGDFNGIE
+369 
-382 KTLTVNPNSELIFEF
+382 LTVNPNSELIFEF

-407 MTNLII
+407 VTNLII

-419 TVIGEK
+419 TVIAEK
-425 VVAYGP
+425 SVAYGP
-431 IWRLLKV
+431 IWRLFKV

-524 VYKIQLP
+524 VYKVQLP

-544 FPSGNSGV
+544 FPSSNSGV
-552 DINDMNVTYDA
+552 DMNDFNVTYDA
-563 ANRIITIKSTGGGTG
+563 ANRVITIKSTGGGSG

-614 YKTYSQDFINSP
+614 YKTYTQDFINSP

-670 DLKRR
+670 GLKRR

-701 ANQMQHTLIRSVDA
+701 TNQMQHTLIRSVDA
-715 ENAVNRKVDDM
+715 ENAVNKKVDQM

-793 QAIRDKAAKQREIIN
+793 KAIRDKATKQREIIN
-808 HTPDATQDEIQDALN
+808 ATPDATEDEIQDAIN
-823 QLTTDE
+823 QLATDE

-854 TIGAVAPQVTHKQAA
+854 TIGAVVPQVTHKKAA

-898 LNELTQATNHAL
+898 LNELTQATNHVL
-910 EQINQATTNDDVDT
+910 EQINQATTNADVDN

-971 RQAAIEKVNAAVAVA
+971 RQAAIDKVNAAVTAA

-994 TNADVE
+994 TNANVE

-1010 QAIEPAT
+1010 QAITPAT

-1025 AIDQSAETQHNAIF
+1025 AIDKSAETQHNTIF

-1105 EKAREAITNIN
+1105 DKAREAITNIN

-1139 ALNDIGV
+1139 ALTDIGV

-1170 VTKKQTATGVLTDLA
+1170 VTKKQTATGVLNDLA

-1206 LNQVDQD
+1206 LNQVDQE
-1213 LATAI
+1213 LARAI

-1223 ADTNAEVDQAQQLG
+1223 ADTNAEVNQAQQLG

-1252 AALAQTNQHY
+1252 AALAQINQHY
-1262 SAKLVEI
+1262 NAKLAEI
-1269 NATPDATDDEKN
+1269 NATPDATNDEKN

-1297 IKQANTNAEVDQ
+1297 VKQANTNAEVDQ

-1386 TTNQAIN
+1386 TTNQAVN

-1435 VALQALAKEKEKAL
+1435 VASQALTKEKEKAL

-1475 QPETKIK
+1475 QPETKVK

-1498 QINQDK
+1498 KINQDK
-1504 EATAEERQAALDKIN
+1504 EATAEERQVALDKIN
-1519 DLVAKAMTNITN
+1519 EFVNQAMTDITN
-1531 DRTNQQVNDSTNQAL
+1531 NRTNQQVDDTTSQAL
-1546 DDIALVTPDHIVRAA
+1546 DSIALVTPEHIVRAG

-1572 KKHEIE
+1572 KKQEIE

-1589 VALNQLANNEKRALQ
+1589 VALNQLANNEKLALQ
-1604 NINQAIAN
+1604 NINQAVTN
-1612 NDVKRVESNGI
+1612 NDVKRVETNGI
-1623 ATLKGVEPHI
+1623 ATLKGVQPHI
-1633 VVKPEAQEAIK
+1633 VIKPEAQQAIK
-1644 ASADNQVE
+1644 ASAENQVE

-1659 ATTDEL
+1659 ATVDEL
-1665 DEANQQINDTL
+1665 DEANQLISDTL
-1676 KQGQQ
+1676 KKAQQ
-1681 DIDNTTQDAAVND
+1681 EIENTNQDAAVTD

-1745 IAALNKIVNA
+1745 IDALNKIVNA

-1890 ATDEEQNAAIVQVE
+1890 ATDEEQNAAIAQVE

-1909 AKQQIAGAVTNADVA
+1909 AKQQIASAVTNADVA

-1933 IREIEPVINKKAT
+1933 IREIEPVINRKAS
-1946 AREQLTTLFN
+1946 AREQLTTLLN

-1964 NVQATVEERNSILAQ
+1964 NIQATVEERNSILAQ

-2000 DKTATLN
+2000 DKTASLN

-2128 KALIDQYVADG
+2128 KALIDQYVTDG
-2139 NRMVDE
+2139 NRMIDE

-2152 KKDTQLIIDEILAIK
+2152 KQHTQFIVDEILAIK
-2167 LPAEVIKAS
+2167 LPAEATKVS

-2192 EDKQEVRKVVKELPN
+2192 EDKQEVSKVEKELPN

-2227 LLARRRSKKEKE
+2227 LLARRRTKNEKE

>member
-35 AQALTTDHNVQGGS
+35 AQALTTDNNVQS
-49 NQALPGNSQNTN
+49 DTNQATPVNSQDKDVAN
-61 ADTNRDIVN
+61 NRGLAN
-70 DSQNTPNAHATDNT
+70 SAQNTPNQSATTNQA
-84 STNQALTNHQNVDV
+84 TNQALVNHNNGSIV
-98 ANQVGP
+98 NQATPTSV
-104 APIQPSASPA
+104 QSSTPSA
-114 QNNNNS
+114 QNNNHTDGNTTATETVS
-120 NANSTATEPAANTN
+120 NANN
-134 NNLASNNNTLNV
+134 NDVASNNTTLNV
-146 PNNTDNNDSAR
+146 PNKTNENGSGG

-174 PELVAIAEEASNRP
+174 PELVAIAEPASNRP

-194 AAPTD
+194 AAPAD

-207 TATPADPTA
+207 GAAAA
-216 GNGSAPVAITA
+216 GNGGAPVAITA

-233 DPNANNIGQ
+233 DPNANNAGQ

-250 FDDNN
+250 FDDNS
-255 IRPSTNRSVPTVTVV
+255 IRPSTNRSVPSVTVV
-270 DNLPGYTLINGGK
+270 DNLPGFTLINGGK
-283 VGVFSHA
+283 VGVLSHA

-295 MFDSGDAKNY
+295 MFEAGSNRTY
-305 QAQGNVIAL
+305 QAQGNVLAL
-314 GRIRG
+314 GRISG
-319 NDTNDHGDFNG
+319 TDASNHGDFNG
-330 IEKTLTVNPNSE
+330 IEKSLTVNPNSE

-348 TMTTKNYQ
+348 TMPTKNG
-356 AQGNVIALGRIRG
+356 QGATNV
-369 NDTNDHGDFNGIE
+369 
-382 KTLTVNPNSELIFEF
+382 
-397 NTMTTKNYQG
+397 
-407 MTNLII
+407 II
-413 KNADND
+413 KNADTND
-419 TVIGEK
+419 TIAEK
-425 VVAYGP
+425 TVEGGP
-431 IWRLLKV
+431 TLRLFKV
-438 PENVSHL
+438 PDNVRNL

-459 RGIYQLRDGYK
+459 RGIYQLKDGYK
-470 YYDFVDSIGLHSGSH
+470 YYSFVDSIGLHSGSH

-511 NGNFGASFNTDDF
+511 NGNSGASLDTDEF

-544 FPSGNSGV
+544 FPSNNSGV
-552 DINDMNVTYDA
+552 DVNDMNVTYDA
-563 ANRIITIKSTGGGTG
+563 ANRVITIKSTGGGTT

-614 YKTYSQDFINSP
+614 YKTYTQDFINSA

-670 DLKRR
+670 DLKKR
-675 AQTILDENRNNVP
+675 AQTILAENRNNVP

-695 ADIDSL
+695 ADIDTL
-701 ANQMQHTLIRSVDA
+701 TNQMQHTLIRSVDA
-715 ENAVNRKVDDM
+715 ENAVNQKADQM

-740 KQAAIQVIEEHKN
+740 KQAAIQVIEEHKGN
-753 EIIGNIGDQTT
+753 IIGDIGDQTT

-793 QAIRDKAAKQREIIN
+793 KAIRDKATKQREIIN
-808 HTPDATQDEIQDALN
+808 ATPDATEDEIQDAIN
-823 QLTTDE
+823 QLATDE

-854 TIGAVAPQVTHKQAA
+854 TIGSVVPQVTHKQAA

-910 EQINQATTNDDVDT
+910 EQINQATTNADVDN

-971 RQAAIEKVNAAVAVA
+971 RQAAIDKVNAAVTAA

-994 TNADVE
+994 TNAEVE

-1010 QAIEPAT
+1010 QAITPAT

-1025 AIDQSAETQHNAIF
+1025 AIDKSAETQHNTIF

-1091 PATQVKTDARNAVN
+1091 PATQVKTDARNVVN
-1105 EKAREAITNIN
+1105 DKAREAITNIN

-1139 ALNDIGV
+1139 ALTDIGV

-1170 VTKKQTATGVLTDLA
+1170 VTKKQTATGVLNDLA

-1206 LNQVDQD
+1206 LNQVDQE

-1252 AALAQTNQHY
+1252 AALAQINQHY
-1262 SAKLVEI
+1262 NAKLAEI
-1269 NATPDATDDEKN
+1269 NATPDATNDEKN

-1371 FNQINQNQTNDQVDA
+1371 FNQINQNQTNDQVDT
-1386 TTNQAIN
+1386 TTNQALN

-1435 VALQALAKEKEKAL
+1435 VASQALAKEKEKAL

-1475 QPETKIK
+1475 QPETKVK

-1498 QINQDK
+1498 KINQDK
-1504 EATAEERQAALDKIN
+1504 EATAEERQVALDKIN
-1519 DLVAKAMTNITN
+1519 EFVNQAMTDITN
-1531 DRTNQQVNDSTNQAL
+1531 NRTNQQVDDTTSQAL
-1546 DDIALVTPDHIVRAA
+1546 DSIALVAPEHIVRAA

-1572 KKHEIE
+1572 KKQEIE

-1589 VALNQLANNEKRALQ
+1589 VALNQLANNKKLALQ
-1604 NINQAIAN
+1604 NINQAVTN
-1612 NDVKRVESNGI
+1612 NDVKRVETNGI
-1623 ATLKGVEPHI
+1623 ATLKGVQPHI
-1633 VVKPEAQEAIK
+1633 VIKPEAQQAIK
-1644 ASADNQVE
+1644 ASAENQVE

-1659 ATTDEL
+1659 ATVDEL
-1665 DEANQQINDTL
+1665 DEANQLISDTL
-1676 KQGQQ
+1676 KQAQQ
-1681 DIDNTTQDAAVND
+1681 EIENTNQDAAVTD

-1717 DNIDESN
+1717 DSIEEN
-1724 NNQLDAIRNTLDTT
+1724 NKNQLDAIRNTLDTT
-1738 QDERNVA
+1738 QDERDVA
-1745 IAALNKIVNA
+1745 IDTLNKIVNT

-1760 AQNKTNAEVDQ
+1760 AQNKTNAEVDR
-1771 TEADGNNNIKVILPK
+1771 TETDGNDNIKVILPK

-1797 SAKAEAQNALIDQ
+1797 GVKAEAQNALIDQ

-1828 ALNQAIDQINHADK
+1828 ALNQAIDEINHADK
-1842 TAQVNQNS
+1842 TAQVNQDS

-1890 ATDEEQNAAIVQVE
+1890 ATDEEQNIAIAQVE

-1909 AKQQIAGAVTNADVA
+1909 AKQQIASAVTNADVA
-1924 YLLHDGKNE
+1924 YLLHDEKNE
-1933 IREIEPVINKKAT
+1933 IREIEPVISRKAS

-1964 NVQATVEERNSILAQ
+1964 NIQATVEERNSILAQ

-2000 DKTATLN
+2000 DKTASLN

-2028 NDDLARVTHLVQNY
+2028 NDDLARVTALVQNY

-2081 KRFNVALGDIEAV
+2081 KRFNVALSDIEAV

-2128 KALIDQYVADG
+2128 KVLIDQYVADG
-2139 NRMVDE
+2139 NRMIDE

-2152 KKDTQLIIDEILAIK
+2152 KQHTQFIVDEILAIK
-2167 LPAEVIKAS
+2167 LPAEAMKVS
-2176 PKVGQP
+2176 PKVIQP

-2192 EDKQEVRKVVKELPN
+2192 EETHESRKVEKELPN

-2216 LKELALITGAA
+2216 LKEFALITGAA
-2227 LLARRRSKKEKE
+2227 LLARRRTKNEKE

>member
-35 AQALTTDHNVQGGS
+35 AQALTTDNNVQS
-49 NQALPGNSQNTN
+49 DTNQATPVNSQDKDVAN
-61 ADTNRDIVN
+61 NRGLAN
-70 DSQNTPNAHATDNT
+70 SAQNTPNQSATTNQA
-84 STNQALTNHQNVDV
+84 TNQALVNHNNGSIV
-98 ANQVGP
+98 NQATPTSV
-104 APIQPSASPA
+104 QSSTPSA
-114 QNNNNS
+114 QNNNHTDGNTTATETVS
-120 NANSTATEPAANTN
+120 NANN
-134 NNLASNNNTLNV
+134 NDVASNNTTLNV
-146 PNNTDNNDSAR
+146 PNKTNENGSGG

-174 PELVAIAEEASNRP
+174 PELVAIAEPASNRP

-194 AAPTD
+194 AAPAD

-207 TATPADPTA
+207 GAAAA
-216 GNGSAPVAITA
+216 GNGGAPVAITA

-233 DPNANNIGQ
+233 DPNANNAGQ

-250 FDDNN
+250 FDDNS
-255 IRPSTNRSVPTVTVV
+255 IRPSTNRSVPSVTVV
-270 DNLPGYTLINGGK
+270 DNLPGFTLINGGK
-283 VGVFSHA
+283 VGVLSHA

-295 MFDSGDAKNY
+295 MFEAGSNRTY
-305 QAQGNVIAL
+305 QAQGNVLAL
-314 GRIRG
+314 GRISG
-319 NDTNDHGDFNG
+319 TDASNHGDFNG
-330 IEKTLTVNPNSE
+330 IEKSLTVNPNSE

-348 TMTTKNYQ
+348 TMPTKNG
-356 AQGNVIALGRIRG
+356 QGATNV
-369 NDTNDHGDFNGIE
+369 
-382 KTLTVNPNSELIFEF
+382 
-397 NTMTTKNYQG
+397 
-407 MTNLII
+407 II
-413 KNADND
+413 KNADTND
-419 TVIGEK
+419 TIAEK
-425 VVAYGP
+425 TVEGGP
-431 IWRLLKV
+431 TLRLFKV
-438 PENVSHL
+438 PDNVRNL

-459 RGIYQLRDGYK
+459 RGIYQLKDGYK
-470 YYDFVDSIGLHSGSH
+470 YYSFVDSIGLHSGSH
-485 VYVERRTMEPTATN
+485 VYVERRTIEPTATN

-511 NGNFGASFNTDDF
+511 NGNSGASLDTDEF

-544 FPSGNSGV
+544 FPSNNSGV
-552 DINDMNVTYDA
+552 DVNDMNVTYDA
-563 ANRIITIKSTGGGTG
+563 ANRVITIKSTGGGTT

-614 YKTYSQDFINSP
+614 YKTYTQDFINSA

-670 DLKRR
+670 DLKKR
-675 AQTILDENRNNVP
+675 AQTILAENRNNVP

-695 ADIDSL
+695 ADIDTL
-701 ANQMQHTLIRSVDA
+701 TNQMQHTLIRSVDA
-715 ENAVNRKVDDM
+715 ENAVNQKADQM

-740 KQAAIQVIEEHKN
+740 KQAAIQVIEEHKGN
-753 EIIGNIGDQTT
+753 IIGDIGDQTT

-793 QAIRDKAAKQREIIN
+793 KAIRDKATKQREIIN
-808 HTPDATQDEIQDALN
+808 ATPDATEDEIQDAIN
-823 QLTTDE
+823 QLATDE

-854 TIGAVAPQVTHKQAA
+854 TIGSVVPQVTHKQAA

-910 EQINQATTNDDVDT
+910 EQINQATTNADVDN

-971 RQAAIEKVNAAVAVA
+971 RQAAIDKVNAAVTAA

-994 TNADVE
+994 TNAEVE

-1010 QAIEPAT
+1010 QAITPAT

-1025 AIDQSAETQHNAIF
+1025 AIDKSAETQHNTIF

-1091 PATQVKTDARNAVN
+1091 PATQVKTDARNVVN
-1105 EKAREAITNIN
+1105 DKAREAITNIN

-1139 ALNDIGV
+1139 ALTDIGV

-1170 VTKKQTATGVLTDLA
+1170 VTKKQTATGVLNDLA

-1197 ATTEEKQVA
+1197 ATTEEKQVD
-1206 LNQVDQD
+1206 LNQVDQE

-1252 AALAQTNQHY
+1252 AALAQINQHY
-1262 SAKLVEI
+1262 NAKLAEI
-1269 NATPDATDDEKN
+1269 NATPDATNDEKN

-1371 FNQINQNQTNDQVDA
+1371 FNQINQNQTNDQVDT
-1386 TTNQAIN
+1386 TTNQALN

-1435 VALQALAKEKEKAL
+1435 VASQALAKEKEKAL

-1475 QPETKIK
+1475 QPETKVK

-1498 QINQDK
+1498 KINQDK
-1504 EATAEERQAALDKIN
+1504 EVTAEERQVALDKIN
-1519 DLVAKAMTNITN
+1519 EFVNQAMTDITN
-1531 DRTNQQVNDSTNQAL
+1531 NRTNQQVDDTTSQAL
-1546 DDIALVTPDHIVRAA
+1546 DSIALVAPEHIVRAA

-1572 KKHEIE
+1572 KKQEIE

-1589 VALNQLANNEKRALQ
+1589 VALNQLANNKKLALQ
-1604 NINQAIAN
+1604 NINQAVTN
-1612 NDVKRVESNGI
+1612 NDVKRVETNGI
-1623 ATLKGVEPHI
+1623 ATLKGVQPHI
-1633 VVKPEAQEAIK
+1633 VIKPEAQQAIK
-1644 ASADNQVE
+1644 ASAENQVE

-1659 ATTDEL
+1659 ATVDEL
-1665 DEANQQINDTL
+1665 DEANQLISDTL
-1676 KQGQQ
+1676 KQAQQ
-1681 DIDNTTQDAAVND
+1681 EIENTNQDAAVTD

-1717 DNIDESN
+1717 DSIEEN
-1724 NNQLDAIRNTLDTT
+1724 NKNQLDAIRNTLDTT
-1738 QDERNVA
+1738 QDERDVA
-1745 IAALNKIVNA
+1745 IDTLNKIVNT

-1760 AQNKTNAEVDQ
+1760 AQNKTNAEVDR
-1771 TEADGNNNIKVILPK
+1771 TETDGNDNIKVILPK

-1797 SAKAEAQNALIDQ
+1797 GVKAEAQNALIDQ

-1842 TAQVNQNS
+1842 TAQVNQDS

-1890 ATDEEQNAAIVQVE
+1890 ATDEEQNIAIAQVE

-1909 AKQQIAGAVTNADVA
+1909 AKQQIASAVTNADVA
-1924 YLLHDGKNE
+1924 YLLHDEKNE
-1933 IREIEPVINKKAT
+1933 IREIEPVISRKAS

-1964 NVQATVEERNSILAQ
+1964 NIQATVEERNSILAQ

-2000 DKTATLN
+2000 DKTASLN

-2028 NDDLARVTHLVQNY
+2028 NDDLARVTALVQNY

-2081 KRFNVALGDIEAV
+2081 KRFNVALSDIEAV

-2128 KALIDQYVADG
+2128 KVLIDQYVADG
-2139 NRMVDE
+2139 NRMIDE

-2152 KKDTQLIIDEILAIK
+2152 KQHTQFIVDEILAIK
-2167 LPAEVIKAS
+2167 LPAEAMKVS
-2176 PKVGQP
+2176 PKVIQP

-2192 EDKQEVRKVVKELPN
+2192 EETHESRKVEKELPN

-2216 LKELALITGAA
+2216 LKEFALITGAA
-2227 LLARRRSKKEKE
+2227 LLARRRTKNEKE

>member
-35 AQALTTDHNVQGGS
+35 AQALTTDNNVQS
-49 NQALPGNSQNTN
+49 DTNQATPVNSQ
-61 ADTNRDIVN
+61 DTNVANNRGLAN
-70 DSQNTPNAHATDNT
+70 SAQNTPNQSATTNQ
-84 STNQALTNHQNVDV
+84 STNQALVNHNNGSI
-98 ANQVGP
+98 ANQATP
-104 APIQPSASPA
+104 APIQPSASPT
-114 QNNNNS
+114 QNNNHS
-120 NANSTATEPAANTN
+120 DANSTATETVSNAN
-134 NNLASNNNTLNV
+134 NNDVVSNNTTLNV
-146 PNNTDNNDSAR
+146 PNRTNENGSGG

-174 PELVAIAEEASNRP
+174 PELVAIAEQASNRP

-194 AAPTD
+194 AAPAD

-207 TATPADPTA
+207 AAAAANGTVPA
-216 GNGSAPVAITA
+216 GNTA

-233 DPNANNIGQ
+233 DPNANNAGQ

-250 FDDNN
+250 FDDNG
-255 IRPSTNRSVPTVTVV
+255 IRPSTNRSVPTVNVV
-270 DNLPGYTLINGGK
+270 NNLPGFTLINGGK

-295 MFDSGDAKNY
+295 MFDSGDNKNY

-314 GRIRG
+314 GRIHG
-319 NDTNDHGDFNG
+319 TDTNDHGDFNG

-348 TMTTKNYQ
+348 TMSTKNG
-356 AQGNVIALGRIRG
+356 QGATNV
-369 NDTNDHGDFNGIE
+369 
-382 KTLTVNPNSELIFEF
+382 
-397 NTMTTKNYQG
+397 
-407 MTNLII
+407 II
-413 KNADND
+413 KNADTND
-419 TVIGEK
+419 TIAEK
-425 VVAYGP
+425 TVEGGP
-431 IWRLLKV
+431 TLRLFKV
-438 PENVSHL
+438 PDNVRNL

-459 RGIYQLRDGYK
+459 RGIYQLKDGYK
-470 YYDFVDSIGLHSGSH
+470 YYSFVDSIGLHSGSH
-485 VYVERRTMEPTATN
+485 VYVERRTMDPTATN

-511 NGNFGASFNTDDF
+511 NGNSGASLDTNDF
-524 VYKIQLP
+524 VYQVQLP

-544 FPSGNSGV
+544 FPSNNSGV
-552 DINDMNVTYDA
+552 DVNDMNVTYDA
-563 ANRIITIKSTGGGTG
+563 ANRVITIKSTGGGTA

-592 KYKLRVNNVPT
+592 RYKLRVNNVPT
-603 PRTVTFNDTLT
+603 PRTVTFNETLT
-614 YKTYSQDFINSP
+614 YKTYTQDFINSA

-670 DLKRR
+670 GLKRR

-701 ANQMQHTLIRSVDA
+701 TNQMQHTLIRSVDA
-715 ENAVNRKVDDM
+715 ENVVNKKVDQM

-793 QAIRDKAAKQREIIN
+793 KAIRDKATKQRAIIN
-808 HTPDATQDEIQDALN
+808 ATPDATEDEIQDALN
-823 QLTTDE
+823 QLATDE
-829 TDAIDNVTNATTNAD
+829 TDAIDNVTNATTNTD

-854 TIGAVAPQVTHKQAA
+854 TIGAVVPQVTHKKAA

-910 EQINQATTNDDVDT
+910 EQINQATTNADVDN

-971 RQAAIEKVNAAVAVA
+971 RQAAIDKVNAAVTAA

-1010 QAIEPAT
+1010 QAITPAT

-1025 AIDQSAETQHNAIF
+1025 AIDKSAETQHNTIF

-1105 EKAREAITNIN
+1105 DKAREAITNIN

-1139 ALNDIGV
+1139 ALTDIGV

-1206 LNQVDQD
+1206 LNQVEQE

-1252 AALAQTNQHY
+1252 AALAQINQHY
-1262 SAKLVEI
+1262 NTKLAEI
-1269 NATPDATDDEKN
+1269 NATPDATNDEKN

-1386 TTNQAIN
+1386 TTNQAVN

-1435 VALQALAKEKEKAL
+1435 VASQALTKEKEKAL

-1475 QPETKIK
+1475 QPETKVK

-1498 QINQDK
+1498 KINQDK
-1504 EATAEERQAALDKIN
+1504 EATAEERQVALDKIN
-1519 DLVAKAMTNITN
+1519 EFVNQAMTDITN
-1531 DRTNQQVNDSTNQAL
+1531 NRTNQQVDDTTSQAL
-1546 DDIALVTPDHIVRAA
+1546 DSIALVTPEHIVRAG

-1572 KKHEIE
+1572 KKQEIE

-1589 VALNQLANNEKRALQ
+1589 VALNQLANNEKLALQ
-1604 NINQAIAN
+1604 NINQAVTN
-1612 NDVKRVESNGI
+1612 NDVKRVETNGI
-1623 ATLKGVEPHI
+1623 ATLKGVQPHI
-1633 VVKPEAQEAIK
+1633 VIKPEAQQAIK
-1644 ASADNQVE
+1644 ASAENQVE
-1652 SIKDTPH
+1652 LIKDTPH
-1659 ATTDEL
+1659 ATVDEL
-1665 DEANQQINDTL
+1665 DEANQLISDTL
-1676 KQGQQ
+1676 KKAQQ

-1745 IAALNKIVNA
+1745 IDTLNKIVNA

-1842 TAQVNQNS
+1842 TVQVNQNS

-1890 ATDEEQNAAIVQVE
+1890 ATDEEQNAAIAQVE

-1909 AKQQIAGAVTNADVA
+1909 AKQQIASAVTNADVA

-1933 IREIEPVINKKAT
+1933 IREIEPVINRKAS
-1946 AREQLTTLFN
+1946 AREQLTTLLN

-1964 NVQATVEERNSILAQ
+1964 NIQATVEERNSILAQ

-2000 DKTATLN
+2000 DKTASLN

-2128 KALIDQYVADG
+2128 KALIDQYVTDG
-2139 NRMVDE
+2139 NRMIDE

-2152 KKDTQLIIDEILAIK
+2152 KQHTQFIVDEILAIK
-2167 LPAEVIKAS
+2167 LPAEATKVS
-2176 PKVGQP
+2176 PKVIQS

-2192 EDKQEVRKVVKELPN
+2192 EETHESRKVEKELPN
-2207 TGSEEMDLP
+2207 TGSEGMDLP
-2216 LKELALITGAA
+2216 LKEFALITGAA
-2227 LLARRRSKKEKE
+2227 LLARRRTKNEKE

>member
-35 AQALTTDHNVQGGS
+35 AQALTTDNNVQS
-49 NQALPGNSQNTN
+49 DTNQATPVNSQ
-61 ADTNRDIVN
+61 DTNVANNRGLAN
-70 DSQNTPNAHATDNT
+70 SAQNTPNQSATTNQ
-84 STNQALTNHQNVDV
+84 STNQALVNHNNGSI
-98 ANQVGP
+98 ANQATPTSV
-104 APIQPSASPA
+104 QSSTPSA
-114 QNNNNS
+114 QNNNHTDGNTTATETVS
-120 NANSTATEPAANTN
+120 NANNKDVV
-134 NNLASNNNTLNV
+134 SNNTTLNV
-146 PNNTDNNDSAR
+146 PNKTNENGSGG

-174 PELVAIAEEASNRP
+174 PELVAIAEQASNRP

-194 AAPTD
+194 AAPAD

-207 TATPADPTA
+207 AAAAA
-216 GNGSAPVAITA
+216 GNGGAPVAITA

-233 DPNANNIGQ
+233 DPNANNAGQ

-250 FDDNN
+250 FDDNG
-255 IRPSTNRSVPTVTVV
+255 IRPSTNRSVPSVTVV
-270 DNLPGYTLINGGK
+270 DNLPGFTLINGGK

-314 GRIRG
+314 GRIKG

-330 IEKTLTVNPNSE
+330 IEKS
-342 LIFEFN
+342 
-348 TMTTKNYQ
+348 
-356 AQGNVIALGRIRG
+356 
-369 NDTNDHGDFNGIE
+369 
-382 KTLTVNPNSELIFEF
+382 LTVNPNSELIFEF

-407 MTNLII
+407 VTNLII

-419 TVIGEK
+419 TVIAEK
-425 VVAYGP
+425 SVAYGP
-431 IWRLLKV
+431 IWRLFKV

-524 VYKIQLP
+524 VYKVQLP

-544 FPSGNSGV
+544 FPSSNSGV
-552 DINDMNVTYDA
+552 DMNDFNVTYDA
-563 ANRIITIKSTGGGTG
+563 ANRVITIKSTGGGSG

-614 YKTYSQDFINSP
+614 YKTYTQDFINSP

-701 ANQMQHTLIRSVDA
+701 TNQMQHTLIRSVDA
-715 ENAVNRKVDDM
+715 ENAVNKKVDQM

-793 QAIRDKAAKQREIIN
+793 KAIRDKATKQREIIN
-808 HTPDATQDEIQDALN
+808 ATPDATEDEIQDALN
-823 QLTTDE
+823 QLATDE

-844 VETAKNNGIN
+844 VEIAKNNGIN
-854 TIGAVAPQVTHKQAA
+854 TIGAVVPQVTHKQAA

-910 EQINQATTNDDVDT
+910 EQINQATTNADVDN

-971 RQAAIEKVNAAVAVA
+971 RQAAIDKVNAAVTAA
-986 NTNILNAN
+986 NTIILNAN

-1010 QAIEPAT
+1010 QAITPAT

-1025 AIDQSAETQHNAIF
+1025 AIDKSAETQHNTIF

-1105 EKAREAITNIN
+1105 DKAREAITNIN

-1139 ALNDIGV
+1139 ALTDIGV

-1170 VTKKQTATGVLTDLA
+1170 VTKKQTATGVLNDLA

-1206 LNQVDQD
+1206 LNQVDQE

-1252 AALAQTNQHY
+1252 AALAQINQHY
-1262 SAKLVEI
+1262 NAKLAEI
-1269 NATPDATDDEKN
+1269 NATPDATNDEKN

-1371 FNQINQNQTNDQVDA
+1371 INQINQNQTNDQVDT
-1386 TTNQAIN
+1386 TTNQAVN

-1435 VALQALAKEKEKAL
+1435 VASQALAKEKEKAL

-1475 QPETKIK
+1475 QPETKVK

-1498 QINQDK
+1498 KINQDK
-1504 EATAEERQAALDKIN
+1504 EATAEERQVALDKIN
-1519 DLVAKAMTNITN
+1519 EFVNQAMTDITN
-1531 DRTNQQVNDSTNQAL
+1531 NRTNQQVDDTTSQAL
-1546 DDIALVTPDHIVRAA
+1546 DSIALVAPEHIVRAA

-1572 KKHEIE
+1572 KKQEIE

-1589 VALNQLANNEKRALQ
+1589 VALNQLANNEKLALQ
-1604 NINQAIAN
+1604 NINQAVTN
-1612 NDVKRVESNGI
+1612 NDVKRVETNGI
-1623 ATLKGVEPHI
+1623 ATLKGVQPHI
-1633 VVKPEAQEAIK
+1633 VIKPEAQQAIK
-1644 ASADNQVE
+1644 ATAENQVE

-1659 ATTDEL
+1659 ATVDEL
-1665 DEANQQINDTL
+1665 DEANQLISDTL
-1676 KQGQQ
+1676 KQAQQ
-1681 DIDNTTQDAAVND
+1681 EIENTNQDAAVTD

-1717 DNIDESN
+1717 DSIEEN
-1724 NNQLDAIRNTLDTT
+1724 NKNQLDAIRNTLDTT
-1738 QDERNVA
+1738 QDERDVA
-1745 IAALNKIVNA
+1745 IDTLNKIVNT

-1760 AQNKTNAEVDQ
+1760 AQNKTNAEVDR
-1771 TEADGNNNIKVILPK
+1771 TETDGNDNIKVILPK

-1797 SAKAEAQNALIDQ
+1797 GVKAEAQNALIDQ

-1842 TAQVNQNS
+1842 TAQVNQDS

-1890 ATDEEQNAAIVQVE
+1890 ATDEEQNIAIAQVE

-1909 AKQQIAGAVTNADVA
+1909 AKQQIASAVTNADVA
-1924 YLLHDGKNE
+1924 YLLHDEKNE
-1933 IREIEPVINKKAT
+1933 IREIEPVINRKAS

-1964 NVQATVEERNSILAQ
+1964 NIQATVEERNSILAQ

-2000 DKTATLN
+2000 DKTASLN

-2028 NDDLARVTHLVQNY
+2028 NDDLARVTALVQNY
-2042 RKVSDRNKADALK
+2042 RKVSNRNKADALK

-2081 KRFNVALGDIEAV
+2081 KRFNVALSDIEAV

-2128 KALIDQYVADG
+2128 KVLIDQYVADG
-2139 NRMVDE
+2139 NRMIDE

-2152 KKDTQLIIDEILAIK
+2152 KQHTQFIVDEILAIK
-2167 LPAEVIKAS
+2167 LPAEATKVS
-2176 PKVGQP
+2176 PKEIQP

-2192 EDKQEVRKVVKELPN
+2192 EETHESRKVEKELPN
-2207 TGSEEMDLP
+2207 TGSEGMDLP
-2216 LKELALITGAA
+2216 LKEFALITGAA
-2227 LLARRRSKKEKE
+2227 LLARRRTKNEKE